1 MKKNISKPDFS
12 KAFKIFLSFSTLSL
26 AISGITLIGIKNRD
40 KTDQINIPITH
51 SAQETEELLDKINYL
66 SLGDSISAG
75 FNWDY
80 SFDVRGMLDENNQ
93 VKGLSYPA
101 FFANFIQKVNPNAL
115 KSFDN
120 LALSWTTITDWL
132 YLLNPENEKYKNSDK
147 THFRFNYHLDKK
159 LNSPYGQQIREVFDD
174 FSATSFPKL
183 HKKIQES
190 NLITLSLGA
199 NDLIESIDF
208 RVIAKPLQKLATKA
222 EASFEFMQNIEL
234 TYQKIYRNLQ
244 TLVENLRKINPNLQ
258 IVLVGYNSLTSN
270 IVKFFEK
277 LLTNEIGLPENY
289 ANLAIKRLNTTIRE
303 VARIQKV
310 QYVDLYNEKIW
321 QENPSEFA
329 TKELDIHPSTK
340 GYKKM
345 AQDLLFKLA
354 FEQDIS
360 FRNEASQKLGW
371 DKDYVEK
378 DLNNYRRILNIAP
391 NSEIF
396 EALSLEGS
404 IDKFISETSQ
414 IETRTTAD
422 IQKTEKSPLE
432 NFVNVILNN
441 NFGDF
446 LSRFVQLGLQ
456 NNPGVQKTLTDFW
469 KENQKAGASFAQIL
483 QKIFSSGFFSQIIAR
498 FQTYVQNVINT
509 QNWEKA
515 TISDLVNQ
523 IFADF
528 DEKQIIDVLNTVVT
542 SEFASENPEKTKE
555 LIFASIFG
563 QSLVQDLIINNIIK
577 IDVAYKD
584 NLKVVFTFDSIR
596 KLFTKIITD
605 FQLRADQYKNSAS
618 FRQII
623 QTYLENPENDSDNVS
638 FIRNFISE
646 TLKHHDS
653 VQVLVG
659 IINDN
664 FNFNLSK
671 DDQDSLT
678 NLLVSLADVIVRTNV
693 WNKLNDLAAKNFL
706 DAIKQSDYKN
716 VTENISSIFADQIY
730 TNYSSFFKD
739 SKNLLDLFHE
749 LLSFDLSNNQI
760 ESLKKL
766 LNKFYP
772 ILTKFDLSNFIDSS
786 SPNFASF
793 SFLFDSVKDFLVSN
807 SFKPLSDVVNSAI
820 NDFLVNKSQYQRID
834 DLNRFG
840 FQFLANNLPKLEENI
855 YAFIAKNVQ
864 DEKFLTNLINLIS
877 NSLTDQGLKPKSI
890 ETFSAIIRLIFE
902 DFYTKYQIWKYD
914 KSIPTNNL
922 IFDFVKGAINTFEA
936 FTKSNF
942 AEYDFLKNNLES
954 AKKAN
959 NELEIQEYSAKIAL
973 LDQQLSFQNFSSYF
987 LNNFFSQ
994 EQIYSLLKSLASLD
1008 FQSKI
1013 SNQDLVLFFKNLF
1026 DQSFLHK
1033 QLIEKLDKNSFF
1045 NNPKIQ
1051 DPLLNILSN
1060 FFESS
1065 EVEKL
1070 LSKLIDYFF
1079 DNKKFEEHSNFNSL
1093 IENFLKE
1100 NAQLIEEVFTLF
1112 LGNTTTWQSI
1122 SQFLQAI
1129 LDAYQLNLSNESV
1142 NTILELVRDILSK
1155 LRDSILSIQSET
1167 TIQPPLIIKSLI
1179 TIIFDAI
1186 SNNPTPKKSVIET
1199 LFDSFSVDIANNYYS
1214 SSEPISTQDPS
1225 KITPDKISSLIAE
1238 VMKTEP
1244 ISQQIRSSLSSIPE
1258 EYREDIVPIFD
1269 SFLKSDGLKDLF
1281 NSYFKIVAK
1290 ANINKPLDNFSLI
1303 KSLFEKQHFNKIIG
1317 EFIVKL
1323 DEKEKNL
1330 TGNFAKLAGKI
1341 FNTEFEQKE
1350 FEPFFKLIKKIIQN
1364 NIDSYYADEPESI
1377 NIFSDQPEQINV
1389 SQNIDDFQIIAQP
1402 FSDSGLEE
1410 QSTSSSPAQTQNQ
1423 SLAKKSP
1430 NYSKENAFLTKIITI
1445 LTKLTSGQFSTSNLN
1460 SLLESEIGNEEFI
1473 VELVKQI
1480 ATVYS
1485 EIEDSEKNNIWNILT
1500 KIFKSDFFKE
1510 KIDLLSVGNI
1520 SSFSIFSGL
1529 SEKTKEKIEPTFK
1542 SLLLEFLPNPANKL
1556 FIFRILNY
1564 INQNQESFKE
1574 VKTFSAILTKFLSD
1588 DKSDKTTDQS
1598 QSSQKQ
1604 TNSQF
1609 LKAYLWHV
1617 LEFLVKNEGFLDIA
1631 VDIIASYLNLNL
1643 DSTNP
1648 NLTTKVQNPREIPKT
1663 FLKEFIGLGF
1673 DNPLISDILDQ
1684 MLNAV
1689 KTLDS
1694 SKEASS
1700 FFSAIFSKLDFAKLI
1715 NLDLVVKIEPKISV
1729 DDSTGK
1735 TPSEQKQLIDEQN
1748 LALNTPNGQKISTKT
1763 LADFFDLIFLA
1774 SPNWDNKKE
1783 NEGSPILKELNH
1795 IKYTGI
1801 SFQDL
1806 FTSNKKDPQ
1815 LEAISK
1821 LFHRI
1826 WYSEGKD
1833 SNRISISNFKNSSKG
1848 RLLYRLALI
1857 LLFYTYES
1865 RISKNWLRD
1874 QLFYGNFFSSWKASE
1889 IIRASLHNGSQSK
1902 ESKTR
1907 DNEYKK
1913 FINDI
1918 IGDPVESKSWL
1929 GWIYWYKPSNVKLND
1944 MITMIYYNADKNRF
1958 FNVTKQPKLK
1968 DQILQQIHDGTYP
1981 DNYTDPNKK

>member
-1 MKKNISKPDFS
+1 MKKSISKPDFS

-26 AISGITLIGIKNRD
+26 TISGITLIGIKNRD

-51 SAQETEELLDKINYL
+51 LAQETEELLDKINYL

-120 LALSWTTITDWL
+120 LALSWTTVTDWL

-183 HKKIQES
+183 HKKIQDS

-234 TYQKIYRNLQ
+234 AYQKIYRNLL
-244 TLVENLRKINPNLQ
+244 TLVENLRKINPNVR

-289 ANLAIKRLNTTIRE
+289 ANLAIKRLNSTIKQ
-303 VARIQKV
+303 VAKVQKV

-321 QENPSEFA
+321 QENPTEFA

-354 FEQDIS
+354 LEQDVL
-360 FRNEASQKLGW
+360 FKNEAAQKLGW
-371 DKDYVEK
+371 DKDYIEK
-378 DLNNYRRILNIAP
+378 DLNNYRRILNLGP
-391 NSEIF
+391 NSQIL

-404 IDKFISETSQ
+404 TDKFISETSQ
-414 IETRTTAD
+414 IEQRTTQD
-422 IQKTEKSPLE
+422 IQKTEKSPIE

-469 KENQKAGASFAQIL
+469 QQNQKAGASFAQIL
-483 QKIFSSGFFSQIIAR
+483 QKIFSSGFFSQIITR
-498 FQTYVQNVINT
+498 FQSYVQNIINT

-528 DEKQIIDVLNTVVT
+528 NEKQIIDVLNTVVT

-577 IDVAYKD
+577 LDVAYKD

-605 FQLRADQYKNSAS
+605 FQLRTKDYKNSAT
-618 FRQII
+618 FQQII
-623 QTYLENPENDSDNVS
+623 QTYLENPQNDADNVS

-646 TLKHHDS
+646 TLKHHES
-653 VQVLVG
+653 VKVLVG

-664 FNFNLSK
+664 FNLNLPK
-671 DDQDSLT
+671 DDQDSLAD
-678 NLLVSLADVIVRTNV
+678 LLVSLADVIVRTNV
-693 WNKLNDLAAKNFL
+693 WTKLNDIAAKNFL
-706 DAIKQSDYKN
+706 EVIKKSDYKN
-716 VTENISSIFADQIY
+716 IESISSIFADQIY
-730 TNYSSFFKD
+730 TNYTSFFKD

-749 LLSFDLSNNQI
+749 LLSFELSNNQI

-772 ILTKFDLSNFIDSS
+772 ILTKFDLSNFIDTS
-786 SPNFASF
+786 SPNYASF

-807 SFKPLSDVVNSAI
+807 SFKPLSDIVNSAI
-820 NDFLVNKSQYQRID
+820 NDFLVNKSQYKRID

-855 YAFIAKNVQ
+855 YDFLAKNVQ
-864 DEKFLTNLINLIS
+864 NEKFLTSLINLIS
-877 NSLTDQGLKPKSI
+877 NSLTDQGLKPTSVK
-890 ETFSAIIRLIFE
+890 TFSEIIRLIFE
-902 DFYTKYQIWKYD
+902 DFYAKYQIWKED
-914 KSIPTNNL
+914 KTSPTNNL
-922 IFDFVKGAINTFEA
+922 IFEFVKGAINTFET

-942 AEYDFLKNNLES
+942 TQYDSLKTNLES
-954 AKKAN
+954 ARKAN
-959 NELEIQEYSAKIAL
+959 NESEIQEYSAKITL

-987 LNNFFSQ
+987 LNNFFTQ

-1008 FQSKI
+1008 FKSKI
-1013 SNQDLVLFFKNLF
+1013 STQDLVLFFKNLF

-1033 QLIEKLDKNSFF
+1033 QLIEKLSQNSFF
-1045 NNPKIQ
+1045 NKEKIQ
-1051 DPLLNILSN
+1051 KPLLNILSS

-1065 EVEKL
+1065 EVEAL

-1079 DNKKFEEHSNFNSL
+1079 DDKKFEEHPDFSSL
-1093 IENFLKE
+1093 IQNFITENSK
-1100 NAQLIEEVFTLF
+1100 LIEKVFTLF
-1112 LGNTTTWQSI
+1112 LGNTTTWESI
-1122 SQFLQAI
+1122 SEFLRAI
-1129 LDAYQLNLSNESV
+1129 LDEYKLNLPKESV
-1142 NTILELVRDILSK
+1142 NTILELVRDFLTK
-1155 LRDSILSIQSET
+1155 LKDSILSVQNET
-1167 TIQPPLIIKSLI
+1167 TIQPPLIIKSII
-1179 TIIFDAI
+1179 TIILDAI
-1186 SNNPTPKKSVIET
+1186 SNNPTPNKSVIET

-1214 SSEPISTQDPS
+1214 STATSTQDSS
-1225 KITPDKISSLIAE
+1225 KINQDKISSLIAE

-1244 ISQQIRSSLSSIPE
+1244 ISKEIKSSLSSIPD
-1258 EYREDIVPIFD
+1258 EYREDIAPIFD
-1269 SFLKSDGLKDLF
+1269 SFLQSDGLKDLF

-1290 ANINKPLDNFSLI
+1290 AKINKPLNNLSLI
-1303 KSLFEKQHFNKIIG
+1303 KTLFEKQHFNKIIG

-1323 DEKEKNL
+1323 DEKKNNL
-1330 TGNFAKLAGKI
+1330 TTNFTKLSEKI
-1341 FNTEFEQKE
+1341 FNTKFEGTEFES
-1350 FEPFFKLIKKIIQN
+1350 FFSLIKKIIKN
-1364 NIDSYYADEPESI
+1364 NIESYYTDEPESI
-1377 NIFSDQPEQINV
+1377 DIFSDQPQQINV
-1389 SQNIDDFQIIAQP
+1389 SQDISDLQIIAQP
-1402 FSDSGLEE
+1402 FSDSDSE
-1410 QSTSSSPAQTQNQ
+1410 QNSANSSLTETQNQ
-1423 SLAKKSP
+1423 NSVKKIA
-1430 NYSKENAFLTKIITI
+1430 NYSKENAFLTKIISI
-1445 LTKLTSGQFSTSNLN
+1445 LSKLTNGQFSTSNLN
-1460 SLLESEIGNEEFI
+1460 SLLESEIGNEAFI
-1473 VELVKQI
+1473 VDLVKQI
-1480 ATVYS
+1480 ATVYDQ
-1485 EIEDSEKNNIWNILT
+1485 IDKSEKDNIWNILT
-1500 KIFKSDFFKE
+1500 KIFKSEFFKE
-1510 KIDLLSVGNI
+1510 KIELLSVGNI
-1520 SSFSIFSGL
+1520 ASFSIFSGL
-1529 SEKTKEKIEPTFK
+1529 SEESKKKVGPTFK
-1542 SLLLEFLPNPANKL
+1542 NLLLDFLPNSANKL
-1556 FIFRILNY
+1556 FIFRILDH
-1564 INQNQESFKE
+1564 INKNQESFKN
-1574 VKTFSAILTKFLSD
+1574 VKTFSGILTKFLGNDNSH
-1588 DKSDKTTDQS
+1588 KNNHQA
-1598 QSSQKQ
+1598 QSSQTQ

-1617 LEFLVKNEGFLDIA
+1617 LDFLVKHDKFLDLA
-1631 VDIIASYLNLNL
+1631 VDIIASYLKLNL
-1643 DSTNP
+1643 DSNS
-1648 NLTTKVQNPREIPKT
+1648 NLTKFNVQNPREIPKA

-1684 MLNAV
+1684 MLDAV

-1694 SKEASS
+1694 SKEAST

-1715 NLDLVVKIEPKISV
+1715 NLDLVVKIEPKISTN
-1729 DDSTGK
+1729 DSTGQ
-1735 TPSEQKQLIDEQN
+1735 TPSEQKGLIDEEH
-1748 LALNTPNGQKISTKT
+1748 LTLKTPTGQKISPKS
-1763 LADFFDLIFLA
+1763 LADFFDLVFLA
-1774 SPNWDNKKE
+1774 SPNWNKTKE
-1783 NEGSPILKELNH
+1783 NEASPILKELNH
-1795 IKYTGI
+1795 IPFTGI
-1801 SFQDL
+1801 SLKDL
-1806 FTSNKKDPQ
+1806 FSSNKKDPQ

-1826 WYSEGKD
+1826 WYSESAGSSK
-1833 SNRISISNFKNSSKG
+1833 ISFDNFKKTSKG
-1848 RLLYRLALI
+1848 RLLYRLTLI

-1865 RISKNWLRD
+1865 RISKLAEVVRKWA
-1874 QLFYGNFFSSWKASE
+1874 FYGGVFSSSTASE
-1889 IIRASLHNGSQSK
+1889 IIRASLHSGEQSDK
-1902 ESKTR
+1902 SKTT
-1907 DNEYKK
+1907 DNNYKT
-1913 FINDI
+1913 FINQI
-1918 IGDPVESKSWL
+1918 IGNPVKHA
-1929 GWIYWYKPSNVKLND
+1929 GWFSNTYYTPSDVNLND

-1958 FNVTKQPKLK
+1958 SSTTKQEKLK

-1981 DNYTDPNKK
+1981 ENYTKP

>member
-1 MKKNISKPDFS
+1 MKKSISKPDFS

-26 AISGITLIGIKNRD
+26 TISGITLIGIKNRD

-120 LALSWTTITDWL
+120 LALSWTTVTDWL

-183 HKKIQES
+183 HKKIQDS

-234 TYQKIYRNLQ
+234 AYQKIYRNLLA
-244 TLVENLRKINPNLQ
+244 LVENLRKINPNVR

-289 ANLAIKRLNTTIRE
+289 ANLAIKRLNSTIKQ
-303 VARIQKV
+303 VAKVQKV

-354 FEQDIS
+354 LEQDVL
-360 FRNEASQKLGW
+360 FKNEEHKKLGW
-371 DKDYVEK
+371 DKDYIEK
-378 DLNNYRRILNIAP
+378 DLNNYRRTLNIAS
-391 NSEIF
+391 NSQIL

-404 IDKFISETSQ
+404 TDKFISETSQ
-414 IETRTTAD
+414 IEQRTTAD
-422 IQKTEKSPLE
+422 IQKTEKSPIE

-469 KENQKAGASFAQIL
+469 KENQKAGASFSQIL
-483 QKIFSSGFFSQIIAR
+483 QKIFSSGFFSQIITR
-498 FQTYVQNVINT
+498 FQTYVQNIINT

-577 IDVAYKD
+577 LDVAYKD

-605 FQLRADQYKNSAS
+605 FQLRTKDYENSAT
-618 FRQII
+618 FQQII
-623 QTYLENPENDSDNVS
+623 QTYLENPQNDADNVS

-646 TLKHHDS
+646 TLKHHES
-653 VQVLVG
+653 VKVLVG

-678 NLLVSLADVIVRTNV
+678 DLLVSLADVIVRTNV
-693 WNKLNDLAAKNFL
+693 WTKLNDLAAKNFL
-706 DAIKQSDYKN
+706 DVIKKSDYKN
-716 VTENISSIFADQIY
+716 IESISSIFADQIY
-730 TNYSSFFKD
+730 TNYTSFFKD

-749 LLSFDLSNNQI
+749 LLSFELSNNQI

-772 ILTKFDLSNFIDSS
+772 ILTKFDLSNFIDTS
-786 SPNFASF
+786 SPNYASF

-807 SFKPLSDVVNSAI
+807 SFKPLSDIVNSAI
-820 NDFLVNKSQYQRID
+820 NDFLINKSQYKRID

-855 YAFIAKNVQ
+855 YDFIAKNVQ
-864 DEKFLTNLINLIS
+864 NEKFLTSLINLIS
-877 NSLTDQGLKPKSI
+877 NSLSEQGLKPKSV

-902 DFYTKYQIWKYD
+902 DFYAKYQIWKED
-914 KSIPTNNL
+914 KTIPTNNL
-922 IFDFVKGAINTFEA
+922 IFEFVKGAINTFET

-942 AEYDFLKNNLES
+942 SQYDSLKTNLES
-954 AKKAN
+954 ARKVG
-959 NELEIQEYSAKIAL
+959 NEPEIQEYSAKIAL

-994 EQIYSLLKSLASLD
+994 EQIYSLLKSLASLN

-1013 SNQDLVLFFKNLF
+1013 TNHDLVLFFKNLF

-1033 QLIEKLDKNSFF
+1033 QLIEKLNQNSFF
-1045 NNPKIQ
+1045 NKEKIQ
-1051 DPLLNILSN
+1051 QPLLNILSS

-1065 EVEKL
+1065 EVEQL

-1079 DNKKFEEHSNFNSL
+1079 DDKKFEEHPDFNSL
-1093 IENFLKE
+1093 IQNFIAENS
-1100 NAQLIEEVFTLF
+1100 QLIEKVFTLF
-1112 LGNTTTWQSI
+1112 LGNTTTWESI
-1122 SQFLQAI
+1122 SEFLKAI
-1129 LDAYQLNLSNESV
+1129 LEEYKLNLKSESV
-1142 NTILELVRDILSK
+1142 DTILELVRDFLTK
-1155 LRDSILSIQSET
+1155 LKDSILSIQGET
-1167 TIQPPLIIKSLI
+1167 TIQPPLTIKSII
-1179 TIIFDAI
+1179 TIILDAI
-1186 SNNPTPKKSVIET
+1186 SNNPTPNKSVIET

-1214 SSEPISTQDPS
+1214 SEAASTQDQN

-1244 ISQQIRSSLSSIPE
+1244 ISEQIKSSLSSIPQ
-1258 EYREDIVPIFD
+1258 EYREDIAPIFD

-1290 ANINKPLDNFSLI
+1290 AKINKPLNNLSLI
-1303 KSLFEKQHFNKIIG
+1303 KSLFEKQYFNKIIG
-1317 EFIVKL
+1317 EFIVQL
-1323 DEKEKNL
+1323 DEKKNNL
-1330 TGNFAKLAGKI
+1330 TTNFAKLSEKI
-1341 FNTEFEQKE
+1341 FNTKFEETEFES
-1350 FEPFFKLIKKIIQN
+1350 FFKLIKKIIKN
-1364 NIDSYYADEPESI
+1364 NIDSYYTDVPESI

-1389 SQNIDDFQIIAQP
+1389 SQDISDLQIIAQP
-1402 FSDSGLEE
+1402 FSDSSSE
-1410 QSTSSSPAQTQNQ
+1410 QDSTSSSPVQTQNQ
-1423 SLAKKSP
+1423 NLAKKDP
-1430 NYSKENAFLTKIITI
+1430 NYSKDNAFLTKLITI
-1445 LTKLTSGQFSTSNLN
+1445 LSKLTNGQFSTSNLN
-1460 SLLESEIGNEEFI
+1460 SLLETEIGNEEFI
-1473 VELVKQI
+1473 VDLVKQI
-1480 ATVYS
+1480 AAVYS
-1485 EIEDSEKNNIWNILT
+1485 EIQDSEKNNIWDILT
-1500 KIFKSDFFKE
+1500 KIFKSNFFKE
-1510 KIDLLSVGNI
+1510 KIELLSVGNI

-1529 SEKTKEKIEPTFK
+1529 SKESKEKIEPTFK
-1542 SLLLEFLPNPANKL
+1542 SLLLEFLPNSANKL
-1556 FIFRILNY
+1556 FIFRILHY
-1564 INQNQESFKE
+1564 INKNQELFKN
-1574 VKTFSAILTKFLSD
+1574 VKTFSGILTKFLSD
-1588 DKSDKTTDQS
+1588 DKSNKTVDQS
-1598 QSSQKQ
+1598 QSSLKQ
-1604 TNSQF
+1604 TNREF

-1617 LEFLVKNEGFLDIA
+1617 LNFLVKHEGFLDIA
-1631 VDIIASYLNLNL
+1631 VDVIASYLNLNL
-1643 DSTNP
+1643 DSSNQT
-1648 NLTTKVQNPREIPKT
+1648 LKTFKVEKPREIPKT

-1694 SKEASS
+1694 GKEAST

-1715 NLDLVVKIEPKISV
+1715 NLDLVVKIEPKIST
-1729 DDSTGK
+1729 DDSTGQ
-1735 TPSEQKQLIDEQN
+1735 TPTDQKNLIDEEN
-1748 LALNTPNGQKISTKT
+1748 LALNTPKGQKISVKS
-1763 LADFFDLIFLA
+1763 LADFFDLVFLA
-1774 SPNWDNKKE
+1774 SPDWNKQKQDE
-1783 NEGSPILKELNH
+1783 ASPILKELNH

-1801 SFQDL
+1801 SLKDI

-1826 WYSEGKD
+1826 WYSERAGSSK
-1833 SNRISISNFKNSSKG
+1833 ISITNFKNSSKG
-1848 RLLYRLALI
+1848 RLLYRLVLI

-1865 RISKNWLRD
+1865 RISNSWTRTWG
-1874 QLFYGNFFSSWKASE
+1874 FYGGLISSWTASE
-1889 IIRASLHNGSQSK
+1889 IIRASLQSGQQ
-1902 ESKTR
+1902 SNRNNTQ
-1907 DNEYKK
+1907 DSNYNK
-1913 FINDI
+1913 FINDV
-1918 IGDPVESKSWL
+1918 IGEPLKSTSWW
-1929 GWIYWYKPSNVKLND
+1929 GIKTWYNSRDVKLND
-1944 MITMIYYNADKNRF
+1944 MLTMIYYNSDNNRF
-1958 FNVTKQPKLK
+1958 SNRTKQPKLK

-1981 DNYTDPNKK
+1981 DYYQNP

>member
-26 AISGITLIGIKNRD
+26 TISGITLIGIKNRD
-40 KTDQINIPITH
+40 ERDQINIPITH
-51 SAQETEELLDKINYL
+51 SAQETEELLDEINYL

-93 VKGLSYPA
+93 IKGLSYPA

-222 EASFEFMQNIEL
+222 EASFEFMQSIEL
-234 TYQKIYRNLQ
+234 TYQKIYRNLL
-244 TLVENLRKINPNLQ
+244 TLVENLRKINPNVQ

-289 ANLAIKRLNTTIRE
+289 ANLAIKRLNTTIRQ

-354 FEQDIS
+354 FEQDIP
-360 FRNEASQKLGW
+360 FRNELDQKLGW

-391 NSEIF
+391 NSQILD
-396 EALSLEGS
+396 ALSLEDS
-404 IDKFISETSQ
+404 TDKFISETSQ

-498 FQTYVQNVINT
+498 FQTYVQNIIDT

-563 QSLVQDLIINNIIK
+563 QSLVQDLIINNIIQV
-577 IDVAYKD
+577 DVAYKD

-605 FQLRADQYKNSAS
+605 FQLRTKDYENSAS
-618 FRQII
+618 FQQII
-623 QTYLENPENDSDNVS
+623 QTYLENPENDADNVS

-659 IINDN
+659 VINDN

-671 DDQDSLT
+671 GDQDSLT
-678 NLLVSLADVIVRTNV
+678 DLLVSLADVIVRTNV
-693 WNKLNDLAAKNFL
+693 WNKLNDLSAKNFL
-706 DAIKQSDYKN
+706 NVIKQSDYKN

-730 TNYSSFFKD
+730 TNYSTFFKD

-772 ILTKFDLSNFIDSS
+772 ILTKFDLSNFIDTS
-786 SPNFASF
+786 SPNYASF

-820 NDFLVNKSQYQRID
+820 NDFLVNKSTYQRID

-877 NSLTDQGLKPKSI
+877 NSLTDQGLTPKSI

-902 DFYTKYQIWKYD
+902 DFYTKYQIWKND
-914 KSIPTNNL
+914 KTSPTNNL

-942 AEYDFLKNNLES
+942 DEYDFLKNNLES

-959 NELEIQEYSAKIAL
+959 NEPEIQEYSAKIAL

-994 EQIYSLLKSLASLD
+994 EQIYTLLKSLASLD

-1033 QLIEKLDKNSFF
+1033 QLIGKLDQNSFF

-1051 DPLLNILSN
+1051 EPLLNILSN

-1065 EVEKL
+1065 EVDKL
-1070 LSKLIDYFF
+1070 LSKLIEYFF
-1079 DNKKFEEHSNFNSL
+1079 DNKKFEQHPDFNSL

-1100 NAQLIEEVFTLF
+1100 NSQLIEEVFTLF
-1112 LGNTTTWQSI
+1112 LGNSTTWESI
-1122 SQFLQAI
+1122 SKFLQAI
-1129 LDAYQLNLSNESV
+1129 LDAYQLNLSNDSV
-1142 NTILELVRDILSK
+1142 NTILELVRDILTK

-1186 SNNPTPKKSVIET
+1186 SNNPTPNKSVIET
-1199 LFDSFSVDIANNYYS
+1199 LFDSFSVDIANNYYAQ
-1214 SSEPISTQDPS
+1214 PQTGDHDPS

-1244 ISQQIRSSLSSIPE
+1244 ISEQIKTSLSSVPD
-1258 EYREDIVPIFD
+1258 EYREDIAPIFD
-1269 SFLKSDGLKDLF
+1269 AFLQSDGLKDLF

-1290 ANINKPLDNFSLI
+1290 ANINKPLNNFSLI
-1303 KSLFEKQHFNKIIG
+1303 KTLFEKQHFNKIIG

-1323 DEKEKNL
+1323 DEKKNNL
-1330 TGNFAKLAGKI
+1330 TTNFAKLSEKI
-1341 FNTEFEQKE
+1341 FNTQFEGTEFES
-1350 FEPFFKLIKKIIQN
+1350 FFKLIKQIIED
-1364 NIDSYYADEPESI
+1364 NIQSHYADEAESI
-1377 NIFSDQPEQINV
+1377 NIFSDEPQQINV
-1389 SQNIDDFQIIAQP
+1389 SQDIADFQIIAQP
-1402 FSDSGLEE
+1402 FSDSGSE
-1410 QSTSSSPAQTQNQ
+1410 QESLNSSPAETQNQ
-1423 SLAKKSP
+1423 NSPKKDP
-1430 NYSKENAFLTKIITI
+1430 NYSKENAFLTKLITV

-1460 SLLESEIGNEEFI
+1460 SLLESEIGNEEFV
-1473 VELVKQI
+1473 VELIKQI
-1480 ATVYS
+1480 GTVYS
-1485 EIEDSEKNNIWNILT
+1485 QIDQTEKDNIWNILT

-1510 KIDLLSVGNI
+1510 KINLLSVGNI

-1529 SEKTKEKIEPTFK
+1529 SEESKKKIEPTLK

-1556 FIFRILNY
+1556 FIFRILDH
-1564 INQNQESFKE
+1564 INKNQESFKD
-1574 VKTFSAILTKFLSD
+1574 VKTFSSILTKFLGNDNSH
-1588 DKSDKTTDQS
+1588 KNTVQNQNS
-1598 QSSQKQ
+1598 QTQ

-1617 LEFLVKNEGFLDIA
+1617 LDFLVKHNGFLDIA
-1631 VDIIASYLNLNL
+1631 VDIAASYLKL
-1643 DSTNP
+1643 DLDNNP
-1648 NLTTKVQNPREIPKT
+1648 NLTKFNVQNPREIPKI

-1684 MLNAV
+1684 MLDAI

-1694 SKEASS
+1694 TKEASS

-1715 NLDLVVKIEPKISV
+1715 NLDLVVKIEPKISAN
-1729 DDSTGK
+1729 DSTGQSP
-1735 TPSEQKQLIDEQN
+1735 TEQQGLIDEQN
-1748 LALNTPNGQKISTKT
+1748 LSLKTPTGQKISPKS
-1763 LADFFDLIFLA
+1763 LADFFDLLFLA
-1774 SPNWDNKKE
+1774 SPDWDKTKE
-1783 NEGSPILKELNH
+1783 NAGSPILKELNH
-1795 IKYTGI
+1795 IPFTGI
-1801 SFQDL
+1801 SFKDL
-1806 FTSNKKDPQ
+1806 FSSNKKDPQ

-1826 WYSEGKD
+1826 WYSESAGSSK
-1833 SNRISISNFKNSSKG
+1833 ISFDNFKKTSKG
-1848 RLLYRLALI
+1848 RLLYRLTLI

-1865 RISKNWLRD
+1865 RISKLLEVARKWA
-1874 QLFYGNFFSSWKASE
+1874 FYGGIFSSSTASE
-1889 IIRASLHNGSQSK
+1889 IIRASLHSGQQSDK
-1902 ESKTR
+1902 SKSA
-1907 DNEYKK
+1907 DNNYKT
-1913 FINDI
+1913 FINKI
-1918 IGDPVESKSWL
+1918 IGNPVKRE
-1929 GWIYWYKPSNVKLND
+1929 GWFSNTYYTPSDVNLND
-1944 MITMIYYNADKNRF
+1944 MITMIYYNVDKNRF
-1958 FNVTKQPKLK
+1958 SNVTKQPQLR

-1981 DNYTDPNKK
+1981 DNYTKP

>member
-1 MKKNISKPDFS
+1 MKKSISKPDFS

-26 AISGITLIGIKNRD
+26 TISGITLIGIKNRD

-80 SFDVRGMLDENNQ
+80 SFDVRGMLDEKNQ

-120 LALSWTTITDWL
+120 LGLSWTTVTDWL

-183 HKKIQES
+183 HKKIQDS

-234 TYQKIYRNLQ
+234 AYQKIYRNLL
-244 TLVENLRKINPNLQ
+244 TLVENLRKINPNAR

-270 IVKFFEK
+270 IIKFFEK

-289 ANLAIKRLNTTIRE
+289 ANLAIKRLNSTIKQ
-303 VARIQKV
+303 VAKVQKV
-310 QYVDLYNEKIW
+310 QYVDLYNEKVW
-321 QENPSEFA
+321 QENPTEFA
-329 TKELDIHPSTK
+329 SKELDIHPSTK

-354 FEQDIS
+354 LEQDIL
-360 FRNEASQKLGW
+360 FKNEEHKKLGW
-371 DKDYVEK
+371 DKDYIEK
-378 DLNNYRRILNIAP
+378 DLNNYRRTLNIAS
-391 NSEIF
+391 NSQIL

-404 IDKFISETSQ
+404 TDKFISQTSQ
-414 IETRTTAD
+414 IEQRTTAD
-422 IQKTEKSPLE
+422 IQKTEKSPIE

-469 KENQKAGASFAQIL
+469 QQNQKAGASFAQIL

-498 FQTYVQNVINT
+498 FQTYVQNVIDR
-509 QNWEKA
+509 QDWEKA

-563 QSLVQDLIINNIIK
+563 QSLVQDLIINNIIQV
-577 IDVAYKD
+577 DVAYKD

-605 FQLRADQYKNSAS
+605 FQLRTKDYENSAS
-618 FRQII
+618 FQQII
-623 QTYLENPENDSDNVS
+623 QTYLENPQNDADNVS

-678 NLLVSLADVIVRTNV
+678 DLLVSLADVIVRTNV
-693 WNKLNDLAAKNFL
+693 WTKLNDIAAKNFL
-706 DAIKQSDYKN
+706 EVIKKSNYKN
-716 VTENISSIFADQIY
+716 IESISSIFADQIY
-730 TNYSSFFKD
+730 TNYTSFFKD

-749 LLSFDLSNNQI
+749 LLSFELSNNQI
-760 ESLKKL
+760 EALKKL

-772 ILTKFDLSNFIDSS
+772 ILTKFDLSNFIDTS
-786 SPNFASF
+786 SPNYASF

-807 SFKPLSDVVNSAI
+807 SFKPLSDIVNSAI
-820 NDFLVNKSQYQRID
+820 NDFLINKSQYKRID

-855 YAFIAKNVQ
+855 YDFLAKNVKN
-864 DEKFLTNLINLIS
+864 EKFLTSLIDLIS
-877 NSLTDQGLKPKSI
+877 NSLTDQGLKPKSV
-890 ETFSAIIRLIFE
+890 ETFSQIIRIIFE
-902 DFYTKYQIWKYD
+902 DFYSKYQIWKED
-914 KSIPTNNL
+914 KTSPTNNL
-922 IFDFVKGAINTFEA
+922 IFAFVKGAINTFET

-942 AEYDFLKNNLES
+942 SEYDSLKTNLES
-954 AKKAN
+954 ARKAN
-959 NELEIQEYSAKIAL
+959 NEPEIREYSAKIAH

-1008 FQSKI
+1008 FKSKI
-1013 SNQDLVLFFKNLF
+1013 STQDLVLFFKNLF

-1033 QLIEKLDKNSFF
+1033 QLIEKLNQNSFF
-1045 NNPKIQ
+1045 NKEKIQ
-1051 DPLLNILSN
+1051 KPLLNILSS

-1065 EVEKL
+1065 EVEEL
-1070 LSKLIDYFF
+1070 LSKLIEYFF
-1079 DNKKFEEHSNFNSL
+1079 DDKKFEEHPDFSSL
-1093 IENFLKE
+1093 IENFITE
-1100 NAQLIEEVFTLF
+1100 NSQLIEKVFTLF
-1112 LGNTTTWQSI
+1112 LGNATTWESI

-1129 LDAYQLNLSNESV
+1129 LDEYKLNLSEDSV
-1142 NTILELVRDILSK
+1142 NTILELVRDFLTK
-1155 LRDSILSIQSET
+1155 LKDSILSIQDET
-1167 TIQPPLIIKSLI
+1167 KIQPPLIIKSII
-1179 TIIFDAI
+1179 TIILDAI
-1186 SNNPTPKKSVIET
+1186 SNNPTPNKSVIET
-1199 LFDSFSVDIANNYYS
+1199 LFDSFSVDIANNYYAQ
-1214 SSEPISTQDPS
+1214 TQTKDQNQS
-1225 KITPDKISSLIAE
+1225 KINQDKISSLIAE
-1238 VMKTEP
+1238 VMKTQP
-1244 ISQQIRSSLSSIPE
+1244 ISEQIQSSLSSIPE
-1258 EYREDIVPIFD
+1258 EYREDIAPIFD
-1269 SFLKSDGLKDLF
+1269 SFLKSDGIKELF

-1290 ANINKPLDNFSLI
+1290 AKINKPLNNLSLI
-1303 KSLFEKQHFNKIIG
+1303 KTLFEKQHFNKIIG

-1323 DEKEKNL
+1323 DEKKNNL
-1330 TGNFAKLAGKI
+1330 TTNFAKLSEKI
-1341 FNTEFEQKE
+1341 FKTKFEEAEFGS
-1350 FEPFFKLIKKIIQN
+1350 FFKLIKKIIQN
-1364 NIDSYYADEPESI
+1364 NIDSYYTDEPESI
-1377 NIFSDQPEQINV
+1377 DIFSDQSEAINV
-1389 SQNIDDFQIIAQP
+1389 SQNIADFPIIAQP
-1402 FSDSGLEE
+1402 FSDSGIE
-1410 QSTSSSPAQTQNQ
+1410 QESPSSSPIETQKQ
-1423 SLAKKSP
+1423 SPVKKDA
-1430 NYSKENAFLTKIITI
+1430 NYSKDNAFLTKIITI
-1445 LTKLTSGQFSTSNLN
+1445 LTKLTNGQFSTSNLN
-1460 SLLESEIGNEEFI
+1460 SLLETEIGNESFI
-1473 VELVKQI
+1473 VDLVKQI
-1480 ATVYS
+1480 AAVYS
-1485 EIEDSEKNNIWNILT
+1485 EIEESEKNNIWDILT

-1510 KIDLLSVGNI
+1510 KIELLSVGNI

-1529 SEKTKEKIEPTFK
+1529 SEETKKKIEPTFK
-1542 SLLLEFLPNPANKL
+1542 SLLLDFLPNPANKL
-1556 FIFRILNY
+1556 FIFRILDY
-1564 INQNQESFKE
+1564 INKNQQSFKD
-1574 VKTFSAILTKFLSD
+1574 VKTFSGILTKFLN
-1588 DKSDKTTDQS
+1588 DKNTDQS
-1598 QSSQKQ
+1598 HGSQKQ
-1604 TNSQF
+1604 TNTQF
-1609 LKAYLWHV
+1609 LKGYLWHV
-1617 LEFLVKNEGFLDIA
+1617 LDFLVKNEEFLDIA
-1631 VDIIASYLNLNL
+1631 VDVIASYLNLNL
-1643 DSTNP
+1643 NLDNNP
-1648 NLTTKVQNPREIPKT
+1648 NLTTKVQKPREIPKT

-1694 SKEASS
+1694 SKEVTS

-1729 DDSTGK
+1729 DDSTGQ
-1735 TPSEQKQLIDEQN
+1735 TPKEQKDLIDEKN
-1748 LALNTPNGQKISTKT
+1748 LALSVPTGQKISTKT

-1774 SPNWDNKKE
+1774 SPDWDNKNE
-1783 NEGSPILKELNH
+1783 NKASPILKELNH
-1795 IKYTGI
+1795 IPYTGI

-1821 LFHRI
+1821 LFYRI
-1826 WYSEGKD
+1826 WYSENKGTSK
-1833 SNRISISNFKNSSKG
+1833 ISIDNFKKTSKG

-1902 ESKTR
+1902 ESNTR

-1913 FINDI
+1913 FVNNI
-1918 IGDPVESKSWL
+1918 IGNPIESKSWL

-1944 MITMIYYNADKNRF
+1944 MITMIYYNADHNRF
-1958 FNVTKQPKLK
+1958 SSRTKQPKLK

-1981 DNYTDPNKK
+1981 DNYQEP

>member
-1 MKKNISKPDFS
+1 MKKSISKPDFS

-26 AISGITLIGIKNRD
+26 TISGITLIGIKNRD

-120 LALSWTTITDWL
+120 LALSWTTVTDWL

-174 FSATSFPKL
+174 FSAPSFPKL
-183 HKKIQES
+183 HKKIQDS

-234 TYQKIYRNLQ
+234 AYQKIYRNLL
-244 TLVENLRKINPNLQ
+244 TLVENLRKINPNVR

-289 ANLAIKRLNTTIRE
+289 ANLAIKRLNSTIKQ
-303 VARIQKV
+303 VAKVQKV
-310 QYVDLYNEKIW
+310 QYVDLYNEKVW
-321 QENPSEFA
+321 QENPTEFA
-329 TKELDIHPSTK
+329 SKELDIHPSTK

-354 FEQDIS
+354 LEQDIL
-360 FRNEASQKLGW
+360 FKNEEHKKLGW
-371 DKDYVEK
+371 DKDYIEK
-378 DLNNYRRILNIAP
+378 DLNNYRRTLNIAS
-391 NSEIF
+391 NSQIL

-404 IDKFISETSQ
+404 TDKFISQTSK
-414 IETRTTAD
+414 IEEKTTAD

-469 KENQKAGASFAQIL
+469 QQNQKAGASFAQIL
-483 QKIFSSGFFSQIIAR
+483 QKIFSSGFFSQIISR

-528 DEKQIIDVLNTVVT
+528 NEKQIINVLNTVVT

-563 QSLVQDLIINNIIK
+563 QSLVQDLIINNIIQV
-577 IDVAYKD
+577 DVAYKD

-605 FQLRADQYKNSAS
+605 FQLRTKDYENSAT
-618 FRQII
+618 FQQII
-623 QTYLENPENDSDNVS
+623 QTYLENPQNDADNVS

-646 TLKHHDS
+646 TLKHHES
-653 VQVLVG
+653 VKVLVG

-664 FNFNLSK
+664 FNLNLPK
-671 DDQDSLT
+671 DDQDSLAD
-678 NLLVSLADVIVRTNV
+678 LLVSLADVIVRTNV
-693 WNKLNDLAAKNFL
+693 WTKLNDIAAKNFL
-706 DAIKQSDYKN
+706 EVIKKSDYKN
-716 VTENISSIFADQIY
+716 FESISSIFADQIY
-730 TNYSSFFKD
+730 TNYTSFFKD

-749 LLSFDLSNNQI
+749 LLSFELSNNQI

-772 ILTKFDLSNFIDSS
+772 ILTKFDLSNFIDTS
-786 SPNFASF
+786 SPNYASF

-807 SFKPLSDVVNSAI
+807 SFKPLSDIVNSAI
-820 NDFLVNKSQYQRID
+820 NDFLINKSQYKRID

-855 YAFIAKNVQ
+855 YDFIAKNVQ
-864 DEKFLTNLINLIS
+864 NEKFLTSLIDLIS
-877 NSLTDQGLKPKSI
+877 NSLSEQGLKPTSVK
-890 ETFSAIIRLIFE
+890 TFSEIIRLIFE
-902 DFYTKYQIWKYD
+902 DFYSKYQIWKED
-914 KSIPTNNL
+914 KTSPTNNL
-922 IFDFVKGAINTFEA
+922 IFAFVKGAINTFET

-942 AEYDFLKNNLES
+942 SQYDSLKTNLES
-954 AKKAN
+954 ARQAN
-959 NELEIQEYSAKIAL
+959 NESEIQEYSAKIAH

-1008 FQSKI
+1008 FRSKI
-1013 SNQDLVLFFKNLF
+1013 STHDLVLFFKNLF

-1033 QLIEKLDKNSFF
+1033 QLIEKLNQNSFF
-1045 NNPKIQ
+1045 NKEKIQ
-1051 DPLLNILSN
+1051 KPLLNILSS

-1065 EVEKL
+1065 EVEEL
-1070 LSKLIDYFF
+1070 LSKLIEYFF
-1079 DNKKFEEHSNFNSL
+1079 NDKKFEEHPDFSSL
-1093 IENFLKE
+1093 IQNFITENSE
-1100 NAQLIEEVFTLF
+1100 LIEKVFTLF
-1112 LGNTTTWQSI
+1112 LGNTTTWESI
-1122 SQFLQAI
+1122 SQFLRAI
-1129 LDAYQLNLSNESV
+1129 LDEYKLNLTQDSV
-1142 NTILELVRDILSK
+1142 NTILELVRDFLTK
-1155 LRDSILSIQSET
+1155 LKDSILSVQNET
-1167 TIQPPLIIKSLI
+1167 TIQPPLIIKSII
-1179 TIIFDAI
+1179 TIILDAI
-1186 SNNPTPKKSVIET
+1186 SNNPTPNKSVIET

-1214 SSEPISTQDPS
+1214 STATSTQDSS
-1225 KITPDKISSLIAE
+1225 KINQEKISSLIAE

-1244 ISQQIRSSLSSIPE
+1244 ISEQIKSSLSSIPQ
-1258 EYREDIVPIFD
+1258 EYREDIAPIFD
-1269 SFLKSDGLKDLF
+1269 SFLQSDGLKDLF

-1290 ANINKPLDNFSLI
+1290 AKINKPLNNLSLI
-1303 KSLFEKQHFNKIIG
+1303 KSLFEKQYFNKIIG
-1317 EFIVKL
+1317 EFIVQL
-1323 DEKEKNL
+1323 DEKKNNL
-1330 TGNFAKLAGKI
+1330 TGNFAKLSEKI
-1341 FNTEFEQKE
+1341 FNTKFDQTEFES
-1350 FEPFFKLIKKIIQN
+1350 FFKLIKKIIKN
-1364 NIDSYYADEPESI
+1364 NIDSYYTDEPESI
-1377 NIFSDQPEQINV
+1377 DIFSDQPQQINV
-1389 SQNIDDFQIIAQP
+1389 SQNIVDLRIIAQP
-1402 FSDSGLEE
+1402 FSDSDSE
-1410 QSTSSSPAQTQNQ
+1410 QDSASSSPTETQKL
-1423 SLAKKSP
+1423 SPVKKDA
-1430 NYSKENAFLTKIITI
+1430 NYSKENAFLTKLITI
-1445 LTKLTSGQFSTSNLN
+1445 LTKLTNGQFSTSNLN
-1460 SLLESEIGNEEFI
+1460 SLLETEIGNEEFI
-1473 VELVKQI
+1473 VDLVKQI
-1480 ATVYS
+1480 AAVYS
-1485 EIEDSEKNNIWNILT
+1485 EIQDSEKNNIWDILT

-1510 KIDLLSVGNI
+1510 KIELLSVGNI

-1529 SEKTKEKIEPTFK
+1529 SEETKKKIEPTFK
-1542 SLLLEFLPNPANKL
+1542 SLLLEFLPNSANKL
-1556 FIFRILNY
+1556 FIFRILDY
-1564 INQNQESFKE
+1564 INKNQELFND
-1574 VKTFSAILTKFLSD
+1574 VKTFSGILTKFLSD
-1588 DKSDKTTDQS
+1588 KNTDQT
-1598 QSSQKQ
+1598 QNSQKQ
-1604 TNSQF
+1604 TNTQF
-1609 LKAYLWHV
+1609 LKNYLWHV
-1617 LEFLVKNEGFLDIA
+1617 LNFLVKHEGFLDIA
-1631 VDIIASYLNLNL
+1631 VDVIASYLNLNL
-1643 DSTNP
+1643 DNNS
-1648 NLTTKVQNPREIPKT
+1648 NLTNKVQKPREIPKT

-1684 MLNAV
+1684 MLAAV

-1735 TPSEQKQLIDEQN
+1735 ASTEQKDLINEEN
-1748 LALNTPNGQKISTKT
+1748 LTLNAPTGQKISTKT

-1774 SPNWDNKKE
+1774 SPDWNNKNE
-1783 NEGSPILKELNH
+1783 NKASPILKELNH

-1833 SNRISISNFKNSSKG
+1833 SNRISIKNFKDSSKG

-1865 RISKNWLRD
+1865 RISQNYWFRS
-1874 QLFYGNFFSSWKASE
+1874 QLFYGSFLSSWKASE

-1902 ESKTR
+1902 VSNSNDR
-1907 DNEYKK
+1907 EYKK
-1913 FINDI
+1913 FIDDI
-1918 IGDPVESKSWL
+1918 IGNPVESKSWW
-1929 GWIYWYKPSNVKLND
+1929 GGTNWYTPSNVKLND
-1944 MITMIYYNADKNRF
+1944 MITMIYYNSDSNRF
-1958 FNVTKQPKLK
+1958 SSRTKQPRLK

-1981 DNYTDPNKK
+1981 NDYEKP

>member
-1 MKKNISKPDFS
+1 MKKSISKPDFS

-26 AISGITLIGIKNRD
+26 TISGITLIGIKNRD

-120 LALSWTTITDWL
+120 LALSWTTVTDWL

-183 HKKIQES
+183 HKKIQDS

-234 TYQKIYRNLQ
+234 AYQKIYRNLLK
-244 TLVENLRKINPNLQ
+244 LVENLRKINPNVR

-289 ANLAIKRLNTTIRE
+289 ANLAIKRLNSTIRQ
-303 VARIQKV
+303 VAKVQKV

-321 QENPSEFA
+321 QENPAEFA

-354 FEQDIS
+354 FEQDIL
-360 FRNEASQKLGW
+360 FKNQAAQKLGW
-371 DKDYVEK
+371 DKDYIEK
-378 DLNNYRRILNIAP
+378 DLNNYRRILNIAS
-391 NSEIF
+391 NSQIL

-404 IDKFISETSQ
+404 TDKFISETSQ
-414 IETRTTAD
+414 IEQRTTKD
-422 IQKTEKSPLE
+422 IQKTEKSPIE

-469 KENQKAGASFAQIL
+469 QQNQKAGASFAQIL
-483 QKIFSSGFFSQIIAR
+483 QKIFSSGFFSQIISR
-498 FQTYVQNVINT
+498 FQTYVQNIINT

-563 QSLVQDLIINNIIK
+563 QSLVQDLIINNIIQ

-605 FQLRADQYKNSAS
+605 FQLRTKDYKNSAT
-618 FRQII
+618 FQQII
-623 QTYLENPENDSDNVS
+623 QTYLENPQNDADNVS

-646 TLKHHDS
+646 TLKHHES
-653 VQVLVG
+653 VKVLVG

-678 NLLVSLADVIVRTNV
+678 DLLVSLADVIVRTNV
-693 WNKLNDLAAKNFL
+693 WTKLNDIAAKNFL
-706 DAIKQSDYKN
+706 DVIKKSDYKN
-716 VTENISSIFADQIY
+716 IESISSIFADQIY
-730 TNYSSFFKD
+730 TNYTSFFKD

-749 LLSFDLSNNQI
+749 LLSFELSNNQI

-772 ILTKFDLSNFIDSS
+772 ILTKFDLSNFIDTS
-786 SPNFASF
+786 SPNYASF

-807 SFKPLSDVVNSAI
+807 SFKPLSDIVNSAI
-820 NDFLVNKSQYQRID
+820 NDFLINKSQYKRID

-855 YAFIAKNVQ
+855 YDFIAKNVQ
-864 DEKFLTNLINLIS
+864 NEKFLTSLINLIS
-877 NSLTDQGLKPKSI
+877 SSLSDQGLKPKSV
-890 ETFSAIIRLIFE
+890 ETFSQIIRLIFE
-902 DFYTKYQIWKYD
+902 DFYAKYQIWKED
-914 KSIPTNNL
+914 KTIPTNNL
-922 IFDFVKGAINTFEA
+922 IFEFVKGAINTFET

-942 AEYDFLKNNLES
+942 SQYDSLKTNLES
-954 AKKAN
+954 ARKEK
-959 NELEIQEYSAKIAL
+959 NESEIQEYLTKIAH

-1008 FQSKI
+1008 FKSKI
-1013 SNQDLVLFFKNLF
+1013 STQDLVLFFKNLF

-1033 QLIEKLDKNSFF
+1033 QLIEKLNQNSFF
-1045 NNPKIQ
+1045 NKEKIQ
-1051 DPLLNILSN
+1051 KPLLNILSS

-1065 EVEKL
+1065 EVEQL
-1070 LSKLIDYFF
+1070 LSKLIEYFF
-1079 DNKKFEEHSNFNSL
+1079 DDKKFEQHPDFNSL
-1093 IENFLKE
+1093 IENFITE
-1100 NAQLIEEVFTLF
+1100 NSQLIEKVFTLF
-1112 LGNTTTWQSI
+1112 LGNTTTWESI
-1122 SQFLQAI
+1122 SEFLRAI
-1129 LDAYQLNLSNESV
+1129 LDEYKLNLKQESV
-1142 NTILELVRDILSK
+1142 DTILELVRDFLTK
-1155 LRDSILSIQSET
+1155 LKDSILSVQNDV
-1167 TIQPPLIIKSLI
+1167 TIQPPLTIKSII
-1179 TIIFDAI
+1179 TIILDAI
-1186 SNNPTPKKSVIET
+1186 SNNPTPNKSVIET

-1214 SSEPISTQDPS
+1214 SEPTSKQNQN
-1225 KITPDKISSLIAE
+1225 KITPDKISSLIVE

-1244 ISQQIRSSLSSIPE
+1244 ISEQIKSSLSSIPE
-1258 EYREDIVPIFD
+1258 GYREDIVPIFD
-1269 SFLKSDGLKDLF
+1269 SFLQSDGLKELF

-1290 ANINKPLDNFSLI
+1290 AKINKPLNNLSLI
-1303 KSLFEKQHFNKIIG
+1303 KSLFERQHFNKIIG
-1317 EFIVKL
+1317 EFIVQL

-1341 FNTEFEQKE
+1341 FKTEFEQKE
-1350 FEPFFKLIKKIIQN
+1350 FEPFFKLIKKIIKN
-1364 NIDSYYADEPESI
+1364 NIDSYYTNEPESI
-1377 NIFSDQPEQINV
+1377 DIFSEEQPEQINV
-1389 SQNIDDFQIIAQP
+1389 NQDIADFQIIARP
-1402 FSDSGLEE
+1402 FSDTGSE
-1410 QSTSSSPAQTQNQ
+1410 QDSASSSSTETQKENPV
-1423 SLAKKSP
+1423 KKDP

-1445 LTKLTSGQFSTSNLN
+1445 LSKFTNGQFATSNLN
-1460 SLLESEIGNEEFI
+1460 SLLESEIGNEAFI
-1473 VELVKQI
+1473 VDLVKQI
-1480 ATVYS
+1480 ASVYDQ
-1485 EIEDSEKNNIWNILT
+1485 IDKSEKDNIWNILT
-1500 KIFKSDFFKE
+1500 KIFTSDFFKE
-1510 KIDLLSVGNI
+1510 KINLLSVGNI
-1520 SSFSIFSGL
+1520 ASFSIFSGL
-1529 SEKTKEKIEPTFK
+1529 SEENKKKIEPTFK
-1542 SLLLEFLPNPANKL
+1542 SLLLDFLPNSANKL
-1556 FIFRILNY
+1556 FIFRILEY
-1564 INQNQESFKE
+1564 INKNQELFKE
-1574 VKTFSAILTKFLSD
+1574 VKTFSGILTKFLGD
-1588 DKSDKTTDQS
+1588 DKT
-1598 QSSQKQ
+1598 QSSQSQ
-1604 TNSQF
+1604 NNTQF
-1609 LKAYLWHV
+1609 LKNYLWHV
-1617 LEFLVKNEGFLDIA
+1617 LNFLVKHEGFLDIA
-1631 VDIIASYLNLNL
+1631 VDVIASYLNLNL
-1643 DSTNP
+1643 ESNP
-1648 NLTTKVQNPREIPKT
+1648 NLTKKVQNPREIPKT

-1684 MLNAV
+1684 MLAAV

-1694 SKEASS
+1694 DKEASS

-1715 NLDLVVKIEPKISV
+1715 NLDLVVKIEPKIST

-1735 TPSEQKQLIDEQN
+1735 VPTEQNLIDEQN
-1748 LALNTPNGQKISTKT
+1748 LSLKTPEGQKISVKS

-1774 SPNWDNKKE
+1774 SPDWDNKNE
-1783 NEGSPILKELNH
+1783 NKSSPILKELNH
-1795 IKYTGI
+1795 ITYTGI

-1833 SNRISISNFKNSSKG
+1833 SNRISISNFKDSSKG

-1865 RISKNWLRD
+1865 RISQNWLKS
-1874 QLFYGNFFSSWKASE
+1874 QLFYGSFLSSWKASE

-1902 ESKTR
+1902 VSNSNDR
-1907 DNEYKK
+1907 EYKK
-1913 FINDI
+1913 FIDDI
-1918 IGDPVESKSWL
+1918 IGEPAKARHWW
-1929 GWIYWYKPSNVKLND
+1929 GTTWYDSRDVKLND
-1944 MITMIYYNADKNRF
+1944 MITMIYYNSETNRF
-1958 FNVTKQPKLK
+1958 FSVTKQPKLK
-1968 DQILQQIHDGTYP
+1968 DQILQQIRDGTYP
-1981 DNYTDPNKK
+1981 ENYTDPRK

>member
-1 MKKNISKPDFS
+1 MKKSISKPDFS

-26 AISGITLIGIKNRD
+26 TISGITLIGIKNRD

-120 LALSWTTITDWL
+120 LGLSWTTVTDWL

-159 LNSPYGQQIREVFDD
+159 LNSPYGKQIREVFDD

-183 HKKIQES
+183 HKKIQDS

-234 TYQKIYRNLQ
+234 AYQKIYRNLL
-244 TLVENLRKINPNLQ
+244 TLVENLRKINPNVR

-289 ANLAIKRLNTTIRE
+289 ANLAIKRLNSTIKQ
-303 VARIQKV
+303 VAKVQKV

-321 QENPSEFA
+321 QENPAEFA

-354 FEQDIS
+354 LEQDIL
-360 FRNEASQKLGW
+360 FKNEEHKKLGW
-371 DKDYVEK
+371 DKDYIEK
-378 DLNNYRRILNIAP
+378 DLNNYRRILNIGP
-391 NSEIF
+391 NSKIL

-404 IDKFISETSQ
+404 TDKFISETSQ
-414 IETRTTAD
+414 IEQRSTVD
-422 IQKTEKSPLE
+422 IQKTEKSPIE

-483 QKIFSSGFFSQIIAR
+483 QKIFSSGFFSQIISR
-498 FQTYVQNVINT
+498 FQTYVQNVINA

-563 QSLVQDLIINNIIK
+563 QSLVQDLIINNIIQL
-577 IDVAYKD
+577 DVAYKD

-605 FQLRADQYKNSAS
+605 FQLRTKDYKNSAT
-618 FRQII
+618 FQQII
-623 QTYLENPENDSDNVS
+623 QTYLENPQNDADNVS

-653 VQVLVG
+653 VKVLVG

-671 DDQDSLT
+671 NDQDSLT
-678 NLLVSLADVIVRTNV
+678 DLLVSLADVIVRTNV
-693 WNKLNDLAAKNFL
+693 WTKLNDIAAKNFL
-706 DAIKQSDYKN
+706 EVIKKSDYKN
-716 VTENISSIFADQIY
+716 IESISSIFADQIY

-749 LLSFDLSNNQI
+749 LLSFELSNNQI

-772 ILTKFDLSNFIDSS
+772 ILTKFDLSNFIDTS
-786 SPNFASF
+786 SPNYASF

-807 SFKPLSDVVNSAI
+807 SFKPLSDIVNSAI
-820 NDFLVNKSQYQRID
+820 NDFLINKSQYKRID

-855 YAFIAKNVQ
+855 YDFIAQNVKN
-864 DEKFLTNLINLIS
+864 EKFLTSLIDLIS
-877 NSLTDQGLKPKSI
+877 SSLSDQGLKSKSV
-890 ETFSAIIRLIFE
+890 ETFSQIIRLIFE
-902 DFYTKYQIWKYD
+902 DFYAKYQIWKED
-914 KSIPTNNL
+914 KTIPTNNL
-922 IFDFVKGAINTFEA
+922 IFEFVKGAINTFET

-942 AEYDFLKNNLES
+942 SQYDSLKTNLES
-954 AKKAN
+954 ARKEK
-959 NELEIQEYSAKIAL
+959 NESEIQEYLTKIAH

-1008 FQSKI
+1008 FKSKI
-1013 SNQDLVLFFKNLF
+1013 STQDLVLFFKNLF

-1033 QLIEKLDKNSFF
+1033 QLIEKLNQNSFF
-1045 NNPKIQ
+1045 NKEKIQ
-1051 DPLLNILSN
+1051 KPLLNILSS

-1065 EVEKL
+1065 EVEEL
-1070 LSKLIDYFF
+1070 LSKLIEYFF
-1079 DNKKFEEHSNFNSL
+1079 DDKKFEQHPDFNSL
-1093 IENFLKE
+1093 IQNFITENSE
-1100 NAQLIEEVFTLF
+1100 LIEKVFTLF
-1112 LGNTTTWQSI
+1112 LGNTTTWESI
-1122 SQFLQAI
+1122 SEFLRAI
-1129 LDAYQLNLSNESV
+1129 LDEYKLNLKQESV
-1142 NTILELVRDILSK
+1142 DTILELVRDFLTK
-1155 LRDSILSIQSET
+1155 LKDSILSVKDER
-1167 TIQPPLIIKSLI
+1167 TIQPPLTIKSII
-1179 TIIFDAI
+1179 TIILDAI
-1186 SNNPTPKKSVIET
+1186 SNNPTPNKSAIET

-1214 SSEPISTQDPS
+1214 PEATSTQDSS
-1225 KITPDKISSLIAE
+1225 KINQEKISSLIAE
-1238 VMKTEP
+1238 VMKTDP
-1244 ISQQIRSSLSSIPE
+1244 ISEQIKSSLSSIPQ
-1258 EYREDIVPIFD
+1258 EYREDIAPIFD
-1269 SFLKSDGLKDLF
+1269 SFLQSDGLKDLF

-1290 ANINKPLDNFSLI
+1290 AKINKPLNNLSLI
-1303 KSLFEKQHFNKIIG
+1303 KSLFEKQYFNKIIG
-1317 EFIVKL
+1317 EFIVQL
-1323 DEKEKNL
+1323 DEKKNNL
-1330 TGNFAKLAGKI
+1330 TGNFTKLSEKI
-1341 FNTEFEQKE
+1341 FNTKFDQTEFES
-1350 FEPFFKLIKKIIQN
+1350 FFKLIKKIIKN
-1364 NIDSYYADEPESI
+1364 NIDSYYNDEPESI
-1377 NIFSDQPEQINV
+1377 DIFSDQPQQINV
-1389 SQNIDDFQIIAQP
+1389 SQNIADLQIIAQP
-1402 FSDSGLEE
+1402 FSDSGSE
-1410 QSTSSSPAQTQNQ
+1410 QESLTSPSTETQNQ
-1423 SLAKKSP
+1423 NLAKKNP

-1445 LTKLTSGQFSTSNLN
+1445 LSKLTNGQFSTSNLN
-1460 SLLESEIGNEEFI
+1460 SLLESEIGNEAFI
-1473 VELVKQI
+1473 VDLVKQI
-1480 ATVYS
+1480 ASVYDQ
-1485 EIEDSEKNNIWNILT
+1485 IDKSEKNNIWNILT

-1510 KIDLLSVGNI
+1510 KIELLSVGNI
-1520 SSFSIFSGL
+1520 ASFSIFSGL
-1529 SEKTKEKIEPTFK
+1529 SKQSKEKIEPTFK

-1564 INQNQESFKE
+1564 INKNQELFE
-1574 VKTFSAILTKFLSD
+1574 NVKTFSGILTKFLND
-1588 DKSDKTTDQS
+1588 DKSNKNTDQS
-1598 QSSQKQ
+1598 QTLLKQ
-1604 TNSQF
+1604 TNREF

-1617 LEFLVKNEGFLDIA
+1617 LDFLVKQDGFLDIA

-1643 DSTNP
+1643 DNNS
-1648 NLTTKVQNPREIPKT
+1648 NLTNKVQKPREIPKT

-1694 SKEASS
+1694 SKEVTS

-1729 DDSTGK
+1729 GDSTGQSPK
-1735 TPSEQKQLIDEQN
+1735 EEKELIDEKN
-1748 LALNTPNGQKISTKT
+1748 LELKTPTGQKISTKT

-1774 SPNWDNKKE
+1774 SPDWDNKNE
-1783 NEGSPILKELNH
+1783 NKSSPILKELNH
-1795 IKYTGI
+1795 ITYTGI

-1833 SNRISISNFKNSSKG
+1833 SNRISISNFKDSSKG

-1865 RISKNWLRD
+1865 RISQNWLKS
-1874 QLFYGNFFSSWKASE
+1874 QLFYGSFLSSWKASE

-1902 ESKTR
+1902 VSNSNDR
-1907 DNEYKK
+1907 EYKK
-1913 FINDI
+1913 FIDDI
-1918 IGDPVESKSWL
+1918 IGEPAKARHWW
-1929 GWIYWYKPSNVKLND
+1929 GTTWYDSRDVKLND
-1944 MITMIYYNADKNRF
+1944 MITMIYYNSETNRF
-1958 FNVTKQPKLK
+1958 FSVTKQPKLK
-1968 DQILQQIHDGTYP
+1968 DQILQQIRDGTYP
-1981 DNYTDPNKK
+1981 ENYTDPRK

>member
-12 KAFKIFLSFSTLSL
+12 KAFKIFLGFSTLSL
-26 AISGITLIGIKNRD
+26 TISGITLIGIKNRD
-40 KTDQINIPITH
+40 ERDQINIPITH
-51 SAQETEELLDKINYL
+51 SVQETEELLDKINYL

-132 YLLNPENEKYKNSDK
+132 YLLNPENEKYKNLDK

-159 LNSPYGQQIREVFDD
+159 LNSPYGQQIRDVFDD

-234 TYQKIYRNLQ
+234 TYQKIYRNLL
-244 TLVENLRKINPNLQ
+244 TLVESLRKINPNVR

-354 FEQDIS
+354 FEQDIP
-360 FRNEASQKLGW
+360 FRNEADQKLGW
-371 DKDYVEK
+371 DKDYIEK

-391 NSEIF
+391 NSQILV
-396 EALSLEGS
+396 ALSLEGS
-404 IDKFISETSQ
+404 TDKFISETSQ

-498 FQTYVQNVINT
+498 FQTYVQNIINT

-563 QSLVQDLIINNIIK
+563 QSLVQDLIINNIIQV
-577 IDVAYKD
+577 DVAYKD

-605 FQLRADQYKNSAS
+605 FQLRTKDYENSAT
-618 FRQII
+618 FQQII
-623 QTYLENPENDSDNVS
+623 QTYLENPENDADNVS

-664 FNFNLSK
+664 FNFNLPK

-678 NLLVSLADVIVRTNV
+678 DLLVSLADVIVRTNV
-693 WNKLNDLAAKNFL
+693 WTKLNNLAAKNFL
-706 DAIKQSDYKN
+706 NVIKQSDYKD
-716 VTENISSIFADQIY
+716 VTENISSIFSDQIY
-730 TNYSSFFKD
+730 TNYTTFFKD
-739 SKNLLDLFHE
+739 SKNLIDLFHE

-807 SFKPLSDVVNSAI
+807 SFKPLSDIVNSAI
-820 NDFLVNKSQYQRID
+820 NDFLVNKSTYQRID

-864 DEKFLTNLINLIS
+864 DQKFLTSLINLIS
-877 NSLTDQGLKPKSI
+877 NSLTDQGLTPKSI
-890 ETFSAIIRLIFE
+890 ETFSQIIRLIFE
-902 DFYTKYQIWKYD
+902 DFYTKYQIWKND
-914 KSIPTNNL
+914 KTSPTNNL
-922 IFDFVKGAINTFEA
+922 IFDFVKGAINTFET
-936 FTKSNF
+936 FTKLNF
-942 AEYDFLKNNLES
+942 AEYDSLKNNLEA

-959 NELEIQEYSAKIAL
+959 NQPEIQEYSAKITL

-994 EQIYSLLKSLASLD
+994 EQIYALLKSLASLD

-1051 DPLLNILSN
+1051 EPLLNILSN

-1070 LSKLIDYFF
+1070 LSKLIEYFF
-1079 DNKKFEEHSNFNSL
+1079 DNKKFEQHPDFNSL

-1100 NAQLIEEVFTLF
+1100 NSQLIEEVFTLF
-1112 LGNTTTWQSI
+1112 LGNTTTWDSI

-1129 LDAYQLNLSNESV
+1129 LDAYKLNLSQDSV
-1142 NTILELVRDILSK
+1142 NTILELVRDILTK

-1214 SSEPISTQDPS
+1214 SAATSTQDPS

-1244 ISQQIRSSLSSIPE
+1244 ISEQIRSSLSSIPE

-1290 ANINKPLDNFSLI
+1290 ANINNPLDNFSLI

-1330 TGNFAKLAGKI
+1330 TGNFAKLSQKI
-1341 FNTEFEQKE
+1341 FNTQFEEAEFES
-1350 FEPFFKLIKKIIQN
+1350 FFKLIKKIIKN
-1364 NIDSYYADEPESI
+1364 NIDSYYTDEPESI

-1389 SQNIDDFQIIAQP
+1389 SQDIADFQIKAQP
-1402 FSDSGLEE
+1402 FSDSSSEE
-1410 QSTSSSPAQTQNQ
+1410 QSPSSSSTETQNQ
-1423 SLAKKSP
+1423 ILNKKVP
-1430 NYSKENAFLTKIITI
+1430 NYSKENAFLTKIITV

-1460 SLLESEIGNEEFI
+1460 SLLETEIGNEEFI
-1473 VELVKQI
+1473 VELIKQI
-1480 ATVYS
+1480 GTVYNQ
-1485 EIEDSEKNNIWNILT
+1485 IDQSEKDNIWNILT

-1510 KIDLLSVGNI
+1510 KINLLSVGNI
-1520 SSFSIFSGL
+1520 ASFSIFSGL
-1529 SEKTKEKIEPTFK
+1529 SEETKKKIEPTFK
-1542 SLLLEFLPNPANKL
+1542 SLLLEFLPNSANKL
-1556 FIFRILNY
+1556 FIFRILDH
-1564 INQNQESFKE
+1564 INKNQESFKD
-1574 VKTFSAILTKFLSD
+1574 VKTFSSILTNFLTND
-1588 DKSDKTTDQS
+1588 NTNKTTDQS
-1598 QSSQKQ
+1598 QSSQTQ

-1617 LEFLVKNEGFLDIA
+1617 LDFLVKHNGFLDIA
-1631 VDIIASYLNLNL
+1631 VDIAASYLKLNL
-1643 DSTNP
+1643 DNNP
-1648 NLTTKVQNPREIPKT
+1648 TLTKFNVQNPREIPKT
-1663 FLKEFIGLGF
+1663 FLKEFVGLGF

-1684 MLNAV
+1684 MLKAI

-1715 NLDLVVKIEPKISV
+1715 NLDLVVKIEPKISEN
-1729 DDSTGK
+1729 DSTSQ
-1735 TPSEQKQLIDEQN
+1735 TPSRQQGLIDEQN
-1748 LALNTPNGQKISTKT
+1748 LTLNTPTGQKISPKS
-1763 LADFFDLIFLA
+1763 LADFFDLLFLA

-1795 IKYTGI
+1795 ITYTGI
-1801 SFQDL
+1801 SLDTIFKSKQ
-1806 FTSNKKDPQ
+1806 KDPQ

-1826 WYSEGKD
+1826 WHSENAGSSK
-1833 SNRISISNFKNSSKG
+1833 ISIDNFKKTSKG
-1848 RLLYRLALI
+1848 RLLYRLTLI

-1865 RISKNWLRD
+1865 RISKLLEVARKWA
-1874 QLFYGNFFSSWKASE
+1874 FYGGIFSSSTASE
-1889 IIRASLHNGSQSK
+1889 IIRASLHSGEQSNK
-1902 ESKTR
+1902 SKKT
-1907 DNEYKK
+1907 DPNYKT
-1913 FINDI
+1913 FINKI
-1918 IGDPVESKSWL
+1918 IGNPVKKE
-1929 GWIYWYKPSNVKLND
+1929 GWFSNTYYTPSDVMLND
-1944 MITMIYYNADKNRF
+1944 MITMIYYNSDKNRF
-1958 FNVTKQPKLK
+1958 FNVTKQPKLR

-1981 DNYTDPNKK
+1981 ENYKKP

>member
-1 MKKNISKPDFS
+1 MKKSISKPDFS

-26 AISGITLIGIKNRD
+26 TISGITLIGIKNRD

-120 LALSWTTITDWL
+120 LGLSWTTVTDWL

-159 LNSPYGQQIREVFDD
+159 LNSPYGKQIREVFDD

-183 HKKIQES
+183 HKKIQDS

-234 TYQKIYRNLQ
+234 AYQKIYRNLL
-244 TLVENLRKINPNLQ
+244 TLVENLRKINPNVR

-289 ANLAIKRLNTTIRE
+289 ANLAIKRLNSTIKQ
-303 VARIQKV
+303 VAKVQKV

-321 QENPSEFA
+321 QENPAEFA

-354 FEQDIS
+354 LEQDIL
-360 FRNEASQKLGW
+360 FKNEEHKKLGW
-371 DKDYVEK
+371 DKDYIEK
-378 DLNNYRRILNIAP
+378 DLNNYRRILNIGP
-391 NSEIF
+391 NSKIL

-404 IDKFISETSQ
+404 TDKFISETSQ
-414 IETRTTAD
+414 IEQRSTVD
-422 IQKTEKSPLE
+422 IQKTEKSPIE

-483 QKIFSSGFFSQIIAR
+483 QKIFSSGFFSQIISR
-498 FQTYVQNVINT
+498 FQTYVQNVINA

-563 QSLVQDLIINNIIK
+563 QSLVQDLIINNIIQL
-577 IDVAYKD
+577 DVAYKD

-605 FQLRADQYKNSAS
+605 FQLRTKDYKNSAT
-618 FRQII
+618 FQQII
-623 QTYLENPENDSDNVS
+623 QTYLENPQNDADNVS

-653 VQVLVG
+653 VKVLVG

-671 DDQDSLT
+671 NDQDSLT
-678 NLLVSLADVIVRTNV
+678 DLLVSLADVIVRTNV
-693 WNKLNDLAAKNFL
+693 WTKLNDIAAKNFL
-706 DAIKQSDYKN
+706 EVIKKSDYKN
-716 VTENISSIFADQIY
+716 IESISSIFADQIY
-730 TNYSSFFKD
+730 TNYTSFFKD

-749 LLSFDLSNNQI
+749 LLSFELSNNQI

-772 ILTKFDLSNFIDSS
+772 ILTKFDLSNFIDTS
-786 SPNFASF
+786 SPNYASF

-807 SFKPLSDVVNSAI
+807 SFKPLSDIVNSAI
-820 NDFLVNKSQYQRID
+820 NDFLINKSQYKRID

-855 YAFIAKNVQ
+855 YDFIAQNVKN
-864 DEKFLTNLINLIS
+864 EKFLTSLIDLIS
-877 NSLTDQGLKPKSI
+877 SSLSDQGLKSKSV
-890 ETFSAIIRLIFE
+890 ETFSQIIRLIFE
-902 DFYTKYQIWKYD
+902 DFYAKYQIWKED
-914 KSIPTNNL
+914 KTIPTNNL
-922 IFDFVKGAINTFEA
+922 IFEFVKGAINTFET

-942 AEYDFLKNNLES
+942 SQYDSLKTNLES
-954 AKKAN
+954 ARKEK
-959 NELEIQEYSAKIAL
+959 NESEIQEYLTKIAH

-1008 FQSKI
+1008 FKSKI
-1013 SNQDLVLFFKNLF
+1013 STQDLVLFFKNLF

-1033 QLIEKLDKNSFF
+1033 QLIEKLNQNSFF
-1045 NNPKIQ
+1045 NKEKIQ
-1051 DPLLNILSN
+1051 KPLLNILSS

-1065 EVEKL
+1065 EVEEL
-1070 LSKLIDYFF
+1070 LSKLIEYFF
-1079 DNKKFEEHSNFNSL
+1079 DDKKFEQHPDFNSL
-1093 IENFLKE
+1093 IQNFITENSE
-1100 NAQLIEEVFTLF
+1100 LIEKVFTLF
-1112 LGNTTTWQSI
+1112 LGNTTTWESI
-1122 SQFLQAI
+1122 SEFLRAI
-1129 LDAYQLNLSNESV
+1129 LDEYKLNLKQESV
-1142 NTILELVRDILSK
+1142 DTILELVRDFLTK
-1155 LRDSILSIQSET
+1155 LKDSILSVKDER
-1167 TIQPPLIIKSLI
+1167 TIQPPLTIKSII
-1179 TIIFDAI
+1179 TIILDAI
-1186 SNNPTPKKSVIET
+1186 SNNPTPNKSAIET

-1214 SSEPISTQDPS
+1214 PEATSTQDSS
-1225 KITPDKISSLIAE
+1225 KINQEKISSLIAE
-1238 VMKTEP
+1238 VMKTDP
-1244 ISQQIRSSLSSIPE
+1244 ISEQIKSSLSSIPQ
-1258 EYREDIVPIFD
+1258 EYREDIAPIFD
-1269 SFLKSDGLKDLF
+1269 SFLQSDGLKDLF

-1290 ANINKPLDNFSLI
+1290 AKINKPLNNLSLI
-1303 KSLFEKQHFNKIIG
+1303 KSLFEKQYFNKIIG
-1317 EFIVKL
+1317 EFIVQL
-1323 DEKEKNL
+1323 DEKKNNL
-1330 TGNFAKLAGKI
+1330 TGNFTKLSEKI
-1341 FNTEFEQKE
+1341 FNTKFDQTEFES
-1350 FEPFFKLIKKIIQN
+1350 FFKLIKKIIKN
-1364 NIDSYYADEPESI
+1364 NIDSYYNDEPESI
-1377 NIFSDQPEQINV
+1377 DIFSDQPQQINV
-1389 SQNIDDFQIIAQP
+1389 SQNIADLQIIAQP
-1402 FSDSGLEE
+1402 FSDSDSE
-1410 QSTSSSPAQTQNQ
+1410 QDSASSSPIETQNQ
-1423 SLAKKSP
+1423 NTVKKDA
-1430 NYSKENAFLTKIITI
+1430 NYSKENAFLTKLITI
-1445 LTKLTSGQFSTSNLN
+1445 LSKLTNGQFSTSNLN
-1460 SLLESEIGNEEFI
+1460 SLLETEIGNEEFI
-1473 VELVKQI
+1473 VDLVKQI
-1480 ATVYS
+1480 AAVYS
-1485 EIEDSEKNNIWNILT
+1485 EIQDSEKNNIWDILT
-1500 KIFKSDFFKE
+1500 KIFKSNFFKE
-1510 KIDLLSVGNI
+1510 KIELLSVGNI

-1529 SEKTKEKIEPTFK
+1529 LEESKKKIEPTFK
-1542 SLLLEFLPNPANKL
+1542 SLLLEFLPNSANKL
-1556 FIFRILNY
+1556 FIFRILHY
-1564 INQNQESFKE
+1564 INKNQELFKN
-1574 VKTFSAILTKFLSD
+1574 VKTFSGILTKFLSD
-1588 DKSDKTTDQS
+1588 DKSNKTVDQS
-1598 QSSQKQ
+1598 QSSLKQ
-1604 TNSQF
+1604 TNREF

-1617 LEFLVKNEGFLDIA
+1617 LNFLVKHEGFLDIA
-1631 VDIIASYLNLNL
+1631 VDVIASYLNLNL
-1643 DSTNP
+1643 DSSNQT
-1648 NLTTKVQNPREIPKT
+1648 LKTFKVEKPREIPKT

-1694 SKEASS
+1694 GKEAST

-1715 NLDLVVKIEPKISV
+1715 NLDLVVKIEPKIST
-1729 DDSTGK
+1729 DDSTGQ
-1735 TPSEQKQLIDEQN
+1735 TPTDQKNLIDEEN
-1748 LALNTPNGQKISTKT
+1748 LALNTPKGQKISVKS
-1763 LADFFDLIFLA
+1763 LADFFDLVFLA
-1774 SPNWDNKKE
+1774 SPDWNKQKQDE
-1783 NEGSPILKELNH
+1783 ASPILKELNH

-1801 SFQDL
+1801 SLKDI

-1826 WYSEGKD
+1826 WYSEGTG
-1833 SNRISISNFKNSSKG
+1833 SNRISITNFKNSSKG
-1848 RLLYRLALI
+1848 RLLYRLVLI

-1865 RISKNWLRD
+1865 RISNSWTRTWG
-1874 QLFYGNFFSSWKASE
+1874 FYGGLISSWTASE
-1889 IIRASLHNGSQSK
+1889 IIRASLQSGQQ
-1902 ESKTR
+1902 SNRNNTQ
-1907 DNEYKK
+1907 DSNYNK
-1913 FINDI
+1913 FINDV
-1918 IGDPVESKSWL
+1918 IGEPLKSTSWW
-1929 GWIYWYKPSNVKLND
+1929 GIKTWYNSRDVKLND
-1944 MITMIYYNADKNRF
+1944 MLTMIYYNSDNNRF
-1958 FNVTKQPKLK
+1958 SERTKQPKLK

-1981 DNYTDPNKK
+1981 DYYQNP

>member
-1 MKKNISKPDFS
+1 MKKSISKPDFS

-26 AISGITLIGIKNRD
+26 TISGITLIGIKNRD

-120 LALSWTTITDWL
+120 LALSWTTVTDWL

-183 HKKIQES
+183 HKKIQDS

-234 TYQKIYRNLQ
+234 AYQKIYRNLL
-244 TLVENLRKINPNLQ
+244 TLVENLRKINPNVR

-289 ANLAIKRLNTTIRE
+289 ANLAIKRLNSTIKQ
-303 VARIQKV
+303 VAKVQKV

-321 QENPSEFA
+321 QENPTEFA

-354 FEQDIS
+354 FEQDIL
-360 FRNEASQKLGW
+360 FKNEEHKKLGW
-371 DKDYVEK
+371 DKDYIEK
-378 DLNNYRRILNIAP
+378 DLNNYRRILNLGP
-391 NSEIF
+391 NLQIL

-404 IDKFISETSQ
+404 TDKFISEASQ
-414 IETRTTAD
+414 IEQRTAKD
-422 IQKTEKSPLE
+422 IQKTEKSPIE

-483 QKIFSSGFFSQIIAR
+483 QKIFSSGFFSQIISR
-498 FQTYVQNVINT
+498 FQTYVHNVINA

-563 QSLVQDLIINNIIK
+563 QSLVQDLIINNIIQL
-577 IDVAYKD
+577 DVAYKD

-605 FQLRADQYKNSAS
+605 FQLRTKDYENSAT
-618 FRQII
+618 FQQII
-623 QTYLENPENDSDNVS
+623 QTYLENPQNDADNVS

-653 VQVLVG
+653 VKVLVG

-664 FNFNLSK
+664 FNLNLPKS
-671 DDQDSLT
+671 DQDSLT
-678 NLLVSLADVIVRTNV
+678 DLLVSLADVIVRTNV
-693 WNKLNDLAAKNFL
+693 WTKLNDIAAKNFL
-706 DAIKQSDYKN
+706 EVIKKSDYKN
-716 VTENISSIFADQIY
+716 IESISSIFADQIY
-730 TNYSSFFKD
+730 TNYTSFFKD

-749 LLSFDLSNNQI
+749 LLSFELSNNQI

-772 ILTKFDLSNFIDSS
+772 ILTKFDLSNFIDTS
-786 SPNFASF
+786 SPNYASF

-807 SFKPLSDVVNSAI
+807 SFKPLSDIVNSAI
-820 NDFLVNKSQYQRID
+820 NDFLINKSQYKRID

-855 YAFIAKNVQ
+855 YDFIAQNVKN
-864 DEKFLTNLINLIS
+864 EKFLTSLIDLIS
-877 NSLTDQGLKPKSI
+877 SSLSDQGLKSKSV
-890 ETFSAIIRLIFE
+890 ETFSQIIRLIFE
-902 DFYTKYQIWKYD
+902 DFYAKYQIWKED
-914 KSIPTNNL
+914 KTIPTNNL
-922 IFDFVKGAINTFEA
+922 IFEFVKGAINTFET

-942 AEYDFLKNNLES
+942 SQYDSLKTNLES
-954 AKKAN
+954 ARKEK
-959 NELEIQEYSAKIAL
+959 NESEIQEYLTKIAH

-1008 FQSKI
+1008 FKSKI
-1013 SNQDLVLFFKNLF
+1013 STQDLVLFFKNLF

-1033 QLIEKLDKNSFF
+1033 QLIEKLNQNSFF
-1045 NNPKIQ
+1045 NKEKIQ
-1051 DPLLNILSN
+1051 KPLLNILSS

-1065 EVEKL
+1065 EVEEL
-1070 LSKLIDYFF
+1070 LSKLIEYFF
-1079 DNKKFEEHSNFNSL
+1079 DDKKFEQHPDFNSL
-1093 IENFLKE
+1093 IQNFITENSE
-1100 NAQLIEEVFTLF
+1100 LIEKVFTLF
-1112 LGNTTTWQSI
+1112 LGNTTTWESI
-1122 SQFLQAI
+1122 SEFLRAI
-1129 LDAYQLNLSNESV
+1129 LDEYKLNLKQESV
-1142 NTILELVRDILSK
+1142 DTILELVRDFLTK
-1155 LRDSILSIQSET
+1155 LKDSILSVKDER
-1167 TIQPPLIIKSLI
+1167 TIQPPLTIKSII
-1179 TIIFDAI
+1179 TIILDAI
-1186 SNNPTPKKSVIET
+1186 SNNPTPNKSAIET

-1214 SSEPISTQDPS
+1214 PEATSTQDSS
-1225 KITPDKISSLIAE
+1225 KINQEKISSLIAE
-1238 VMKTEP
+1238 VMKTDP
-1244 ISQQIRSSLSSIPE
+1244 ISEQIKSSLSSIPQ
-1258 EYREDIVPIFD
+1258 EYREDIAPIFD
-1269 SFLKSDGLKDLF
+1269 SFLQSDGLKDLF

-1290 ANINKPLDNFSLI
+1290 AKINKPLNNLSLI
-1303 KSLFEKQHFNKIIG
+1303 KSLFEKQYFNKIIG
-1317 EFIVKL
+1317 EFIVQL
-1323 DEKEKNL
+1323 DEKKNNL
-1330 TGNFAKLAGKI
+1330 TGNFTKLSEKI
-1341 FNTEFEQKE
+1341 FNTKFDQTEFES
-1350 FEPFFKLIKKIIQN
+1350 FFKLIKKIIKN
-1364 NIDSYYADEPESI
+1364 NIDSYYTDEPESI
-1377 NIFSDQPEQINV
+1377 DIFSDQPQQINV
-1389 SQNIDDFQIIAQP
+1389 SQNIADLQIIAQP
-1402 FSDSGLEE
+1402 FSDSDSE
-1410 QSTSSSPAQTQNQ
+1410 QDSASSSPIETQNQ
-1423 SLAKKSP
+1423 NTVKKDA
-1430 NYSKENAFLTKIITI
+1430 NYSKENAFLTKLITI
-1445 LTKLTSGQFSTSNLN
+1445 LSKLTNGQFSTSNLN
-1460 SLLESEIGNEEFI
+1460 SLLETEIGNEEFI
-1473 VELVKQI
+1473 VDLVKQI
-1480 ATVYS
+1480 AAVYS
-1485 EIEDSEKNNIWNILT
+1485 EIQDSEKNNIWDILT
-1500 KIFKSDFFKE
+1500 KIFKSNFFKE
-1510 KIDLLSVGNI
+1510 KIELLSVGNI

-1529 SEKTKEKIEPTFK
+1529 LEESKKKIEPTFK
-1542 SLLLEFLPNPANKL
+1542 SLLLEFLPNSANKL
-1556 FIFRILNY
+1556 FIFRILHY
-1564 INQNQESFKE
+1564 INKNQELFKN
-1574 VKTFSAILTKFLSD
+1574 VKTFSGILTKFLSD
-1588 DKSDKTTDQS
+1588 DKSNKTVDQS
-1598 QSSQKQ
+1598 QSSLKQ
-1604 TNSQF
+1604 TNREF

-1617 LEFLVKNEGFLDIA
+1617 LNFLVKHEGFLDIA
-1631 VDIIASYLNLNL
+1631 VDVIASYLNLNL
-1643 DSTNP
+1643 DSSNQT
-1648 NLTTKVQNPREIPKT
+1648 LKTFKVEKPREIPKT

-1694 SKEASS
+1694 GKEAST

-1715 NLDLVVKIEPKISV
+1715 NLDLVVKIEPKIST
-1729 DDSTGK
+1729 DDSTGQ
-1735 TPSEQKQLIDEQN
+1735 TPTDQKNLIDEEN
-1748 LALNTPNGQKISTKT
+1748 LALNTPKGQKISVKS
-1763 LADFFDLIFLA
+1763 LADFFDLVFLA
-1774 SPNWDNKKE
+1774 SPDWNKQKQDE
-1783 NEGSPILKELNH
+1783 ASPILKELNH

-1801 SFQDL
+1801 SLKDI

-1826 WYSEGKD
+1826 WYSEGTG
-1833 SNRISISNFKNSSKG
+1833 SNRISITNFKNSSKG
-1848 RLLYRLALI
+1848 RLLYRLVLI

-1865 RISKNWLRD
+1865 RISNSWTRTWG
-1874 QLFYGNFFSSWKASE
+1874 FYGGLISSWTASE
-1889 IIRASLHNGSQSK
+1889 IIRASLQSGQQ
-1902 ESKTR
+1902 SNRNNTQ
-1907 DNEYKK
+1907 DSNYNK
-1913 FINDI
+1913 FINDV
-1918 IGDPVESKSWL
+1918 IGEPLKSTSWW
-1929 GWIYWYKPSNVKLND
+1929 GIKTWYNSRDVKLND
-1944 MITMIYYNADKNRF
+1944 MLTMIYYNSDNNRF
-1958 FNVTKQPKLK
+1958 SNRTKQPKLK

-1981 DNYTDPNKK
+1981 DYYQNP

>member
-1 MKKNISKPDFS
+1 MKKSISKPDFS

-26 AISGITLIGIKNRD
+26 TISGITLIGIKNRD

-120 LALSWTTITDWL
+120 LALSWTTVTDWL

-183 HKKIQES
+183 HKKIQDS

-208 RVIAKPLQKLATKA
+208 RVIAKPMQKLATKA

-234 TYQKIYRNLQ
+234 AYQKIYRNLLA
-244 TLVENLRKINPNLQ
+244 LVENLRKINPKVQ

-289 ANLAIKRLNTTIRE
+289 ANLAIKRLNSTIKQ
-303 VARIQKV
+303 VAKVQKV

-321 QENPSEFA
+321 QENPTEFA

-354 FEQDIS
+354 LEQDIL
-360 FRNEASQKLGW
+360 FKNEEHKKLGW
-371 DKDYVEK
+371 DKDYIEK
-378 DLNNYRRILNIAP
+378 DLNNYRRTLNIAS
-391 NSEIF
+391 NSQIL

-404 IDKFISETSQ
+404 TDKFISQTSK
-414 IETRTTAD
+414 IEERTTAD

-469 KENQKAGASFAQIL
+469 QQNQKAGASFAQIL
-483 QKIFSSGFFSQIIAR
+483 QKIFSSGFFSQIISR
-498 FQTYVQNVINT
+498 FQTYVQNIIDT

-577 IDVAYKD
+577 LDVAYKD

-605 FQLRADQYKNSAS
+605 FQFRTKDYKNSAT
-618 FRQII
+618 FQQII
-623 QTYLENPENDSDNVS
+623 QTYLENPQNDADNVS

-646 TLKHHDS
+646 TLKHHES
-653 VQVLVG
+653 VKVLVG

-671 DDQDSLT
+671 NDQDSLT
-678 NLLVSLADVIVRTNV
+678 DLLVSLADVIVRTNV
-693 WNKLNDLAAKNFL
+693 WTKLNDIAAKNFL
-706 DAIKQSDYKN
+706 EVIKKSDYKN
-716 VTENISSIFADQIY
+716 IESISSIFADQIY
-730 TNYSSFFKD
+730 TNYTSFFND

-749 LLSFDLSNNQI
+749 LLSFELSNNQI

-772 ILTKFDLSNFIDSS
+772 ILTKFDLSNFIDTS
-786 SPNFASF
+786 SPNYASF

-807 SFKPLSDVVNSAI
+807 SFKPLSDIVNSAI
-820 NDFLVNKSQYQRID
+820 NDFLINKSQYKRID

-855 YAFIAKNVQ
+855 YDFIAQNVKN
-864 DEKFLTNLINLIS
+864 EKFLTSLIDLIS
-877 NSLTDQGLKPKSI
+877 NSLTDQGLKPKSV

-902 DFYTKYQIWKYD
+902 DFYAKYQIWKED
-914 KSIPTNNL
+914 KTSPTNNL
-922 IFDFVKGAINTFEA
+922 IFAFVKGAINTFET

-942 AEYDFLKNNLES
+942 SQYDSLKTNLES
-954 AKKAN
+954 ARKAN
-959 NELEIQEYSAKIAL
+959 NESEIQEYSAKIVH

-994 EQIYSLLKSLASLD
+994 EQIYSLLKSLASLN

-1013 SNQDLVLFFKNLF
+1013 TNHDLVLFFKNLF

-1033 QLIEKLDKNSFF
+1033 QLIEKLNQNSFF
-1045 NNPKIQ
+1045 NKGKIQ
-1051 DPLLNILSN
+1051 KPLLNILST

-1065 EVEKL
+1065 EVEEL

-1079 DNKKFEEHSNFNSL
+1079 DDKKFEEHPDFNSL
-1093 IENFLKE
+1093 IQNFIIENS
-1100 NAQLIEEVFTLF
+1100 QLIEKVFTLF
-1112 LGNTTTWQSI
+1112 LGNTTTWESI

-1129 LDAYQLNLSNESV
+1129 LDEYKLNLKPESV
-1142 NTILELVRDILSK
+1142 DTILELVRDFLTK
-1155 LRDSILSIQSET
+1155 LKDSILSVKSEA
-1167 TIQPPLIIKSLI
+1167 TIQPPLTIKSII
-1179 TIIFDAI
+1179 TIILDAI
-1186 SNNPTPKKSVIET
+1186 SNNPTPNKSVIET

-1214 SSEPISTQDPS
+1214 PEATSTQDSS
-1225 KITPDKISSLIAE
+1225 KINQDKISSLIAE

-1244 ISQQIRSSLSSIPE
+1244 ISEQIKSSLSTIPD
-1258 EYREDIVPIFD
+1258 EYREDIAPIFD
-1269 SFLKSDGLKDLF
+1269 SFLQSDGIKELF

-1290 ANINKPLDNFSLI
+1290 ANINRPLNNLSLI
-1303 KSLFEKQHFNKIIG
+1303 KTLFEKQYFNKIIG

-1323 DEKEKNL
+1323 DEKKNNL
-1330 TGNFAKLAGKI
+1330 TTNFAKLAGKI
-1341 FNTEFEQKE
+1341 FKTEFEQKD
-1350 FEPFFKLIKKIIQN
+1350 FEPFFKLIKKIIEN
-1364 NIDSYYADEPESI
+1364 NIKSYYNDEPESI
-1377 NIFSDQPEQINV
+1377 NIFSGEPEKINV
-1389 SQNIDDFQIIAQP
+1389 SQDISDFPIIAQP
-1402 FSDSGLEE
+1402 FSDSGTEE
-1410 QSTSSSPAQTQNQ
+1410 QSPSSSTTETQKQNLDKKPA
-1423 SLAKKSP
+1423 

-1445 LTKLTSGQFSTSNLN
+1445 LSKFTNGQFSTSNLN
-1460 SLLESEIGNEEFI
+1460 SLLESEIGNEAFI
-1473 VELVKQI
+1473 VDLVKQI
-1480 ATVYS
+1480 ASVYDQ
-1485 EIEDSEKNNIWNILT
+1485 IDKSEKDNIWNILT
-1500 KIFKSDFFKE
+1500 KIFKSDFFKK
-1510 KIDLLSVGNI
+1510 KIELLSVGNI

-1542 SLLLEFLPNPANKL
+1542 SLLLGFLPNSANKL
-1556 FIFRILNY
+1556 FIFRILDY
-1564 INQNQESFKE
+1564 INKNQELFKD
-1574 VKTFSAILTKFLSD
+1574 VKTFSGILTKFLD
-1588 DKSDKTTDQS
+1588 DKNTNQT

-1609 LKAYLWHV
+1609 LKGYLWHV
-1617 LEFLVKNEGFLDIA
+1617 LDFLVKNDEFLDIA
-1631 VDIIASYLNLNL
+1631 VDVIASYLNLNL
-1643 DSTNP
+1643 EGTNP
-1648 NLTTKVQNPREIPKT
+1648 NLTNKVEKPREIPKA

-1684 MLNAV
+1684 MLAAV

-1694 SKEASS
+1694 GKEASS

-1735 TPSEQKQLIDEQN
+1735 ASTEQKDLINEQN
-1748 LALNTPNGQKISTKT
+1748 LTLNTPTGQKISVKT

-1774 SPNWDNKKE
+1774 SPNWNKAKQ
-1783 NEGSPILKELNH
+1783 NDASPILKELNH

-1801 SFQDL
+1801 SFKDL

-1826 WYSEGKD
+1826 WYSENKGTSK
-1833 SNRISISNFKNSSKG
+1833 ISIDNFKKTSKG
-1848 RLLYRLALI
+1848 RLLYRLVLI

-1865 RISKNWLRD
+1865 RISNSWTRTWA
-1874 QLFYGNFFSSWKASE
+1874 FYGGLISSWNASE
-1889 IIRASLHNGSQSK
+1889 IIRASLQSGQQ
-1902 ESKTR
+1902 SNRNNTQ
-1907 DNEYKK
+1907 DSSYNK

-1918 IGDPVESKSWL
+1918 IGQPLKSTSWW
-1929 GWIYWYKPSNVKLND
+1929 GIKTWYNSHDVKLND
-1944 MITMIYYNADKNRF
+1944 MLTMIYYNSDNNRF
-1958 FNVTKQPKLK
+1958 SSRTNQPKLK
-1968 DQILQQIHDGTYP
+1968 DQILQQIHDGAYP
-1981 DNYTDPNKK
+1981 DYYQNP

>member
-1 MKKNISKPDFS
+1 MKKSISKPDFS

-26 AISGITLIGIKNRD
+26 TISGITLIGIKNRD

-51 SAQETEELLDKINYL
+51 SVQETEELLDKINYL

-120 LALSWTTITDWL
+120 LALSWTTVTDWL

-183 HKKIQES
+183 HKKIQDS

-234 TYQKIYRNLQ
+234 AYQKIYRNLL
-244 TLVENLRKINPNLQ
+244 TLVENLRKINPNVR

-289 ANLAIKRLNTTIRE
+289 ANLAIKRLNSTIKQ
-303 VARIQKV
+303 VAKVQKV

-354 FEQDIS
+354 LEQDIL
-360 FRNEASQKLGW
+360 FKNEEHKKLGW
-371 DKDYVEK
+371 DKDYIEK
-378 DLNNYRRILNIAP
+378 DLNNYRRTLNIAS
-391 NSEIF
+391 NSQIL

-404 IDKFISETSQ
+404 TDKFISETSQ
-414 IETRTTAD
+414 IEQRTTAD

-469 KENQKAGASFAQIL
+469 QQNQKAGASFAQIL
-483 QKIFSSGFFSQIIAR
+483 QKIFSSGFFSQIITR
-498 FQTYVQNVINT
+498 FQTYVQNIIDT
-509 QNWEKA
+509 QNWQKA

-563 QSLVQDLIINNIIK
+563 QSLVQDLIINNIIQV
-577 IDVAYKD
+577 DVAYKD

-605 FQLRADQYKNSAS
+605 FQLRTKDYKNSAT
-618 FRQII
+618 FQQII
-623 QTYLENPENDSDNVS
+623 QTYLENPENDADNVS

-653 VQVLVG
+653 VKVLVG

-664 FNFNLSK
+664 FNLNLPKS
-671 DDQDSLT
+671 DQDSLT
-678 NLLVSLADVIVRTNV
+678 DFLVSLADVIVRTNV
-693 WNKLNDLAAKNFL
+693 WTKLNDIAAKNFL
-706 DAIKQSDYKN
+706 EVIKKSDYKN
-716 VTENISSIFADQIY
+716 IESISSIFADQIY
-730 TNYSSFFKD
+730 TNYTSFFKD

-772 ILTKFDLSNFIDSS
+772 ILTKFDLSNFIDTS
-786 SPNFASF
+786 SPNYASF

-807 SFKPLSDVVNSAI
+807 SFKPLSDIVNSAI
-820 NDFLVNKSQYQRID
+820 NDFLINKSQYKRID

-855 YAFIAKNVQ
+855 YDFIAKNVQ
-864 DEKFLTNLINLIS
+864 NEKFLTSLIDLIS
-877 NSLTDQGLKPKSI
+877 NSLSDQGLKPKSV
-890 ETFSAIIRLIFE
+890 ETFSQIIRLIFE
-902 DFYTKYQIWKYD
+902 DFYAKYQIWKDD
-914 KSIPTNNL
+914 KTSPTNNL
-922 IFDFVKGAINTFEA
+922 IFEFVKGAINTFES

-942 AEYDFLKNNLES
+942 SQYDSLKTNLES
-954 AKKAN
+954 AKKAG
-959 NELEIQEYSAKIAL
+959 NESEIQEYSAKIAR
-973 LDQQLSFQNFSSYF
+973 LDQELSFQNFSSYF

-1008 FQSKI
+1008 FKSKI
-1013 SNQDLVLFFKNLF
+1013 TNHDLVLFFKNLF

-1033 QLIEKLDKNSFF
+1033 QLIEKLNQNSFF
-1045 NNPKIQ
+1045 NKKNIQ
-1051 DPLLNILSN
+1051 KPLLNILST

-1065 EVEKL
+1065 EVEEL
-1070 LSKLIDYFF
+1070 LSKLIEYFF
-1079 DNKKFEEHSNFNSL
+1079 DDKKFEQHPDFNSL
-1093 IENFLKE
+1093 IQNFITENS
-1100 NAQLIEEVFTLF
+1100 QLIEKVFTLF
-1112 LGNTTTWQSI
+1112 LGNTTTWESI

-1129 LDAYQLNLSNESV
+1129 LDEYKLNLKPESV
-1142 NTILELVRDILSK
+1142 NTILEVVRDFLTK
-1155 LRDSILSIQSET
+1155 LKDSILSIQDET
-1167 TIQPPLIIKSLI
+1167 TIQPPLTIKSII
-1179 TIIFDAI
+1179 TIILDAI
-1186 SNNPTPKKSVIET
+1186 SNNPTPNKSVIET

-1214 SSEPISTQDPS
+1214 PEATSKQDPS
-1225 KITPDKISSLIAE
+1225 KITPDKISTLIAE

-1244 ISQQIRSSLSSIPE
+1244 ISEQIKSSLSSIPQ
-1258 EYREDIVPIFD
+1258 EYREDIAPIFD

-1290 ANINKPLDNFSLI
+1290 AKINKPLNNLSLI
-1303 KSLFEKQHFNKIIG
+1303 KSLFEKQYFNKIIG

-1323 DEKEKNL
+1323 DEKKNNL
-1330 TGNFAKLAGKI
+1330 TTNFAKLSEKI
-1341 FNTEFEQKE
+1341 FNTKFEETEFES
-1350 FEPFFKLIKKIIQN
+1350 FFKLIKKIIKN
-1364 NIDSYYADEPESI
+1364 NIDSYYTDEPESI

-1389 SQNIDDFQIIAQP
+1389 SQDIPDLQIIAQP
-1402 FSDSGLEE
+1402 FSDSGPE
-1410 QSTSSSPAQTQNQ
+1410 QDSTSSSPVQTQNQ
-1423 SLAKKSP
+1423 NLAKKDP
-1430 NYSKENAFLTKIITI
+1430 NYSKDNAFLTKLITI
-1445 LTKLTSGQFSTSNLN
+1445 LSKLTNGQFSTSNLN
-1460 SLLESEIGNEEFI
+1460 SLLETEIGNEEFI
-1473 VELVKQI
+1473 VDLVKQI
-1480 ATVYS
+1480 AAVYS
-1485 EIEDSEKNNIWNILT
+1485 EIQDSEKNNIWDILT
-1500 KIFKSDFFKE
+1500 KIFKSNFFKE
-1510 KIDLLSVGNI
+1510 KIELLSFGNI

-1529 SEKTKEKIEPTFK
+1529 SEETKKKIEPTFK
-1542 SLLLEFLPNPANKL
+1542 SLLLEFLPNSANKL
-1556 FIFRILNY
+1556 FIFRILHY
-1564 INQNQESFKE
+1564 INKNQELFKN
-1574 VKTFSAILTKFLSD
+1574 VKTFSGILTKFLSD
-1588 DKSDKTTDQS
+1588 DKSNKTVDQS
-1598 QSSQKQ
+1598 QSSLKQ
-1604 TNSQF
+1604 TNREF

-1617 LEFLVKNEGFLDIA
+1617 LNFLVKHEGFLDIA
-1631 VDIIASYLNLNL
+1631 VDVIASYLNLNL
-1643 DSTNP
+1643 DSSNQT
-1648 NLTTKVQNPREIPKT
+1648 LKTFKVEKPREIPKT

-1694 SKEASS
+1694 GKEAST

-1715 NLDLVVKIEPKISV
+1715 NLDLVVKIEPKIST
-1729 DDSTGK
+1729 DDSTGQ
-1735 TPSEQKQLIDEQN
+1735 TPTDQKNLIDEEN
-1748 LALNTPNGQKISTKT
+1748 LALNTPKGQKISVKS
-1763 LADFFDLIFLA
+1763 LADFFDLVFLA
-1774 SPNWDNKKE
+1774 SPDWNKQKQDE
-1783 NEGSPILKELNH
+1783 ASPILKELNH

-1801 SFQDL
+1801 SLKDI

-1826 WYSEGKD
+1826 WYSEGTG
-1833 SNRISISNFKNSSKG
+1833 SNRISITNFKNSSKG
-1848 RLLYRLALI
+1848 RLLYRLVLI

-1865 RISKNWLRD
+1865 RISNFLTRTWG
-1874 QLFYGNFFSSWKASE
+1874 FYGGLISSWTASE
-1889 IIRASLHNGSQSK
+1889 IIRASLQSGQQ
-1902 ESKTR
+1902 SNRNNTQ
-1907 DNEYKK
+1907 DSNYNK
-1913 FINDI
+1913 FINDV
-1918 IGDPVESKSWL
+1918 IGEPLKSTSWWW
-1929 GWIYWYKPSNVKLND
+1929 GKTWYNSRDVKLND
-1944 MITMIYYNADKNRF
+1944 MLTMIYYNSDNNRF
-1958 FNVTKQPKLK
+1958 FNRTKQPKLK

-1981 DNYTDPNKK
+1981 DYYQNP

>member
-26 AISGITLIGIKNRD
+26 TISGITLIGIKNRD

-51 SAQETEELLDKINYL
+51 SAQETEELLDEINYL

-190 NLITLSLGA
+190 NLLTLSLGA

-234 TYQKIYRNLQ
+234 TYQKIYRNLL
-244 TLVENLRKINPNLQ
+244 TLVENLRKINPKLQ

-289 ANLAIKRLNTTIRE
+289 ANLAIKRLNSTIRQ
-303 VARIQKV
+303 VARVQKV

-321 QENPSEFA
+321 QKNPSEFA

-354 FEQDIS
+354 FDQDIP
-360 FRNEASQKLGW
+360 FRNEADQKLGW
-371 DKDYVEK
+371 DKDYIEK

-391 NSEIF
+391 NSQIL

-404 IDKFISETSQ
+404 TDKFISETSQ

-498 FQTYVQNVINT
+498 FQTYVQNVIDS

-563 QSLVQDLIINNIIK
+563 QSLVQDLIINNIIQV
-577 IDVAYKD
+577 DVAYKD

-605 FQLRADQYKNSAS
+605 FQLRAKDYENSAS
-618 FRQII
+618 FQQII
-623 QTYLENPENDSDNVS
+623 QTYLENPENDADNVS

-659 IINDN
+659 VINDN
-664 FNFNLSK
+664 FNFNLPK

-693 WNKLNDLAAKNFL
+693 WTKLNDLAAKNFL
-706 DAIKQSDYKN
+706 DVIKQSDYKN

-730 TNYSSFFKD
+730 TNYSTFFKD

-749 LLSFDLSNNQI
+749 LLSFELSNNQI

-820 NDFLVNKSQYQRID
+820 NDFLVNKSTYQRID

-864 DEKFLTNLINLIS
+864 DEKFLTNLIDLIS

-902 DFYTKYQIWKYD
+902 DFYSKYQIWKND
-914 KSIPTNNL
+914 KTSPTNNL

-942 AEYDFLKNNLES
+942 DEYDFLKNNLES
-954 AKKAN
+954 AKKAK
-959 NELEIQEYSAKIAL
+959 NEPQIQEYSAKIAL

-1026 DQSFLHK
+1026 DQTFLHK
-1033 QLIEKLDKNSFF
+1033 QLIGKLDQNSFF
-1045 NNPKIQ
+1045 SNKTIQ
-1051 DPLLNILSN
+1051 EPLLNILSN

-1065 EVEKL
+1065 EVDKL
-1070 LSKLIDYFF
+1070 LSSLIDYFF
-1079 DNKKFEEHSNFNSL
+1079 DNKKFEQHPNFNSL

-1100 NAQLIEEVFTLF
+1100 NSQLIEEVFTLF
-1112 LGNTTTWQSI
+1112 LGNTTTWDSI
-1122 SQFLQAI
+1122 SQFLETI
-1129 LDAYQLNLSNESV
+1129 LDAYQLNLSQESV
-1142 NTILELVRDILSK
+1142 NTILELVRDILAK

-1167 TIQPPLIIKSLI
+1167 QIQPPLIIKSLI

-1199 LFDSFSVDIANNYYS
+1199 LFDSFSVDIANNYYT
-1214 SSEPISTQDPS
+1214 SEASSTQDQN
-1225 KITPDKISSLIAE
+1225 KITPDKISSLIVE

-1244 ISQQIRSSLSSIPE
+1244 ISEQIRSSFSSIPE

-1303 KSLFEKQHFNKIIG
+1303 KSLFERQHFNKIIG

-1323 DEKEKNL
+1323 DEKKNNL
-1330 TGNFAKLAGKI
+1330 TTNFAKLSQKI
-1341 FNTEFEQKE
+1341 FNTQFQETEFES
-1350 FEPFFKLIKKIIQN
+1350 FFKLIKKIIQN
-1364 NIDSYYADEPESI
+1364 NIENYYTDEPESI
-1377 NIFSDQPEQINV
+1377 DIFSDQPQQINV
-1389 SQNIDDFQIIAQP
+1389 SQDISDFEIKAQP
-1402 FSDSGLEE
+1402 FSDSGSEE
-1410 QSTSSSPAQTQNQ
+1410 QSPSSSPIETQNQ
-1423 SLAKKSP
+1423 NLPKKAP

-1460 SLLESEIGNEEFI
+1460 SLLETEIANEEFI
-1473 VELVKQI
+1473 VELIKQI
-1480 ATVYS
+1480 GTVYS
-1485 EIEDSEKNNIWNILT
+1485 QIDKSEKDNIWNILT

-1510 KIDLLSVGNI
+1510 KINLLSVENI
-1520 SSFSIFSGL
+1520 ASFSIFSGL
-1529 SEKTKEKIEPTFK
+1529 SEESKKKIEPTFK
-1542 SLLLEFLPNPANKL
+1542 SLLLEFLPNSANKL

-1564 INQNQESFKE
+1564 INQNQESFKD
-1574 VKTFSAILTKFLSD
+1574 VKTFSSILTKFLGD
-1588 DKSDKTTDQS
+1588 DKS
-1598 QSSQKQ
+1598 QSSQTQ
-1604 TNSQF
+1604 TNREF

-1617 LEFLVKNEGFLDIA
+1617 LDFLVKNNGFLDIA

-1643 DSTNP
+1643 DTSNP
-1648 NLTTKVQNPREIPKT
+1648 NLTKFNIQNPREIPKT

-1684 MLNAV
+1684 MLDAV

-1694 SKEASS
+1694 SKEAST

-1729 DDSTGK
+1729 NDSKGQ
-1735 TPSEQKQLIDEQN
+1735 TPKDQKELIDEQN
-1748 LALNTPNGQKISTKT
+1748 LTLKTPTGQKISPKS
-1763 LADFFDLIFLA
+1763 LSDFFDLVFLA
-1774 SPNWDNKKE
+1774 SPNWDKTKE
-1783 NEGSPILKELNH
+1783 NEASPILKELNH
-1795 IKYTGI
+1795 IPFTGI
-1801 SFQDL
+1801 SFKDL
-1806 FTSNKKDPQ
+1806 FKSNKKDPQ

-1826 WYSEGKD
+1826 WYSESAGSSK
-1833 SNRISISNFKNSSKG
+1833 ISFDNFKKTSKG
-1848 RLLYRLALI
+1848 RLLYRLTLI

-1865 RISKNWLRD
+1865 RISKLAEVVRKWA
-1874 QLFYGNFFSSWKASE
+1874 FYGGVFSSSTASE
-1889 IIRASLHNGSQSK
+1889 IIRASLHSGQQSDK
-1902 ESKTR
+1902 SKTT
-1907 DNEYKK
+1907 DNNYKT
-1913 FINDI
+1913 FINKI
-1918 IGDPVESKSWL
+1918 IGNPVKKE
-1929 GWIYWYKPSNVKLND
+1929 GWFSNTYYTPSDVNLND
-1944 MITMIYYNADKNRF
+1944 MITMIYYNANKNRF
-1958 FNVTKQPKLK
+1958 SSATKQEKLK

-1981 DNYTDPNKK
+1981 DNYR

>member
-1 MKKNISKPDFS
+1 MKKSISKPDFS

-26 AISGITLIGIKNRD
+26 TISGITLIGIKNRD

-120 LALSWTTITDWL
+120 LGLSWTTVTDWL

-159 LNSPYGQQIREVFDD
+159 LNSPYGKQIREVFDD

-183 HKKIQES
+183 HKKIQDS

-234 TYQKIYRNLQ
+234 AYQKIYRNLL
-244 TLVENLRKINPNLQ
+244 TLVENLRKINPNVR

-289 ANLAIKRLNTTIRE
+289 ANLAIKRLNSTIKQ
-303 VARIQKV
+303 VAKVQKV

-321 QENPSEFA
+321 QENPAEFA

-354 FEQDIS
+354 LEQDIL
-360 FRNEASQKLGW
+360 FKNEEHKKLGW
-371 DKDYVEK
+371 DKDYIEK
-378 DLNNYRRILNIAP
+378 DLNNYRRILNIGP
-391 NSEIF
+391 NSKIL

-404 IDKFISETSQ
+404 TDKFISETSQ
-414 IETRTTAD
+414 IEQRSTVD
-422 IQKTEKSPLE
+422 IQKTEKSPIE

-483 QKIFSSGFFSQIIAR
+483 QKIFSSGFFSQIISR
-498 FQTYVQNVINT
+498 FQTYVQNVINA

-563 QSLVQDLIINNIIK
+563 QSLVQDLIINNIIQL
-577 IDVAYKD
+577 DVAYKD

-605 FQLRADQYKNSAS
+605 FQLRTKDYKNSAT
-618 FRQII
+618 FQQII
-623 QTYLENPENDSDNVS
+623 QTYLENPQNDADNVS

-653 VQVLVG
+653 VKVLVG

-671 DDQDSLT
+671 NDQDSLT
-678 NLLVSLADVIVRTNV
+678 DLLVSLADVIVRTNV
-693 WNKLNDLAAKNFL
+693 WTKLNDIAAKNFL
-706 DAIKQSDYKN
+706 EVIKKSDYKN
-716 VTENISSIFADQIY
+716 IESISSIFADQIY

-749 LLSFDLSNNQI
+749 LLSFELSNNQI

-772 ILTKFDLSNFIDSS
+772 ILTKFDLSNFIDTS
-786 SPNFASF
+786 SPNYASF

-807 SFKPLSDVVNSAI
+807 SFKPLSDIVNSAI
-820 NDFLVNKSQYQRID
+820 NDFLINKSQYKRID

-855 YAFIAKNVQ
+855 YDFIAQNVKN
-864 DEKFLTNLINLIS
+864 EKFLTSLIDLIS
-877 NSLTDQGLKPKSI
+877 SSLSDQGLKSKSV
-890 ETFSAIIRLIFE
+890 ETFSQIIRLIFE
-902 DFYTKYQIWKYD
+902 DFYAKYQIWKED
-914 KSIPTNNL
+914 KTIPTNNL
-922 IFDFVKGAINTFEA
+922 IFEFVKGAINTFET

-942 AEYDFLKNNLES
+942 SQYDSLKTNLES
-954 AKKAN
+954 ARKEK
-959 NELEIQEYSAKIAL
+959 NESEIQEYLTKIAH

-1008 FQSKI
+1008 FKSKI
-1013 SNQDLVLFFKNLF
+1013 STQDLVLFFKNLF

-1033 QLIEKLDKNSFF
+1033 QLIEKLNQNSFF
-1045 NNPKIQ
+1045 NKEKIQ
-1051 DPLLNILSN
+1051 KPLLNILSS

-1065 EVEKL
+1065 EVEEL
-1070 LSKLIDYFF
+1070 LSKLIEYFF
-1079 DNKKFEEHSNFNSL
+1079 DDKKFEQHPDFNSL
-1093 IENFLKE
+1093 IQNFITENSE
-1100 NAQLIEEVFTLF
+1100 LIEKVFTLF
-1112 LGNTTTWQSI
+1112 LGNTTTWESI
-1122 SQFLQAI
+1122 SEFLRAI
-1129 LDAYQLNLSNESV
+1129 LDEYKLNLKQESV
-1142 NTILELVRDILSK
+1142 DTILELVRDFLTK
-1155 LRDSILSIQSET
+1155 LKDSILSVKDER
-1167 TIQPPLIIKSLI
+1167 TIQPPLTIKSII
-1179 TIIFDAI
+1179 TIILDAI
-1186 SNNPTPKKSVIET
+1186 SNNPTPNKSAIET

-1214 SSEPISTQDPS
+1214 PEATSTQDSS
-1225 KITPDKISSLIAE
+1225 KINQEKISSLIAE
-1238 VMKTEP
+1238 VMKTDP
-1244 ISQQIRSSLSSIPE
+1244 ISEQIKSSLSSIPQ
-1258 EYREDIVPIFD
+1258 EYREDIAPIFD
-1269 SFLKSDGLKDLF
+1269 SFLQSDGLKDLF

-1290 ANINKPLDNFSLI
+1290 AKINKPLNNLSLI
-1303 KSLFEKQHFNKIIG
+1303 KSLFEKQYFNKIIG
-1317 EFIVKL
+1317 EFIVQL
-1323 DEKEKNL
+1323 DEKKNNL
-1330 TGNFAKLAGKI
+1330 TGNFTKLSEKI
-1341 FNTEFEQKE
+1341 FNTKFDQTEFES
-1350 FEPFFKLIKKIIQN
+1350 FFKLIKKIIKN
-1364 NIDSYYADEPESI
+1364 NIDSYYNDEPESI
-1377 NIFSDQPEQINV
+1377 NIFSDQPQQINV
-1389 SQNIDDFQIIAQP
+1389 SQNIADLQIIAQP
-1402 FSDSGLEE
+1402 FSDSDSE
-1410 QSTSSSPAQTQNQ
+1410 QDSASSSPIETQNQ
-1423 SLAKKSP
+1423 NTVKKDA
-1430 NYSKENAFLTKIITI
+1430 NYSKENAFLTKLITI
-1445 LTKLTSGQFSTSNLN
+1445 LSKLTNGQFSTSNLN
-1460 SLLESEIGNEEFI
+1460 SLLETEIGNEEFI
-1473 VELVKQI
+1473 VDLVKQI
-1480 ATVYS
+1480 AAVYS
-1485 EIEDSEKNNIWNILT
+1485 EIQDSEKNNIWDILT
-1500 KIFKSDFFKE
+1500 KIFKSNFFKE
-1510 KIDLLSVGNI
+1510 KIELLSVGNI

-1529 SEKTKEKIEPTFK
+1529 LEESKKKIEPTFK
-1542 SLLLEFLPNPANKL
+1542 SLLLEFLPNSANKL
-1556 FIFRILNY
+1556 FIFRILHY
-1564 INQNQESFKE
+1564 INKNQELFKN
-1574 VKTFSAILTKFLSD
+1574 VKTFSGILTKFLSD
-1588 DKSDKTTDQS
+1588 DKSNKTVDQS
-1598 QSSQKQ
+1598 QSSLKQ
-1604 TNSQF
+1604 TNREF

-1617 LEFLVKNEGFLDIA
+1617 LNFLVKHEGFLDIA
-1631 VDIIASYLNLNL
+1631 VDVIASYLNLNL
-1643 DSTNP
+1643 DNNS
-1648 NLTTKVQNPREIPKT
+1648 NLTNKVQKPREIPKT

-1694 SKEASS
+1694 SKEVTS

-1729 DDSTGK
+1729 DDSTGQSPK
-1735 TPSEQKQLIDEQN
+1735 EEKELIDEKN
-1748 LALNTPNGQKISTKT
+1748 LELKTPTGQKISTKT

-1774 SPNWDNKKE
+1774 SPDWDNKNE
-1783 NEGSPILKELNH
+1783 NKSSPILKELNH
-1795 IKYTGI
+1795 ITYTGI

-1833 SNRISISNFKNSSKG
+1833 SNRISISNFKDSSKG

-1865 RISKNWLRD
+1865 RISQNWLKS
-1874 QLFYGNFFSSWKASE
+1874 QLFYGSFLSSWKASE

-1902 ESKTR
+1902 VSNSNDR
-1907 DNEYKK
+1907 EYKK
-1913 FINDI
+1913 FIDDI
-1918 IGDPVESKSWL
+1918 IGEPAKARHWW
-1929 GWIYWYKPSNVKLND
+1929 GTTWYDSRDVKLND
-1944 MITMIYYNADKNRF
+1944 MITMIYYNSETNRF
-1958 FNVTKQPKLK
+1958 FSVTKQPKLK
-1968 DQILQQIHDGTYP
+1968 DQILQQIRDGTYP
-1981 DNYTDPNKK
+1981 ENYTDPRK

>member
-1 MKKNISKPDFS
+1 MKKSISKPDFS

-26 AISGITLIGIKNRD
+26 TISGITLIGIKNRD

-120 LALSWTTITDWL
+120 LGLSWTTVTDWL

-159 LNSPYGQQIREVFDD
+159 LNSPYGKQIREVFDD

-183 HKKIQES
+183 HKKIQDS

-234 TYQKIYRNLQ
+234 AYQKIYRNLL
-244 TLVENLRKINPNLQ
+244 TLVENLRKINPNVR

-289 ANLAIKRLNTTIRE
+289 ANLAIKRLNSTIKQ
-303 VARIQKV
+303 VAKVQKV

-321 QENPSEFA
+321 QENPAEFA

-354 FEQDIS
+354 LEQDIL
-360 FRNEASQKLGW
+360 FKNEEHKKLGW
-371 DKDYVEK
+371 DKDYIEK
-378 DLNNYRRILNIAP
+378 DLNNYRRILNIGP
-391 NSEIF
+391 NSKIL

-404 IDKFISETSQ
+404 TDKFISETSQ
-414 IETRTTAD
+414 IEQRSTVD
-422 IQKTEKSPLE
+422 IQKTEKSPIE

-483 QKIFSSGFFSQIIAR
+483 QKIFSSGFFSQIISR
-498 FQTYVQNVINT
+498 FQTYVQNVINA

-563 QSLVQDLIINNIIK
+563 QSLVQDLIINNIIQL
-577 IDVAYKD
+577 DVAYKD

-605 FQLRADQYKNSAS
+605 FQLRTKDYENSAT
-618 FRQII
+618 FQQII
-623 QTYLENPENDSDNVS
+623 QTYLENPQNDADNVS

-653 VQVLVG
+653 VKVLVG

-664 FNFNLSK
+664 FNLNLPKS
-671 DDQDSLT
+671 DQDSLT
-678 NLLVSLADVIVRTNV
+678 DLLVSLADVIVRTNV
-693 WNKLNDLAAKNFL
+693 WTKLNDIAAKNFL
-706 DAIKQSDYKN
+706 EVIKKSDYKN
-716 VTENISSIFADQIY
+716 IESISSIFADQIY
-730 TNYSSFFKD
+730 TNYTSFFKD

-749 LLSFDLSNNQI
+749 LLSFELSNNQI

-772 ILTKFDLSNFIDSS
+772 ILTKFDLSNFIDTS
-786 SPNFASF
+786 SPNYASF

-807 SFKPLSDVVNSAI
+807 SFKPLSDIVNSAI
-820 NDFLVNKSQYQRID
+820 NDFLINKSQYKRID

-855 YAFIAKNVQ
+855 YDFIAQNVKN
-864 DEKFLTNLINLIS
+864 ENFLNSLIDLIS
-877 NSLTDQGLKPKSI
+877 NSLSDQGLKPTSVK
-890 ETFSAIIRLIFE
+890 TFSEIIRLIFE
-902 DFYTKYQIWKYD
+902 DFYAKYQIWKED
-914 KSIPTNNL
+914 KTSPTNNL
-922 IFDFVKGAINTFEA
+922 IFEFVKGAINTFQT

-942 AEYDFLKNNLES
+942 SQYDSLKTNLES
-954 AKKAN
+954 ARKAN
-959 NELEIQEYSAKIAL
+959 NESEIQEYLAKITL

-1008 FQSKI
+1008 FKSKI
-1013 SNQDLVLFFKNLF
+1013 TTQDLVLFFKNLF

-1033 QLIEKLDKNSFF
+1033 QLIEKLNQNSFF
-1045 NNPKIQ
+1045 NKEKIQ
-1051 DPLLNILSN
+1051 KPLLNILSS
-1060 FFESS
+1060 FFESL
-1065 EVEKL
+1065 EVEQL

-1079 DNKKFEEHSNFNSL
+1079 DDKKFEEHPNFSSL
-1093 IENFLKE
+1093 IQNFITQNSE
-1100 NAQLIEEVFTLF
+1100 LIEKVFTLF
-1112 LGNTTTWQSI
+1112 LGNTATWESI
-1122 SQFLQAI
+1122 SEFLQAI
-1129 LDAYQLNLSNESV
+1129 LDEYKLNLSKESV
-1142 NTILELVRDILSK
+1142 DTILELVRDFLTK
-1155 LRDSILSIQSET
+1155 LRDSILSVQNET
-1167 TIQPPLIIKSLI
+1167 TIQPPLIIKSII
-1179 TIIFDAI
+1179 TIILDAI
-1186 SNNPTPKKSVIET
+1186 SNNPTPNKSVIET

-1214 SSEPISTQDPS
+1214 SDATTTQDSS
-1225 KITPDKISSLIAE
+1225 KINQDKISSLIAE

-1244 ISQQIRSSLSSIPE
+1244 ISEQIKSSLSTIPQ
-1258 EYREDIVPIFD
+1258 EYREDIAPIFD

-1290 ANINKPLDNFSLI
+1290 AKINKPLNNLSLI
-1303 KSLFEKQHFNKIIG
+1303 KTLFEKQHFNKIIG

-1323 DEKEKNL
+1323 DEKKNNL
-1330 TGNFAKLAGKI
+1330 TTNFAKLSEKI
-1341 FNTEFEQKE
+1341 FKTKFEEAEFGS
-1350 FEPFFKLIKKIIQN
+1350 FFKLIKKIIQN
-1364 NIDSYYADEPESI
+1364 NIDSYYTDEPESI
-1377 NIFSDQPEQINV
+1377 DIFSDQSEAINV
-1389 SQNIDDFQIIAQP
+1389 SQNIADFPIIAQP
-1402 FSDSGLEE
+1402 FSDSGIE
-1410 QSTSSSPAQTQNQ
+1410 QESPSSSPTETQNQ
-1423 SLAKKSP
+1423 NTVKKDA
-1430 NYSKENAFLTKIITI
+1430 NYSKENAFLTKLISI
-1445 LTKLTSGQFSTSNLN
+1445 LSKLTNGQFSTSNLN
-1460 SLLESEIGNEEFI
+1460 SLLESEIGNEAFI
-1473 VELVKQI
+1473 VDLVKQI
-1480 ATVYS
+1480 AAVYS
-1485 EIEDSEKNNIWNILT
+1485 EIEESEKNNIWNILT

-1529 SEKTKEKIEPTFK
+1529 SEETKKKIEPTFK
-1542 SLLLEFLPNPANKL
+1542 SLLLDFLPNPANKL

-1564 INQNQESFKE
+1564 INKNQELFQN
-1574 VKTFSAILTKFLSD
+1574 VKTFSGILTKFLND
-1588 DKSDKTTDQS
+1588 DKSNKNTDQS
-1598 QSSQKQ
+1598 QTSLKQ
-1604 TNSQF
+1604 TNREF

-1617 LEFLVKNEGFLDIA
+1617 LDFLVKQDGFLDIA
-1631 VDIIASYLNLNL
+1631 VDIIASYLNLKL
-1643 DSTNP
+1643 DSNP
-1648 NLTTKVQNPREIPKT
+1648 NLANKVQNPREIPKT

-1729 DDSTGK
+1729 NDSTGQL
-1735 TPSEQKQLIDEQN
+1735 SSDQKQLIDEQN
-1748 LALNTPNGQKISTKT
+1748 LTLNTPNGQKISTKT

-1774 SPNWDNKKE
+1774 SPNWDKTKE

-1795 IKYTGI
+1795 ITYTGI

-1821 LFHRI
+1821 LFYRI
-1826 WYSEGKD
+1826 WYSEGTA
-1833 SNRISISNFKNSSKG
+1833 SNRISINNFKNSSKG

-1865 RISKNWLRD
+1865 RISKNWFRD
-1874 QLFYGNFFSSWKASE
+1874 QLFYGSFFSSWKASE
-1889 IIRASLHNGSQSK
+1889 IIRASLHNGNQSK
-1902 ESKTR
+1902 VSNSS

-1918 IGDPVESKSWL
+1918 IGKPDKSRNWW
-1929 GWIYWYKPSNVKLND
+1929 GTINWYTSSDVNLND
-1944 MITMIYYNADKNRF
+1944 MITMIYYNANDNRF
-1958 FNVTKQPKLK
+1958 YSRTKQPKLK

-1981 DNYTDPNKK
+1981 DDYTKP

>member
-26 AISGITLIGIKNRD
+26 TISGITLIGIKNRD

-51 SAQETEELLDKINYL
+51 SAQETEELLDEINYL

-234 TYQKIYRNLQ
+234 TYQKIYRNLL
-244 TLVENLRKINPNLQ
+244 TLVENLRKINPNVR
-258 IVLVGYNSLTSN
+258 IVLVGYNALTSN

-289 ANLAIKRLNTTIRE
+289 ANLAIKRLNSTIRQ
-303 VARIQKV
+303 VARVQKV

-354 FEQDIS
+354 FDQDIP
-360 FRNEASQKLGW
+360 FRNEADQKLGW

-378 DLNNYRRILNIAP
+378 DLNNYRRILNIAS
-391 NSEIF
+391 NSQIL

-404 IDKFISETSQ
+404 TDKFISETSQ

-483 QKIFSSGFFSQIIAR
+483 QKIFSSSFFSQIIAR
-498 FQTYVQNVINT
+498 FQTYVQNIIDT

-563 QSLVQDLIINNIIK
+563 QSLVQDLIINNIIQV
-577 IDVAYKD
+577 DVAYKD

-605 FQLRADQYKNSAS
+605 FQLRAKDYENSAS
-618 FRQII
+618 FQQII
-623 QTYLENPENDSDNVS
+623 QTYLENPENDADNVS

-664 FNFNLSK
+664 FNFNLPK

-693 WNKLNDLAAKNFL
+693 WTKLNDLAAKNFL
-706 DAIKQSDYKN
+706 DVIKQSDYKN

-730 TNYSSFFKD
+730 TNYSTFFKD

-749 LLSFDLSNNQI
+749 LLSFELSNNQI

-820 NDFLVNKSQYQRID
+820 NDFLVNKSTYQRID

-864 DEKFLTNLINLIS
+864 DEKFLTSLINLIS

-890 ETFSAIIRLIFE
+890 ETFSQIIRLIFE
-902 DFYTKYQIWKYD
+902 DFYTKYQIWKND
-914 KSIPTNNL
+914 KTSPTNNL

-942 AEYDFLKNNLES
+942 DEYDFLKNNLES

-959 NELEIQEYSAKIAL
+959 NEPEIQEYLAKIAL

-994 EQIYSLLKSLASLD
+994 EQIYTLLKSLASLD

-1033 QLIEKLDKNSFF
+1033 QLIGKLDQNSFF
-1045 NNPKIQ
+1045 SNKQIQ
-1051 DPLLNILSN
+1051 EPLLNILSN

-1070 LSKLIDYFF
+1070 LSKLIEYFF
-1079 DNKKFEEHSNFNSL
+1079 DNKKFEQHTNFNSL

-1100 NAQLIEEVFTLF
+1100 NSQLIEEVFTLF
-1112 LGNTTTWQSI
+1112 LGNTTTWDSI
-1122 SQFLQAI
+1122 SQFLQTI
-1129 LDAYQLNLSNESV
+1129 LDAYQLNLSQESV
-1142 NTILELVRDILSK
+1142 NTILELVRDILTK
-1155 LRDSILSIQSET
+1155 LRDSILSIQGET
-1167 TIQPPLIIKSLI
+1167 QIQPPLIIKSLI

-1214 SSEPISTQDPS
+1214 SAAINTQDQS

-1238 VMKTEP
+1238 VMKTQP
-1244 ISQQIRSSLSSIPE
+1244 ISEQIRSSLSSIPE
-1258 EYREDIVPIFD
+1258 GYREDIVPIFD
-1269 SFLKSDGLKDLF
+1269 SFLQSDGLKDLF

-1330 TGNFAKLAGKI
+1330 TTNFVKLSQKI
-1341 FNTEFEQKE
+1341 FNTEFEQTE
-1350 FEPFFKLIKKIIQN
+1350 FESFFKLIKKIIKN

-1377 NIFSDQPEQINV
+1377 DIFSDQPQQINV
-1389 SQNIDDFQIIAQP
+1389 SQDIVDFQIKAQP
-1402 FSDSGLEE
+1402 FSDSGTE
-1410 QSTSSSPAQTQNQ
+1410 QESPSTSPTETQNQ
-1423 SLAKKSP
+1423 SLPKKSP
-1430 NYSKENAFLTKIITI
+1430 NYSKKNAFLTKIITV

-1460 SLLESEIGNEEFI
+1460 SLLETEIANEEFI

-1480 ATVYS
+1480 GTVYS
-1485 EIEDSEKNNIWNILT
+1485 EIEESEKNNIWDILT
-1500 KIFKSDFFKE
+1500 KIFKSKFFKE

-1529 SEKTKEKIEPTFK
+1529 SEETKKKIEPTFK
-1542 SLLLEFLPNPANKL
+1542 SLLLEFLPNSANKL
-1556 FIFRILNY
+1556 FIFRILDY
-1564 INQNQESFKE
+1564 INKNQELFKD
-1574 VKTFSAILTKFLSD
+1574 VKTFSGILTKFLSD
-1588 DKSDKTTDQS
+1588 DNSNKNTDQT
-1598 QSSQKQ
+1598 QNLQKQ
-1604 TNSQF
+1604 TNTQF

-1617 LEFLVKNEGFLDIA
+1617 LDFLVKNNGFLDIA

-1643 DSTNP
+1643 NLDSNP
-1648 NLTTKVQNPREIPKT
+1648 NLTNKVQNPREIPKT

-1684 MLNAV
+1684 MLGAV
-1689 KTLDS
+1689 KTLNS
-1694 SKEASS
+1694 SEEASS

-1715 NLDLVVKIEPKISV
+1715 NLDLVVKIEPKISEN
-1729 DDSTGK
+1729 DSTGQ
-1735 TPSEQKQLIDEQN
+1735 TQKDPNELIDEQN
-1748 LALNTPNGQKISTKT
+1748 LSLNTPTGQKISTKT

-1774 SPNWDNKKE
+1774 SPNWDKTNE

-1795 IKYTGI
+1795 IPYTGI
-1801 SFQDL
+1801 SLRSIFE
-1806 FTSNKKDPQ
+1806 SSKKDPQ

-1821 LFHRI
+1821 LFYRI
-1826 WYSEGKD
+1826 WYSD
-1833 SNRISISNFKNSSKG
+1833 STKSSKISIDNFKHSSKG

-1865 RISKNWLRD
+1865 RISKNLLRD
-1874 QLFYGNFFSSWKASE
+1874 QLFYGNFFSSWKATE
-1889 IIRASLHNGSQSK
+1889 IIRASLHNGNQSTV
-1902 ESKTR
+1902 SKTSDR
-1907 DNEYKK
+1907 QYKK
-1913 FINDI
+1913 FIDEI
-1918 IGDPVESKSWL
+1918 IGNPVKSKSWL
-1929 GWIYWYKPSNVKLND
+1929 GWAYWYDSRDVKLND

-1958 FNVTKQPKLK
+1958 SHVTKQEKLK

-1981 DNYTDPNKK
+1981 DNYK

>member
-1 MKKNISKPDFS
+1 MKKSISKPDFS

-26 AISGITLIGIKNRD
+26 TISGITLIGIKNRD

-120 LALSWTTITDWL
+120 LGLSWTTVTDWL

-159 LNSPYGQQIREVFDD
+159 LNSPYGNQIREVFDD

-183 HKKIQES
+183 HKKIQDS

-234 TYQKIYRNLQ
+234 AYQKIYRNLL
-244 TLVENLRKINPNLQ
+244 TLVENLRKINPNVR

-289 ANLAIKRLNTTIRE
+289 ANLAIKRLNSTIKQ
-303 VARIQKV
+303 VAKVQKV

-321 QENPSEFA
+321 QENPAEFA

-354 FEQDIS
+354 LEQDIL
-360 FRNEASQKLGW
+360 FKNEEHKKLGW
-371 DKDYVEK
+371 DKDYIEK
-378 DLNNYRRILNIAP
+378 DLNNYRRILNIGP
-391 NSEIF
+391 NSKIL

-404 IDKFISETSQ
+404 TDKFISETSQ
-414 IETRTTAD
+414 IEQRSTVD
-422 IQKTEKSPLE
+422 IQKTEKSPIE

-483 QKIFSSGFFSQIIAR
+483 QKIFSSGFFSQIISR
-498 FQTYVQNVINT
+498 FQTYVQNVINA

-563 QSLVQDLIINNIIK
+563 QSLVQDLIINNIIQL
-577 IDVAYKD
+577 DVAYKD

-605 FQLRADQYKNSAS
+605 FQLRTKDYKNSAT
-618 FRQII
+618 FQQII
-623 QTYLENPENDSDNVS
+623 QTYLENPQNDADNVS

-653 VQVLVG
+653 VKVLVG

-671 DDQDSLT
+671 NDQDSLT
-678 NLLVSLADVIVRTNV
+678 DLLVSLADVIVRTNV
-693 WNKLNDLAAKNFL
+693 WTKLNDIAAKNFL
-706 DAIKQSDYKN
+706 EVIKKSDYKN
-716 VTENISSIFADQIY
+716 IESISSIFADQIY

-749 LLSFDLSNNQI
+749 LLSFELSNNQI

-772 ILTKFDLSNFIDSS
+772 ILTKFDLSNFIDTS
-786 SPNFASF
+786 SPNYASF

-807 SFKPLSDVVNSAI
+807 SFKPLSDIVNSAI
-820 NDFLVNKSQYQRID
+820 NDFLINKSQYKRID

-855 YAFIAKNVQ
+855 YDFIAQNVKN
-864 DEKFLTNLINLIS
+864 EKFLTSLIDLIS
-877 NSLTDQGLKPKSI
+877 SSLSDQGLKSKSV
-890 ETFSAIIRLIFE
+890 ETFSQIIRLIFE
-902 DFYTKYQIWKYD
+902 DFYAKYQIWKED
-914 KSIPTNNL
+914 KTIPTNNL
-922 IFDFVKGAINTFEA
+922 IFEFVKGAINTFET

-942 AEYDFLKNNLES
+942 SQYDSLKTNLES
-954 AKKAN
+954 ARKEK
-959 NELEIQEYSAKIAL
+959 NESEIQEYLTKIAH

-1008 FQSKI
+1008 FKSKI
-1013 SNQDLVLFFKNLF
+1013 STQDLVLFFKNLF

-1033 QLIEKLDKNSFF
+1033 QLIEKLNQNSFF
-1045 NNPKIQ
+1045 NKEKIQ
-1051 DPLLNILSN
+1051 KPLLNILSS

-1065 EVEKL
+1065 EVEEL
-1070 LSKLIDYFF
+1070 LSKLIEYFF
-1079 DNKKFEEHSNFNSL
+1079 DDKKFEQHPDFNSL
-1093 IENFLKE
+1093 IQNFITENSE
-1100 NAQLIEEVFTLF
+1100 LIEKVFTLF
-1112 LGNTTTWQSI
+1112 LGNTTTWESI
-1122 SQFLQAI
+1122 SEFLRAI
-1129 LDAYQLNLSNESV
+1129 LDEYKLNLKQESV
-1142 NTILELVRDILSK
+1142 DTILELVRDFLTK
-1155 LRDSILSIQSET
+1155 LKDSILSVKDER
-1167 TIQPPLIIKSLI
+1167 TIQPPLTIKSII
-1179 TIIFDAI
+1179 TIILDAI
-1186 SNNPTPKKSVIET
+1186 SNNPTPNKSAIET

-1214 SSEPISTQDPS
+1214 PEATSTQDSS
-1225 KITPDKISSLIAE
+1225 KINQEKISSLIAE
-1238 VMKTEP
+1238 VMKTDP
-1244 ISQQIRSSLSSIPE
+1244 ISEQIKSSLSSIPQ
-1258 EYREDIVPIFD
+1258 EYREDIAPIFD
-1269 SFLKSDGLKDLF
+1269 SFLQSDGLKDLF

-1290 ANINKPLDNFSLI
+1290 AKINKPLNNLSLI
-1303 KSLFEKQHFNKIIG
+1303 KSLFEKQYFNKIIG
-1317 EFIVKL
+1317 EFIVQL
-1323 DEKEKNL
+1323 DEKKNNL
-1330 TGNFAKLAGKI
+1330 TGNFTKLSEKI
-1341 FNTEFEQKE
+1341 FNTKFDQTEFES
-1350 FEPFFKLIKKIIQN
+1350 FFKLIKKIIKN
-1364 NIDSYYADEPESI
+1364 NIDSYYNDEPESI
-1377 NIFSDQPEQINV
+1377 DIFSDQPQQINV
-1389 SQNIDDFQIIAQP
+1389 SQNIADLQIIAQP
-1402 FSDSGLEE
+1402 FSDSDSE
-1410 QSTSSSPAQTQNQ
+1410 QDSASSSPIETQNQ
-1423 SLAKKSP
+1423 NTVKKDA
-1430 NYSKENAFLTKIITI
+1430 NYSKENAFLTKLITI
-1445 LTKLTSGQFSTSNLN
+1445 LSKLTNGQFSTSNLN
-1460 SLLESEIGNEEFI
+1460 SLLETEIGNEEFI
-1473 VELVKQI
+1473 VDLVKQI
-1480 ATVYS
+1480 AAVYS
-1485 EIEDSEKNNIWNILT
+1485 EIEESEKNNIWDILT

-1510 KIDLLSVGNI
+1510 KIELLSVGNI

-1542 SLLLEFLPNPANKL
+1542 SLLLDFLPNPANKL
-1556 FIFRILNY
+1556 FIFRILDY
-1564 INQNQESFKE
+1564 INKNQQSFKD
-1574 VKTFSAILTKFLSD
+1574 VKTFSGILTKFLSD
-1588 DKSDKTTDQS
+1588 NNSNKNTNQGQNS
-1598 QSSQKQ
+1598 QTQ
-1604 TNSQF
+1604 TNTQF
-1609 LKAYLWHV
+1609 LKGYLWHV
-1617 LEFLVKNEGFLDIA
+1617 LDFLVKHDGFLDIA
-1631 VDIIASYLNLNL
+1631 VDVIASYLNLNL
-1643 DSTNP
+1643 DSNP
-1648 NLTTKVQNPREIPKT
+1648 NLTNKVENPREIPKT

-1694 SKEASS
+1694 SKEVTS

-1729 DDSTGK
+1729 DYSTGK
-1735 TPSEQKQLIDEQN
+1735 TSKEEKELINEQN
-1748 LALNTPNGQKISTKT
+1748 LTLNAPTGQKISVKT

-1774 SPNWDNKKE
+1774 SPNWDNKNE
-1783 NEGSPILKELNH
+1783 NKASPILKELNH
-1795 IKYTGI
+1795 ITYTGI

-1826 WYSEGKD
+1826 WYSESAK
-1833 SNRISISNFKNSSKG
+1833 SSKISIDNFNKSSKG

-1902 ESKTR
+1902 ESNTR

-1913 FINDI
+1913 FVNDI
-1918 IGDPVESKSWL
+1918 IGNPIESKSWL

-1944 MITMIYYNADKNRF
+1944 MITMIYYNADNNRF
-1958 FNVTKQPKLK
+1958 SRRTNQPKLK

-1981 DNYTDPNKK
+1981 DNYQNP

>member
-1 MKKNISKPDFS
+1 MKKSISKPDFS

-26 AISGITLIGIKNRD
+26 TISGITLIGIKNRD

-120 LALSWTTITDWL
+120 LGLSWTTVTDWL

-234 TYQKIYRNLQ
+234 AYQRIYRNLLA
-244 TLVENLRKINPNLQ
+244 LVENLRKINPNAR
-258 IVLVGYNSLTSN
+258 IVLVGYNSLSSN

-289 ANLAIKRLNTTIRE
+289 ANLAIKRLNSTIKQ
-303 VARIQKV
+303 VAKVQKV
-310 QYVDLYNEKIW
+310 QYVDLYNEKVW
-321 QENPSEFA
+321 QENPAEFA
-329 TKELDIHPSTK
+329 SKELDIHPSTK

-354 FEQDIS
+354 LEQDIL
-360 FRNEASQKLGW
+360 FKNEEHKKLGW
-371 DKDYVEK
+371 DKDYIEK
-378 DLNNYRRILNIAP
+378 DLNNYRRTLNIAS
-391 NSEIF
+391 NSQIL

-404 IDKFISETSQ
+404 TDKFISETSQ
-414 IETRTTAD
+414 IEQRTAAD
-422 IQKTEKSPLE
+422 IKKTEKSPIE

-441 NFGDF
+441 NFGHF

-483 QKIFSSGFFSQIIAR
+483 QKIFSSGFFSQIISR
-498 FQTYVQNVINT
+498 FQTYVQNVINA

-577 IDVAYKD
+577 LDVAYKD

-605 FQLRADQYKNSAS
+605 FQLRTKDYKNSAT
-618 FRQII
+618 FQQII
-623 QTYLENPENDSDNVS
+623 QTYLENPQNDADNVS

-653 VQVLVG
+653 VKVLVG

-671 DDQDSLT
+671 NDQDSLT
-678 NLLVSLADVIVRTNV
+678 DLLVSLADVIVRTNV
-693 WNKLNDLAAKNFL
+693 WTKLNDIAAKNFL
-706 DAIKQSDYKN
+706 EVIKKSDYKN
-716 VTENISSIFADQIY
+716 IESISSIFADQIY

-749 LLSFDLSNNQI
+749 LLSFELSNNQI

-772 ILTKFDLSNFIDSS
+772 ILTKFDLSNFIDTS
-786 SPNFASF
+786 SPNYASF

-807 SFKPLSDVVNSAI
+807 SFKPLSDIVNSAI
-820 NDFLVNKSQYQRID
+820 NDFLINKSQYKRID

-855 YAFIAKNVQ
+855 YDFIAQNVKN
-864 DEKFLTNLINLIS
+864 EKFLTSLIDLIS
-877 NSLTDQGLKPKSI
+877 SSLSDQGLKSKSV
-890 ETFSAIIRLIFE
+890 ETFSQIIRLIFE
-902 DFYTKYQIWKYD
+902 DFYAKYQIWKED
-914 KSIPTNNL
+914 KTIPTNNL
-922 IFDFVKGAINTFEA
+922 IFEFVKGAINTFET

-942 AEYDFLKNNLES
+942 SQYDSLKTNLES
-954 AKKAN
+954 ARKEK
-959 NELEIQEYSAKIAL
+959 NESEIQEYLTKIAH

-1008 FQSKI
+1008 FKSKI
-1013 SNQDLVLFFKNLF
+1013 STQDLVLFFKNLF

-1033 QLIEKLDKNSFF
+1033 QLIEKLNQNSFF
-1045 NNPKIQ
+1045 NKEKIQ
-1051 DPLLNILSN
+1051 KPLLNILSS

-1065 EVEKL
+1065 EVEEL
-1070 LSKLIDYFF
+1070 LSKLIEYFF
-1079 DNKKFEEHSNFNSL
+1079 DDKKFEQHPDFNSL
-1093 IENFLKE
+1093 IQNFITENSE
-1100 NAQLIEEVFTLF
+1100 LIEKVFTLF
-1112 LGNTTTWQSI
+1112 LGNTTTWESI
-1122 SQFLQAI
+1122 SEFLRAI
-1129 LDAYQLNLSNESV
+1129 LDEYKLNLKQESV
-1142 NTILELVRDILSK
+1142 DTILELVRDFLTK
-1155 LRDSILSIQSET
+1155 LKDSILSVKDER
-1167 TIQPPLIIKSLI
+1167 TIQPPLTIKSII
-1179 TIIFDAI
+1179 TIILDAI
-1186 SNNPTPKKSVIET
+1186 SNNPTPNKSAIET

-1214 SSEPISTQDPS
+1214 PEATSTQDSS
-1225 KITPDKISSLIAE
+1225 KINQEKISSLIAE
-1238 VMKTEP
+1238 VMKTDP
-1244 ISQQIRSSLSSIPE
+1244 ISEQIKSSLSSIPQ
-1258 EYREDIVPIFD
+1258 EYREDIAPIFD
-1269 SFLKSDGLKDLF
+1269 SFLQSDGLKDLF

-1290 ANINKPLDNFSLI
+1290 AKINKPLNNLSLI
-1303 KSLFEKQHFNKIIG
+1303 KSLFEKQYFNKIIG
-1317 EFIVKL
+1317 EFIVQL
-1323 DEKEKNL
+1323 DEKKNNL
-1330 TGNFAKLAGKI
+1330 TGNFTKLSEKI
-1341 FNTEFEQKE
+1341 FNTKFDQTEFES
-1350 FEPFFKLIKKIIQN
+1350 FFKLIKKIIKN
-1364 NIDSYYADEPESI
+1364 NIDSYYNDEPESI
-1377 NIFSDQPEQINV
+1377 DIFSDQPQQINV
-1389 SQNIDDFQIIAQP
+1389 SQNIADLQIIAQP
-1402 FSDSGLEE
+1402 FSDSDSE
-1410 QSTSSSPAQTQNQ
+1410 QDSASSSPIETQNQ
-1423 SLAKKSP
+1423 NTVKKDA
-1430 NYSKENAFLTKIITI
+1430 NYSKENAFLTKLITI
-1445 LTKLTSGQFSTSNLN
+1445 LSKLTNGQFSTSNLN
-1460 SLLESEIGNEEFI
+1460 SLLETEIGNEEFI
-1473 VELVKQI
+1473 VDLVKQI
-1480 ATVYS
+1480 AAVYS
-1485 EIEDSEKNNIWNILT
+1485 EIEESEKNNIWDILT

-1510 KIDLLSVGNI
+1510 KIELLSVGNI

-1542 SLLLEFLPNPANKL
+1542 SLLLDFLPNPANKL
-1556 FIFRILNY
+1556 FIFRILDY
-1564 INQNQESFKE
+1564 INKNQQSFKD
-1574 VKTFSAILTKFLSD
+1574 VKTFSGILTKFLSD
-1588 DKSDKTTDQS
+1588 NNSNKNTNQGQNS
-1598 QSSQKQ
+1598 QTQ
-1604 TNSQF
+1604 TNTQF
-1609 LKAYLWHV
+1609 LKGYLWHV
-1617 LEFLVKNEGFLDIA
+1617 LDFLVKHDGFLDIA
-1631 VDIIASYLNLNL
+1631 VDVIASYLNLNL
-1643 DSTNP
+1643 DSNP
-1648 NLTTKVQNPREIPKT
+1648 NLTNKVENPREIPKT

-1694 SKEASS
+1694 SKEVTS

-1729 DDSTGK
+1729 DYSTGK
-1735 TPSEQKQLIDEQN
+1735 TSKEEKELINEQN
-1748 LALNTPNGQKISTKT
+1748 LTLNAPTGQKISVKT

-1774 SPNWDNKKE
+1774 SPNWDNKNE
-1783 NEGSPILKELNH
+1783 NKASPILKELNH
-1795 IKYTGI
+1795 ITYTGI

-1826 WYSEGKD
+1826 WYSESAK
-1833 SNRISISNFKNSSKG
+1833 SSKISIDNFNKSSKG

-1902 ESKTR
+1902 ESNTR

-1913 FINDI
+1913 FVNDI
-1918 IGDPVESKSWL
+1918 IGNPIESKSWL

-1944 MITMIYYNADKNRF
+1944 MITMIYYNADNNRF
-1958 FNVTKQPKLK
+1958 SLRTNQPKLK

-1981 DNYTDPNKK
+1981 DNYQNP

>member
-1 MKKNISKPDFS
+1 MKKSISKPDFS

-26 AISGITLIGIKNRD
+26 TISGITLIGIKNRD

-51 SAQETEELLDKINYL
+51 LAQETEELLDKINYL

-120 LALSWTTITDWL
+120 LALSWTTVTDWL

-183 HKKIQES
+183 HKKIQDS

-234 TYQKIYRNLQ
+234 AYQKIYRNLL
-244 TLVENLRKINPNLQ
+244 TLVENLRKINPNVR

-289 ANLAIKRLNTTIRE
+289 ANLAIKRLNSTIKQ
-303 VARIQKV
+303 VAKVQKV

-321 QENPSEFA
+321 QENPTEFA

-354 FEQDIS
+354 LEQDVL
-360 FRNEASQKLGW
+360 FKNEAAQKLGW
-371 DKDYVEK
+371 DKDYIEK
-378 DLNNYRRILNIAP
+378 DLNNYRRILNLGP
-391 NSEIF
+391 NSQIL

-404 IDKFISETSQ
+404 TDKFISETSQ
-414 IETRTTAD
+414 IEQRTTQD
-422 IQKTEKSPLE
+422 IQKTEKSPIE

-469 KENQKAGASFAQIL
+469 QQNQKAGASFAQIL
-483 QKIFSSGFFSQIIAR
+483 QKIFSSGFFSQIITR
-498 FQTYVQNVINT
+498 FQTYVQNIIDT

-577 IDVAYKD
+577 LDVAYKD

-605 FQLRADQYKNSAS
+605 FQLRTKDYKNSAT
-618 FRQII
+618 FQQII
-623 QTYLENPENDSDNVS
+623 QTYLENPQNDADNVS

-646 TLKHHDS
+646 TLKHHES
-653 VQVLVG
+653 VKVLVG

-664 FNFNLSK
+664 FNLNLPK
-671 DDQDSLT
+671 DDQDSLAD
-678 NLLVSLADVIVRTNV
+678 LLVSLADVIVRTNV
-693 WNKLNDLAAKNFL
+693 WTKLNDIAAKNFL
-706 DAIKQSDYKN
+706 EVIKKSDYKN
-716 VTENISSIFADQIY
+716 IESISSIFADQIY
-730 TNYSSFFKD
+730 TNYTSFFKD

-749 LLSFDLSNNQI
+749 LLSFELSNNQI

-772 ILTKFDLSNFIDSS
+772 ILTKFDLSNFIDTS
-786 SPNFASF
+786 SPNYASF

-807 SFKPLSDVVNSAI
+807 SFKPLSDIVNSAI
-820 NDFLVNKSQYQRID
+820 NDFLINKNQYKRID

-855 YAFIAKNVQ
+855 YDFIAKNVKN
-864 DEKFLTNLINLIS
+864 EEFLTSLINLIS
-877 NSLTDQGLKPKSI
+877 NSLTDQGLKPTSVKI
-890 ETFSAIIRLIFE
+890 FSEIIRLIFE
-902 DFYTKYQIWKYD
+902 DFYAKYQVWKED
-914 KSIPTNNL
+914 KETPTNNL
-922 IFDFVKGAINTFEA
+922 IFEFVKGAINTFES

-942 AEYDFLKNNLES
+942 SQYDSLKTDLE
-954 AKKAN
+954 AARKAN
-959 NELEIQEYSAKIAL
+959 NEVEIQEYSAKIAL

-1008 FQSKI
+1008 FKSKI
-1013 SNQDLVLFFKNLF
+1013 TNHDLVLFFKNLF

-1033 QLIEKLDKNSFF
+1033 QLIEKLNQNSFF
-1045 NNPKIQ
+1045 NKEKIQ
-1051 DPLLNILSN
+1051 QPLLNILSS

-1079 DNKKFEEHSNFNSL
+1079 DDKKFEEHSDFSSL
-1093 IENFLKE
+1093 IQNFITENSK
-1100 NAQLIEEVFTLF
+1100 LIEEVFTLF
-1112 LGNTTTWQSI
+1112 LGNTTTWESI

-1129 LDAYQLNLSNESV
+1129 LDEYKLNLPKESV
-1142 NTILELVRDILSK
+1142 DTILELVRDILTK
-1155 LRDSILSIQSET
+1155 LKDSILSVQNEI
-1167 TIQPPLIIKSLI
+1167 TIQPPLTIKSII
-1179 TIIFDAI
+1179 TIILDAI
-1186 SNNPTPKKSVIET
+1186 SNNPTPNKSVIET

-1214 SSEPISTQDPS
+1214 PEATTTQDSS
-1225 KITPDKISSLIAE
+1225 KINQDKISSLIAE
-1238 VMKTEP
+1238 VMKTQP
-1244 ISQQIRSSLSSIPE
+1244 ISEQIQSSLSSIPE
-1258 EYREDIVPIFD
+1258 EYREDIVPIFN
-1269 SFLKSDGLKDLF
+1269 SFLQSDGLKELF

-1290 ANINKPLDNFSLI
+1290 ANINKPLNNLSLI
-1303 KSLFEKQHFNKIIG
+1303 KTLFEKQHFNKIIG

-1323 DEKEKNL
+1323 DEKKNNL

-1341 FNTEFEQKE
+1341 FKTEFEEAE
-1350 FEPFFKLIKKIIQN
+1350 FGSFFKLIKKIIEN
-1364 NIDSYYADEPESI
+1364 NIKSYYNDEPESI
-1377 NIFSDQPEQINV
+1377 NIFSDQAQQINV
-1389 SQNIDDFQIIAQP
+1389 SQDIGDFQIIARP
-1402 FSDSGLEE
+1402 FSDSGSE
-1410 QSTSSSPAQTQNQ
+1410 QDSASSSSTGTQKEN
-1423 SLAKKSP
+1423 LVKKDP
-1430 NYSKENAFLTKIITI
+1430 NYSKENAFLTKFITI
-1445 LTKLTSGQFSTSNLN
+1445 LTKLTNGQFSASNLN
-1460 SLLESEIGNEEFI
+1460 SLLESEIGNEAFI
-1473 VELVKQI
+1473 VDLVKQI
-1480 ATVYS
+1480 ASVYDQ
-1485 EIEDSEKNNIWNILT
+1485 IDKSEKDNIWNILT

-1510 KIDLLSVGNI
+1510 KIELLSVGNI
-1520 SSFSIFSGL
+1520 ASFSIFSGL
-1529 SEKTKEKIEPTFK
+1529 SKESKEKIEPTFK
-1542 SLLLEFLPNPANKL
+1542 SLLLEFLPNSANKL
-1556 FIFRILNY
+1556 FIFRILDY
-1564 INQNQESFKE
+1564 INKNQELFKD
-1574 VKTFSAILTKFLSD
+1574 VKTFSGILTKFLGNDNSH
-1588 DKSDKTTDQS
+1588 KNNHYQAQNS
-1598 QSSQKQ
+1598 QTQ

-1617 LEFLVKNEGFLDIA
+1617 LDFLVKHDKFLDLA
-1631 VDIIASYLNLNL
+1631 VDIIASYLKLNL
-1643 DSTNP
+1643 DSSNP
-1648 NLTTKVQNPREIPKT
+1648 SLSKFKVEKPREIPKV

-1673 DNPLISDILDQ
+1673 DNPLISEILDQ
-1684 MLNAV
+1684 MLDAV

-1694 SKEASS
+1694 TKEASS

-1715 NLDLVVKIEPKISV
+1715 NLDLVVKIEPKISAN
-1729 DDSTGK
+1729 DSIGQ
-1735 TPSEQKQLIDEQN
+1735 TPSDPKVLIDEEH
-1748 LALNTPNGQKISTKT
+1748 LTLKTPTGQKITPKS
-1763 LADFFDLIFLA
+1763 LADFFDLVFLA
-1774 SPNWDNKKE
+1774 SPDWDKKKE
-1783 NEGSPILKELNH
+1783 NEASPILKELNH
-1795 IKYTGI
+1795 IPFTGI
-1801 SFQDL
+1801 SFKDL
-1806 FTSNKKDPQ
+1806 FSSNKKDPQ

-1826 WYSEGKD
+1826 WYSESAGSSK
-1833 SNRISISNFKNSSKG
+1833 ISFSNFKQTSKG
-1848 RLLYRLALI
+1848 RLLYRLTLI

-1865 RISKNWLRD
+1865 RISKLTEVVRKWA
-1874 QLFYGNFFSSWKASE
+1874 FYGGVFSPSTASE
-1889 IIRASLHNGSQSK
+1889 IIRASLHSGQQSDK
-1902 ESKTR
+1902 SKAT
-1907 DNEYKK
+1907 DNNYKT
-1913 FINDI
+1913 FIDQI
-1918 IGDPVESKSWL
+1918 IGNPVKHV
-1929 GWIYWYKPSNVKLND
+1929 GWFSNTYYTLSDVNLND
-1944 MITMIYYNADKNRF
+1944 MITMIYYNAGKNRF
-1958 FNVTKQPKLK
+1958 SSRTKQEKLK
-1968 DQILQQIHDGTYP
+1968 DQILQQIRDGTYP
-1981 DNYTDPNKK
+1981 ENYNKP

>member
-1 MKKNISKPDFS
+1 MKKSISKPDFS

-26 AISGITLIGIKNRD
+26 TISGITLIGIKNRD

-120 LALSWTTITDWL
+120 LALSWTTVTDWL

-183 HKKIQES
+183 HKKIQDS

-234 TYQKIYRNLQ
+234 AYQKIYRNLLA
-244 TLVENLRKINPNLQ
+244 LVENLRKINPNVR

-289 ANLAIKRLNTTIRE
+289 ANLAIKRLNSTIKQ
-303 VARIQKV
+303 VAKVQKV

-321 QENPSEFA
+321 QENPTEFA

-354 FEQDIS
+354 LEQDIL
-360 FRNEASQKLGW
+360 FKNEEHKKLGW
-371 DKDYVEK
+371 DKDYIEK
-378 DLNNYRRILNIAP
+378 DLNNYRRTLNIAS
-391 NSEIF
+391 NSQIL

-404 IDKFISETSQ
+404 TDKFISETSQ

-422 IQKTEKSPLE
+422 IKKTEKSPLE

-469 KENQKAGASFAQIL
+469 QQNQKAGASFAQIL
-483 QKIFSSGFFSQIIAR
+483 QKIFSSGFFSQIITR
-498 FQTYVQNVINT
+498 FQTYVQNIIDT
-509 QNWEKA
+509 QNWQKA

-563 QSLVQDLIINNIIK
+563 QSLVQDLIINNIIQV
-577 IDVAYKD
+577 DVAYKD

-605 FQLRADQYKNSAS
+605 FQLRTKDYKNSAT
-618 FRQII
+618 FQQII
-623 QTYLENPENDSDNVS
+623 QTYLENPENDADNVS

-653 VQVLVG
+653 VKVLVG

-664 FNFNLSK
+664 FNLNLPKS
-671 DDQDSLT
+671 DQDSLT
-678 NLLVSLADVIVRTNV
+678 DLLVSLADVIVRTNV
-693 WNKLNDLAAKNFL
+693 WTKLNDIAAKNFL
-706 DAIKQSDYKN
+706 EVIKKSDYKN
-716 VTENISSIFADQIY
+716 IESISSIFADQIY
-730 TNYSSFFKD
+730 TNYTSFFKD

-772 ILTKFDLSNFIDSS
+772 ILTKFDLSNFIDTS
-786 SPNFASF
+786 SPNYASF

-807 SFKPLSDVVNSAI
+807 SFKPLSDIVNSAI
-820 NDFLVNKSQYQRID
+820 NDFLINKNQYKRID

-855 YAFIAKNVQ
+855 YDFIAKNVKN
-864 DEKFLTNLINLIS
+864 EEFLTSLINLIS
-877 NSLTDQGLKPKSI
+877 NSLTDQGLKPTSVKI
-890 ETFSAIIRLIFE
+890 FSEIIRLIFE
-902 DFYTKYQIWKYD
+902 DFYAKYQVWKED
-914 KSIPTNNL
+914 KETPTNNL
-922 IFDFVKGAINTFEA
+922 IFEFVKGAINTFES

-942 AEYDFLKNNLES
+942 SQYDSLKTDLE
-954 AKKAN
+954 AARKAN
-959 NELEIQEYSAKIAL
+959 NEVEIQEYSAKIAL

-1008 FQSKI
+1008 FKSKI
-1013 SNQDLVLFFKNLF
+1013 TNHDLVLFFKNLF

-1033 QLIEKLDKNSFF
+1033 QLIEKLNQNSFF
-1045 NNPKIQ
+1045 NKEKIQ
-1051 DPLLNILSN
+1051 QPLLNILSS

-1079 DNKKFEEHSNFNSL
+1079 DDKKFEEHSDFSSL
-1093 IENFLKE
+1093 IQNFITENSK
-1100 NAQLIEEVFTLF
+1100 LIEEVFTLF
-1112 LGNTTTWQSI
+1112 LGNTTTWESI

-1129 LDAYQLNLSNESV
+1129 LDEYKLNLPKESV
-1142 NTILELVRDILSK
+1142 DTILELVRDFLTK
-1155 LRDSILSIQSET
+1155 LKDSILSVQNDV
-1167 TIQPPLIIKSLI
+1167 TIQPPLTIKSII
-1179 TIIFDAI
+1179 TIILDAI
-1186 SNNPTPKKSVIET
+1186 SNNPTPNKSVIET

-1214 SSEPISTQDPS
+1214 PEATSTQDSS
-1225 KITPDKISSLIAE
+1225 KINQEKISSLIAE
-1238 VMKTEP
+1238 VMKTQP
-1244 ISQQIRSSLSSIPE
+1244 ISEQIKSSLSSIPD
-1258 EYREDIVPIFD
+1258 EYREDIAPIFD
-1269 SFLKSDGLKDLF
+1269 SFLQSDGLKDLF

-1290 ANINKPLDNFSLI
+1290 AKINKPLNNLSLI
-1303 KSLFEKQHFNKIIG
+1303 KSLFEKQYFNKIIG
-1317 EFIVKL
+1317 EFIVQL
-1323 DEKEKNL
+1323 DEKKNNL
-1330 TGNFAKLAGKI
+1330 TGNFTKLSEKI
-1341 FNTEFEQKE
+1341 FNTKFDQTEFES
-1350 FEPFFKLIKKIIQN
+1350 FFKLIKKIIKN
-1364 NIDSYYADEPESI
+1364 NIDSYYTDEPESI
-1377 NIFSDQPEQINV
+1377 DIFSDQPQQINV
-1389 SQNIDDFQIIAQP
+1389 SQNIADLQIIAQP
-1402 FSDSGLEE
+1402 FSDSDSE
-1410 QSTSSSPAQTQNQ
+1410 QDSASSSPIETQNQ
-1423 SLAKKSP
+1423 IPINKPA
-1430 NYSKENAFLTKIITI
+1430 NYLKENAFLTKIITI
-1445 LTKLTSGQFSTSNLN
+1445 LSKLTNGQFSTSNLN
-1460 SLLESEIGNEEFI
+1460 SLLESEIGNEAFI
-1473 VELVKQI
+1473 VDLVKQI
-1480 ATVYS
+1480 AAVYS
-1485 EIEDSEKNNIWNILT
+1485 EIEDSEKDNIWNILT

-1510 KIDLLSVGNI
+1510 KIELLSVGNI
-1520 SSFSIFSGL
+1520 ASFSIFSGL
-1529 SEKTKEKIEPTFK
+1529 SEESKKKIEPTFK
-1542 SLLLEFLPNPANKL
+1542 SLLLDFLPNPANKL

-1564 INQNQESFKE
+1564 INKNQELFKD
-1574 VKTFSAILTKFLSD
+1574 VKTFSGILTKFLSD
-1588 DKSDKTTDQS
+1588 DKSNKNTVRA
-1598 QSSQKQ
+1598 QSSQTQ
-1604 TNSQF
+1604 TNREF

-1617 LEFLVKNEGFLDIA
+1617 LNFLVKHEGFLDIA
-1631 VDIIASYLNLNL
+1631 VDVIASYLKLNL
-1643 DSTNP
+1643 DSSSQSLKTFNVE
-1648 NLTTKVQNPREIPKT
+1648 KPREIPKT

-1694 SKEASS
+1694 GKEAST

-1729 DDSTGK
+1729 NDSTGQ
-1735 TPSEQKQLIDEQN
+1735 TPKEQKDLIDEKN
-1748 LALNTPNGQKISTKT
+1748 LSLKTPEGQKISTKT
-1763 LADFFDLIFLA
+1763 LADFFDLVFLA
-1774 SPNWDNKKE
+1774 SPDWNKQKQDE
-1783 NEGSPILKELNH
+1783 ASPILKELNH
-1795 IKYTGI
+1795 ITYTGI
-1801 SFQDL
+1801 SLKDI

-1826 WYSEGKD
+1826 WYSEGTG
-1833 SNRISISNFKNSSKG
+1833 SNRISITNFKNSSKG
-1848 RLLYRLALI
+1848 RLLYRLVLI

-1865 RISKNWLRD
+1865 RISNSWTRTWG
-1874 QLFYGNFFSSWKASE
+1874 FYGGLISSWTASE
-1889 IIRASLHNGSQSK
+1889 IIRASLQSGQQ
-1902 ESKTR
+1902 SNRNNTQ
-1907 DNEYKK
+1907 DSNYNK
-1913 FINDI
+1913 FINDV
-1918 IGDPVESKSWL
+1918 IGEPLKSTSWW
-1929 GWIYWYKPSNVKLND
+1929 GIKTWYNSHDVKLND
-1944 MITMIYYNADKNRF
+1944 MLTMIYYNSDNNRF
-1958 FNVTKQPKLK
+1958 SSRTNQPKLK

-1981 DNYTDPNKK
+1981 DYYQSP

>member
-1 MKKNISKPDFS
+1 MKKSISKPDFS

-26 AISGITLIGIKNRD
+26 TISGITLIGIKNRD

-120 LALSWTTITDWL
+120 LALSWTTATDWL

-183 HKKIQES
+183 HKKIQDS

-234 TYQKIYRNLQ
+234 AYQKIYRNLL
-244 TLVENLRKINPNLQ
+244 TLVENLRKINPNVR

-289 ANLAIKRLNTTIRE
+289 ANLAIKRLNSTIKQ
-303 VARIQKV
+303 VAKVQKV

-321 QENPSEFA
+321 QENPTEFA

-354 FEQDIS
+354 FEQDIL
-360 FRNEASQKLGW
+360 FKNEAAQKLGW
-371 DKDYVEK
+371 DKDYIEK
-378 DLNNYRRILNIAP
+378 DLNNYRRTLNIAS
-391 NSEIF
+391 NSQILEV
-396 EALSLEGS
+396 LSLEGS
-404 IDKFISETSQ
+404 TDKFISETSQ
-414 IETRTTAD
+414 IEQRSTVD
-422 IQKTEKSPLE
+422 IQKTEKSPIE

-483 QKIFSSGFFSQIIAR
+483 QKIFSSGFFSQIISR
-498 FQTYVQNVINT
+498 FQTYVQNVINA

-563 QSLVQDLIINNIIK
+563 QSLVQDLIINNIIQL
-577 IDVAYKD
+577 DVAYKD

-605 FQLRADQYKNSAS
+605 FQLRTKDYENSAT
-618 FRQII
+618 FQQII
-623 QTYLENPENDSDNVS
+623 QTYLENPQNDADNVS

-653 VQVLVG
+653 VKVLVG

-664 FNFNLSK
+664 FNLNLPKS
-671 DDQDSLT
+671 DQDSLT
-678 NLLVSLADVIVRTNV
+678 DLLVSLADVIVRTNV
-693 WNKLNDLAAKNFL
+693 WTKLNDIAAKNFL
-706 DAIKQSDYKN
+706 EVIKKSDYKN
-716 VTENISSIFADQIY
+716 IESISSIFADQIY
-730 TNYSSFFKD
+730 TNYTSFFKD

-749 LLSFDLSNNQI
+749 LLSFELSNNQI

-772 ILTKFDLSNFIDSS
+772 ILTKFDLSNFIDTS
-786 SPNFASF
+786 SPNYASF

-807 SFKPLSDVVNSAI
+807 SFKPLSDIVNSAI
-820 NDFLVNKSQYQRID
+820 NDFLINKSQYKRID

-855 YAFIAKNVQ
+855 YDFIAQNVKN
-864 DEKFLTNLINLIS
+864 EKFLTSLIDLIS
-877 NSLTDQGLKPKSI
+877 SSLSDQGLKSKSV
-890 ETFSAIIRLIFE
+890 ETFSQIIRLIFE
-902 DFYTKYQIWKYD
+902 DFYAKYQIWKED
-914 KSIPTNNL
+914 KTIPTNNL
-922 IFDFVKGAINTFEA
+922 IFEFVKGAINTFET

-942 AEYDFLKNNLES
+942 SQYDSLKTNLES
-954 AKKAN
+954 ARKEK
-959 NELEIQEYSAKIAL
+959 NESEIQEYLTKIAH

-1008 FQSKI
+1008 FKSKI
-1013 SNQDLVLFFKNLF
+1013 STQDLVLFFKNLF

-1033 QLIEKLDKNSFF
+1033 QLIEKLNQNSFF
-1045 NNPKIQ
+1045 NKEKIQ
-1051 DPLLNILSN
+1051 KPLLNILSS

-1065 EVEKL
+1065 EVEEL
-1070 LSKLIDYFF
+1070 LSKLIEYFF
-1079 DNKKFEEHSNFNSL
+1079 DDKKFEQHPDFNSL
-1093 IENFLKE
+1093 IQNFITENSE
-1100 NAQLIEEVFTLF
+1100 LIEKVFTLF
-1112 LGNTTTWQSI
+1112 LGNTTTWESI
-1122 SQFLQAI
+1122 SEFLRAI
-1129 LDAYQLNLSNESV
+1129 LDEYKLNLKQESV
-1142 NTILELVRDILSK
+1142 DTILELVRDFLTK
-1155 LRDSILSIQSET
+1155 LKDSILSVKDER
-1167 TIQPPLIIKSLI
+1167 TIQPPLTIKSII
-1179 TIIFDAI
+1179 TIILDAI
-1186 SNNPTPKKSVIET
+1186 SNNPTPNKSAIET

-1214 SSEPISTQDPS
+1214 PEATSTQDSS
-1225 KITPDKISSLIAE
+1225 KINQEKISSLIAE
-1238 VMKTEP
+1238 VMKTDP
-1244 ISQQIRSSLSSIPE
+1244 ISEQIKSSLSSIPQ
-1258 EYREDIVPIFD
+1258 EYREDIAPIFD
-1269 SFLKSDGLKDLF
+1269 SFLQSDGLKDLF

-1290 ANINKPLDNFSLI
+1290 AKINKPLNNLSLI
-1303 KSLFEKQHFNKIIG
+1303 KSLFEKQYFNKIIG
-1317 EFIVKL
+1317 EFIVQL
-1323 DEKEKNL
+1323 DEKKNNL
-1330 TGNFAKLAGKI
+1330 TGNFTKLSEKI
-1341 FNTEFEQKE
+1341 FNTKFDQTEFES
-1350 FEPFFKLIKKIIQN
+1350 FFKLIKKIIKN
-1364 NIDSYYADEPESI
+1364 NIDSYYTDEPESI
-1377 NIFSDQPEQINV
+1377 DIFSDQPQQINV
-1389 SQNIDDFQIIAQP
+1389 SQNIADLQIIAQP
-1402 FSDSGLEE
+1402 FSDSDSE
-1410 QSTSSSPAQTQNQ
+1410 QDSASSSPIETQNQ
-1423 SLAKKSP
+1423 NTVKKDA
-1430 NYSKENAFLTKIITI
+1430 NYSKENAFLTKLITI
-1445 LTKLTSGQFSTSNLN
+1445 LSKLTNGQFSTSNLN
-1460 SLLESEIGNEEFI
+1460 SLLETEIGNEEFI
-1473 VELVKQI
+1473 VDLVKQI
-1480 ATVYS
+1480 AAVYS
-1485 EIEDSEKNNIWNILT
+1485 EIEESEKNNIWDILT

-1510 KIDLLSVGNI
+1510 KIELLSVGNI

-1542 SLLLEFLPNPANKL
+1542 SLLLDFLPNPANKL
-1556 FIFRILNY
+1556 FIFRILDY
-1564 INQNQESFKE
+1564 INKNQQSFKD
-1574 VKTFSAILTKFLSD
+1574 VKTFSGILTKFLSD
-1588 DKSDKTTDQS
+1588 NNSNKNTNQGQNS
-1598 QSSQKQ
+1598 QTQ
-1604 TNSQF
+1604 TNTQF
-1609 LKAYLWHV
+1609 LKGYLWHV
-1617 LEFLVKNEGFLDIA
+1617 LDFLVKHDGFLDIA
-1631 VDIIASYLNLNL
+1631 VDVIASYLNLNL
-1643 DSTNP
+1643 DSNP
-1648 NLTTKVQNPREIPKT
+1648 NLTNKVENPREIPKT

-1694 SKEASS
+1694 SKEVTS

-1729 DDSTGK
+1729 DYSTGK
-1735 TPSEQKQLIDEQN
+1735 TSKEEKELINEQN
-1748 LALNTPNGQKISTKT
+1748 LTLNAPTGQKISVKT

-1774 SPNWDNKKE
+1774 SPNWDNKNE
-1783 NEGSPILKELNH
+1783 NKASPILKELNH
-1795 IKYTGI
+1795 ITYTGI

-1826 WYSEGKD
+1826 WYSESAK
-1833 SNRISISNFKNSSKG
+1833 SSKISIDNFNKSSKG

-1902 ESKTR
+1902 ESNTR

-1913 FINDI
+1913 FVNDI
-1918 IGDPVESKSWL
+1918 IGNPIESKSWL

-1944 MITMIYYNADKNRF
+1944 MITMIYYNADNNRF
-1958 FNVTKQPKLK
+1958 SRRTNQPKLK

-1981 DNYTDPNKK
+1981 DNYQNP

>member
-1 MKKNISKPDFS
+1 MKKSISKPDFS

-26 AISGITLIGIKNRD
+26 TISGITLIGIKNRD

-51 SAQETEELLDKINYL
+51 SVQETEELLDKINYL

-120 LALSWTTITDWL
+120 LGLSWTTVTDWL

-234 TYQKIYRNLQ
+234 AYQRIYRNLLA
-244 TLVENLRKINPNLQ
+244 LVENLRKINPNVR

-289 ANLAIKRLNTTIRE
+289 ANLAIKRLNSTIKQ
-303 VARIQKV
+303 VAKVQKV

-321 QENPSEFA
+321 QENPAEFA

-354 FEQDIS
+354 LEQDIL
-360 FRNEASQKLGW
+360 FKNEEHKKLGW
-371 DKDYVEK
+371 DKDYIEK
-378 DLNNYRRILNIAP
+378 DLNNYRRILNIGP
-391 NSEIF
+391 NSKIL

-404 IDKFISETSQ
+404 TDKFISETSQ
-414 IETRTTAD
+414 IEQRSTVD
-422 IQKTEKSPLE
+422 IQKTEKSPIE

-483 QKIFSSGFFSQIIAR
+483 QKIFSSGFFSQIISR
-498 FQTYVQNVINT
+498 FQTYVQNVINA

-563 QSLVQDLIINNIIK
+563 QSLVQDLIINNIIQL
-577 IDVAYKD
+577 DVAYKD

-605 FQLRADQYKNSAS
+605 FQLRTKDYKNSAT
-618 FRQII
+618 FQQII
-623 QTYLENPENDSDNVS
+623 QTYLENPQNDADNVS

-653 VQVLVG
+653 VKVLVG

-671 DDQDSLT
+671 NDQDSLT
-678 NLLVSLADVIVRTNV
+678 DLLVSLADVIVRTNV
-693 WNKLNDLAAKNFL
+693 WTKLNDIAAKNFL
-706 DAIKQSDYKN
+706 EVIKKSDYKN
-716 VTENISSIFADQIY
+716 IESISSIFADQIY

-749 LLSFDLSNNQI
+749 LLSFELSNNQI

-772 ILTKFDLSNFIDSS
+772 ILTKFDLSNFIDTS
-786 SPNFASF
+786 SPNYASF

-807 SFKPLSDVVNSAI
+807 SFKPLSDIVNSAI
-820 NDFLVNKSQYQRID
+820 NDFLINKSQYKRID

-855 YAFIAKNVQ
+855 YDFIAQNVKN
-864 DEKFLTNLINLIS
+864 ENFLNSLIDLIS
-877 NSLTDQGLKPKSI
+877 NSLSDQGLKSKSV
-890 ETFSAIIRLIFE
+890 ETFSQIIRLIFE
-902 DFYTKYQIWKYD
+902 DFYAKYQVWKED
-914 KSIPTNNL
+914 KTIPTNNL
-922 IFDFVKGAINTFEA
+922 IFEFVKGAINTFET

-942 AEYDFLKNNLES
+942 SEYDSLKTNLEL
-954 AKKAN
+954 ARQTN
-959 NELEIQEYSAKIAL
+959 NESEIQEYSVKIAD

-1008 FQSKI
+1008 FKSKI
-1013 SNQDLVLFFKNLF
+1013 TTHDLVLFFKNLF

-1033 QLIEKLDKNSFF
+1033 QLIKKLNQNSFF
-1045 NNPKIQ
+1045 NKQKIQ
-1051 DPLLNILSN
+1051 KPLLNILSS

-1065 EVEKL
+1065 EVEEL
-1070 LSKLIDYFF
+1070 LSKLIEYFF
-1079 DNKKFEEHSNFNSL
+1079 NDKKFEEHPDFSSL
-1093 IENFLKE
+1093 IQNFITQNSE
-1100 NAQLIEEVFTLF
+1100 LIEKVFTLF
-1112 LGNTTTWQSI
+1112 LGNTTTWESI

-1129 LDAYQLNLSNESV
+1129 LDEYKLNLSKESV
-1142 NTILELVRDILSK
+1142 DTTLELVRDILTK
-1155 LRDSILSIQSET
+1155 LRDSILSVQNDV
-1167 TIQPPLIIKSLI
+1167 TIQPPLTIKSII
-1179 TIIFDAI
+1179 TIILDAI
-1186 SNNPTPKKSVIET
+1186 SNNPTPNKSVIET

-1214 SSEPISTQDPS
+1214 SDATSKQDQS
-1225 KITPDKISSLIAE
+1225 KINQDKISSLIAE
-1238 VMKTEP
+1238 VMKTQP
-1244 ISQQIRSSLSSIPE
+1244 IAEQIKSSLSSIPE
-1258 EYREDIVPIFD
+1258 GYREDIAPIFD
-1269 SFLKSDGLKDLF
+1269 SFLQSDGLKDLF

-1290 ANINKPLDNFSLI
+1290 ANINRPLNNLSLI
-1303 KSLFEKQHFNKIIG
+1303 KTLFEKQHFNKIIG

-1323 DEKEKNL
+1323 DEKKNNL
-1330 TGNFAKLAGKI
+1330 TTNFAKLAGKI
-1341 FNTEFEQKE
+1341 FDTKFEEAE
-1350 FEPFFKLIKKIIQN
+1350 FEPFFKLIKKIIEN
-1364 NIDSYYADEPESI
+1364 NIKSYYNDEPESI
-1377 NIFSDQPEQINV
+1377 NIFSDQAEAINV
-1389 SQNIDDFQIIAQP
+1389 SQNIADFQIIAQP
-1402 FSDSGLEE
+1402 FSDSGSE
-1410 QSTSSSPAQTQNQ
+1410 QESLTSPSTETQNQ
-1423 SLAKKSP
+1423 NLAKKNP

-1445 LTKLTSGQFSTSNLN
+1445 LSKLTNGQFSTSNLN
-1460 SLLESEIGNEEFI
+1460 SLLESEIGNEAFI
-1473 VELVKQI
+1473 VDLVKQI
-1480 ATVYS
+1480 ASVYDQ
-1485 EIEDSEKNNIWNILT
+1485 IDKSEKNNIWNILT

-1510 KIDLLSVGNI
+1510 KIELLSVGNI
-1520 SSFSIFSGL
+1520 ASFSIFSGL
-1529 SEKTKEKIEPTFK
+1529 SKQSKEKIEPTFK

-1564 INQNQESFKE
+1564 INKNQELFE
-1574 VKTFSAILTKFLSD
+1574 NVKTFSGILTKFLND
-1588 DKSDKTTDQS
+1588 DKSNKNTDQS
-1598 QSSQKQ
+1598 QTLLKQ
-1604 TNSQF
+1604 TNREF

-1617 LEFLVKNEGFLDIA
+1617 LDFLVKQDGFLDIA

-1643 DSTNP
+1643 DNNS
-1648 NLTTKVQNPREIPKT
+1648 NLTNKVQKPREIPKT

-1694 SKEASS
+1694 SKEVTS

-1729 DDSTGK
+1729 GDSTGQSPK
-1735 TPSEQKQLIDEQN
+1735 EEKELIDEKN
-1748 LALNTPNGQKISTKT
+1748 LELKTPTGQKISTKT

-1774 SPNWDNKKE
+1774 SPDWDNKNE
-1783 NEGSPILKELNH
+1783 NKSSPILKELNH
-1795 IKYTGI
+1795 ITYTGI

-1833 SNRISISNFKNSSKG
+1833 SNRISISNFKDSSKG

-1865 RISKNWLRD
+1865 RISQNWLKS
-1874 QLFYGNFFSSWKASE
+1874 QLFYGSFLSSWKASE

-1902 ESKTR
+1902 VSNSNDR
-1907 DNEYKK
+1907 EYKK
-1913 FINDI
+1913 FIDDI
-1918 IGDPVESKSWL
+1918 IGEPAKARHWW
-1929 GWIYWYKPSNVKLND
+1929 GTTWYDSRDVKLND
-1944 MITMIYYNADKNRF
+1944 MITMIYYNSETNRF
-1958 FNVTKQPKLK
+1958 FSVTKQPKLK
-1968 DQILQQIHDGTYP
+1968 DQILQQIRDGTYP
-1981 DNYTDPNKK
+1981 ENYTDPRK

>member
-1 MKKNISKPDFS
+1 MKKSISKPDFS

-26 AISGITLIGIKNRD
+26 TISGITLIGIKNRD

-120 LALSWTTITDWL
+120 LALSWTTVTDWL

-183 HKKIQES
+183 HKKIQDS

-208 RVIAKPLQKLATKA
+208 RVIAKTLQKLATKP

-234 TYQKIYRNLQ
+234 AYQKIYRNLL
-244 TLVENLRKINPNLQ
+244 TLVENLRKINPNVR

-289 ANLAIKRLNTTIRE
+289 ANLAIKRLNSTIKQ
-303 VARIQKV
+303 VAKVQKV

-321 QENPSEFA
+321 QENPTEFA

-354 FEQDIS
+354 LEQDIL
-360 FRNEASQKLGW
+360 FKNEEHKKLGW
-371 DKDYVEK
+371 DKDYIEK
-378 DLNNYRRILNIAP
+378 DLNNYRRTLNIAS
-391 NSEIF
+391 NSQIL

-404 IDKFISETSQ
+404 TDKFISETSK
-414 IETRTTAD
+414 IEERTTAD

-469 KENQKAGASFAQIL
+469 QQNQKASASFAQIL
-483 QKIFSSGFFSQIIAR
+483 QKIFSSGFFSQIISR
-498 FQTYVQNVINT
+498 FHTYVQNIINT

-577 IDVAYKD
+577 LDVAYKD

-605 FQLRADQYKNSAS
+605 FQLRTKDYKNSAT
-618 FRQII
+618 FQQII
-623 QTYLENPENDSDNVS
+623 QTYLENPENDADNVS

-653 VQVLVG
+653 VKVLVG

-678 NLLVSLADVIVRTNV
+678 DLLVSLADVIVRTNV
-693 WNKLNDLAAKNFL
+693 WTKLNDIAAKNFL
-706 DAIKQSDYKN
+706 EVIKKSNYKN
-716 VTENISSIFADQIY
+716 IESISSIFADQIY
-730 TNYSSFFKD
+730 TNYTSFFKD

-749 LLSFDLSNNQI
+749 LLSFELSNNQI

-772 ILTKFDLSNFIDSS
+772 ILTKFDLSNFIDTS
-786 SPNFASF
+786 SPNYASF

-807 SFKPLSDVVNSAI
+807 SFKPLSDIVNSAI
-820 NDFLVNKSQYQRID
+820 NDFLINKSQYKRID

-855 YAFIAKNVQ
+855 YDFLAKNVQ
-864 DEKFLTNLINLIS
+864 NEKFLTSLINLIS
-877 NSLTDQGLKPKSI
+877 NSLSEQGLKPTSVK
-890 ETFSAIIRLIFE
+890 TFSEIIRLIFE
-902 DFYTKYQIWKYD
+902 DFYAKYQIWKED
-914 KSIPTNNL
+914 KTSPTNNL
-922 IFDFVKGAINTFEA
+922 IFEFVKGAINTFES

-942 AEYDFLKNNLES
+942 SQYDSLKTDLE
-954 AKKAN
+954 AARKAN
-959 NELEIQEYSAKIAL
+959 NEVEIQEYSAKIAL

-1008 FQSKI
+1008 FKSKI
-1013 SNQDLVLFFKNLF
+1013 TNHDLVLFFKNLF

-1033 QLIEKLDKNSFF
+1033 QLIEKLNQNSFF
-1045 NNPKIQ
+1045 NKEKIQ
-1051 DPLLNILSN
+1051 QPLLNILSS

-1079 DNKKFEEHSNFNSL
+1079 DDKKFEEHSDFSLLIQNFITENS
-1093 IENFLKE
+1093 K
-1100 NAQLIEEVFTLF
+1100 LIEEVFTLF
-1112 LGNTTTWQSI
+1112 LGNTTTWESI

-1129 LDAYQLNLSNESV
+1129 LDEYKLNLPKESV
-1142 NTILELVRDILSK
+1142 DTILELVRDILTK
-1155 LRDSILSIQSET
+1155 LKDSILSVKDET
-1167 TIQPPLIIKSLI
+1167 TIQPPLTIKSLI

-1186 SNNPTPKKSVIET
+1186 SNNPTPKKSVFET

-1214 SSEPISTQDPS
+1214 SDATSTQGQS
-1225 KITPDKISSLIAE
+1225 KISQDKISSLIAE
-1238 VMKTEP
+1238 VMKTQP
-1244 ISQQIRSSLSSIPE
+1244 IAEQIQSSLSTIPD
-1258 EYREDIVPIFD
+1258 EYREDVVPIFN
-1269 SFLKSDGLKDLF
+1269 SFLQSKGLKELF

-1290 ANINKPLDNFSLI
+1290 AKINKPLNNLSLI
-1303 KSLFEKQHFNKIIG
+1303 KSLFERQHFNKIIG
-1317 EFIVKL
+1317 EFIVQL

-1341 FNTEFEQKE
+1341 FKTEFEQKE
-1350 FEPFFKLIKKIIQN
+1350 FEPFFKLIKKIIEN
-1364 NIDSYYADEPESI
+1364 NIKSYYNDEPESI

-1389 SQNIDDFQIIAQP
+1389 SQDISDLQIIAQP
-1402 FSDSGLEE
+1402 FSDTGLEQE
-1410 QSTSSSPAQTQNQ
+1410 PSSSSTTETQNQ
-1423 SLAKKSP
+1423 TLVKNTA
-1430 NYSKENAFLTKIITI
+1430 NYSKENAFLTKIVTI
-1445 LTKLTSGQFSTSNLN
+1445 LSRLTNGQFSTSNLN

-1473 VELVKQI
+1473 VDLVKQI

-1485 EIEDSEKNNIWNILT
+1485 EIEEPEKNNIWDILT

-1520 SSFSIFSGL
+1520 SGFSIFSGL
-1529 SEKTKEKIEPTFK
+1529 SEETKKKIEPTFK
-1542 SLLLEFLPNPANKL
+1542 SLLLDFLPNPANKL
-1556 FIFRILNY
+1556 FIFRILDY
-1564 INQNQESFKE
+1564 INKNQELFKN
-1574 VKTFSAILTKFLSD
+1574 VKTFSGILTKFLSD
-1588 DKSDKTTDQS
+1588 DNSNKNTDQT
-1598 QSSQKQ
+1598 QNSQKQ
-1604 TNSQF
+1604 TNRQF

-1617 LEFLVKNEGFLDIA
+1617 LDFLVKNNGFLDIA
-1631 VDIIASYLNLNL
+1631 VDIIASYLKLNL
-1643 DSTNP
+1643 ESTNP
-1648 NLTTKVQNPREIPKT
+1648 NLTNKVEKPREIPKA

-1684 MLNAV
+1684 MLDAV

-1694 SKEASS
+1694 SKEAST

-1729 DDSTGK
+1729 DDSTGQ
-1735 TPSEQKQLIDEQN
+1735 TPSEQKGLIDEEH
-1748 LALNTPNGQKISTKT
+1748 LTLKTPTGQKISPKS
-1763 LADFFDLIFLA
+1763 LADFFDLVFLA
-1774 SPNWDNKKE
+1774 SPNWDKTKE
-1783 NEGSPILKELNH
+1783 NEVSPILKELNH
-1795 IKYTGI
+1795 IPFTGI
-1801 SFQDL
+1801 SFKDL
-1806 FTSNKKDPQ
+1806 FSSNKKDPQ

-1826 WYSEGKD
+1826 WYSESAGSSK
-1833 SNRISISNFKNSSKG
+1833 ISFNNFKQTSKG
-1848 RLLYRLALI
+1848 RLLYRLTLI

-1865 RISKNWLRD
+1865 RISKLTEVVRKWA
-1874 QLFYGNFFSSWKASE
+1874 FYGGVFSSSTASE
-1889 IIRASLHNGSQSK
+1889 IIRASLHSGQQSDK
-1902 ESKTR
+1902 SKTS
-1907 DNEYKK
+1907 DNNYKT
-1913 FINDI
+1913 FIDQI
-1918 IGDPVESKSWL
+1918 IGNPVKHK
-1929 GWIYWYKPSNVKLND
+1929 GWFSNTYYTPSDVNLND
-1944 MITMIYYNADKNRF
+1944 MITMIYYNADRNRF
-1958 FNVTKQPKLK
+1958 STHTKQEKLK
-1968 DQILQQIHDGTYP
+1968 DQILQQIRDGTYP
-1981 DNYTDPNKK
+1981 ENYNRP

>member
-26 AISGITLIGIKNRD
+26 TISGITLIGIKNRD
-40 KTDQINIPITH
+40 KTNQINIPITH
-51 SAQETEELLDKINYL
+51 AVQETEELLDEINYL

-120 LALSWTTITDWL
+120 LGLSWTTITDWL

-183 HKKIQES
+183 YKKIQES
-190 NLITLSLGA
+190 NLLTLSLGA

-234 TYQKIYRNLQ
+234 TYQKIYRNLL
-244 TLVENLRKINPNLQ
+244 TLVENLRKINPKVK
-258 IVLVGYNSLTSN
+258 IVLVGYNSLSSN

-289 ANLAIKRLNTTIRE
+289 ANLAIKRLNSTIRQ
-303 VARIQKV
+303 VARVQKV

-354 FEQDIS
+354 FDQDIP
-360 FRNEASQKLGW
+360 FRNEADQKLGW

-378 DLNNYRRILNIAP
+378 DLNNYRRILNIAS
-391 NSEIF
+391 NSQIL

-404 IDKFISETSQ
+404 TDKFISETSQ

-498 FQTYVQNVINT
+498 FQTYVQNIIDT

-605 FQLRADQYKNSAS
+605 FQLRSNEYKNSAS
-618 FRQII
+618 FQQII
-623 QTYLENPENDSDNVS
+623 QTYLENPENDADNVS

-693 WNKLNDLAAKNFL
+693 WTKLNDLSAKNFL
-706 DAIKQSDYKN
+706 DVIKQSDYKN

-730 TNYSSFFKD
+730 TNYSAFFKD

-766 LNKFYP
+766 LTKFYP

-820 NDFLVNKSQYQRID
+820 NDFLVNKSTYQRID

-864 DEKFLTNLINLIS
+864 DQKFLTSLINLIS
-877 NSLTDQGLKPKSI
+877 NSLTDQGLNPKSI
-890 ETFSAIIRLIFE
+890 ETFSEIIRLIFE
-902 DFYTKYQIWKYD
+902 DFYTKYQIWKND
-914 KSIPTNNL
+914 KTSPTNNL

-942 AEYDFLKNNLES
+942 AEYDFLKNNLEL
-954 AKKAN
+954 ARKAN
-959 NELEIQEYSAKIAL
+959 NEPQIQEYSAKIVL

-1033 QLIEKLDKNSFF
+1033 QLIGKLDQNSFF
-1045 NNPKIQ
+1045 GNKKIQ
-1051 DPLLNILSN
+1051 EPLLNILSN

-1070 LSKLIDYFF
+1070 LSKLIEYFF
-1079 DNKKFEEHSNFNSL
+1079 YNKKFEEHTNFNSL

-1112 LGNTTTWQSI
+1112 LGNSTTWESI
-1122 SQFLQAI
+1122 SQFLQSI
-1129 LDAYQLNLSNESV
+1129 LDAYQLNLSEDSV
-1142 NTILELVRDILSK
+1142 NTILELVRDILTK

-1179 TIIFDAI
+1179 IIIFDAI
-1186 SNNPTPKKSVIET
+1186 SNNPTPNKSVIET
-1199 LFDSFSVDIANNYYS
+1199 LFDSFSVDIANNYYT
-1214 SSEPISTQDPS
+1214 SEATNNQDPS

-1238 VMKTEP
+1238 VMKTKP
-1244 ISQQIRSSLSSIPE
+1244 ISEQIRSSFSSIPE

-1290 ANINKPLDNFSLI
+1290 ANINKPLNNLSLI
-1303 KSLFEKQHFNKIIG
+1303 KSLFERQHFNKIIG

-1323 DEKEKNL
+1323 DEKKNNL
-1330 TGNFAKLAGKI
+1330 TTNFAKLSEKI
-1341 FNTEFEQKE
+1341 FNTKFEGTEFES
-1350 FEPFFKLIKKIIQN
+1350 FFQLIKKIIED
-1364 NIDSYYADEPESI
+1364 NIQSHYADEAESI
-1377 NIFSDQPEQINV
+1377 DIFSEQPQQINV
-1389 SQNIDDFQIIAQP
+1389 SQDVADFQIQAQP
-1402 FSDSGLEE
+1402 FIDSGTE
-1410 QSTSSSPAQTQNQ
+1410 QESPISSSAETQNQ
-1423 SLAKKSP
+1423 SLPKKSP
-1430 NYSKENAFLTKIITI
+1430 NYSKENAFLTKLITV

-1460 SLLESEIGNEEFI
+1460 SLLETEIGNEEFI
-1473 VELVKQI
+1473 VELIKQI
-1480 ATVYS
+1480 GTVYNKID
-1485 EIEDSEKNNIWNILT
+1485 ESEKNNIWNILT

-1510 KIDLLSVGNI
+1510 KINLLSVGNI
-1520 SSFSIFSGL
+1520 ASFSIFSGL
-1529 SEKTKEKIEPTFK
+1529 SEESKKKIEPTFK
-1542 SLLLEFLPNPANKL
+1542 SLLLEFLPNSVNKL
-1556 FIFRILNY
+1556 FIFRILNH
-1564 INQNQESFKE
+1564 INKNQESFKD
-1574 VKTFSAILTKFLSD
+1574 VKTFSSILTKFLSD
-1588 DKSDKTTDQS
+1588 DKSNRNTGQTQNS
-1598 QSSQKQ
+1598 QTQ
-1604 TNSQF
+1604 TNSEF

-1617 LEFLVKNEGFLDIA
+1617 LDFLVKHDKFLDLA
-1631 VDIIASYLNLNL
+1631 VDIIASYLKLNL
-1643 DSTNP
+1643 DNNP
-1648 NLTTKVQNPREIPKT
+1648 SLSKFNVQNPREIPKT

-1673 DNPLISDILDQ
+1673 DNPLISEILDQ
-1684 MLNAV
+1684 MLKAI

-1715 NLDLVVKIEPKISV
+1715 NLDLVVKIEPKINV
-1729 DDSTGK
+1729 NDSTGQ
-1735 TPSEQKQLIDEQN
+1735 TPSDPKVLIDEEN
-1748 LALNTPNGQKISTKT
+1748 LTLKTPTGQKISPKS
-1763 LADFFDLIFLA
+1763 LADFFDLVFLA
-1774 SPNWDNKKE
+1774 SPNWDKTKE
-1783 NEGSPILKELNH
+1783 NEASPILKELNH
-1795 IKYTGI
+1795 IPFTGI
-1801 SFQDL
+1801 SFKDL
-1806 FTSNKKDPQ
+1806 FKSNKKDPQ

-1826 WYSEGKD
+1826 WYSESAGSSK
-1833 SNRISISNFKNSSKG
+1833 ISFDNFKKTSKG
-1848 RLLYRLALI
+1848 RLLYRLTLI

-1865 RISKNWLRD
+1865 RISKLAEVVRKWA
-1874 QLFYGNFFSSWKASE
+1874 FYGGVFSSSTASE
-1889 IIRASLHNGSQSK
+1889 IIRASLHSGEQSDK
-1902 ESKTR
+1902 SKTT
-1907 DNEYKK
+1907 DNNYKT
-1913 FINDI
+1913 FINKI
-1918 IGDPVESKSWL
+1918 IGNPVKKE
-1929 GWIYWYKPSNVKLND
+1929 GWFSNTYYTPSDVNLND
-1944 MITMIYYNADKNRF
+1944 MITMIYYNANNNRF
-1958 FNVTKQPKLK
+1958 SKATKQEKLK

-1981 DNYTDPNKK
+1981 DNYTKP

>member
-1 MKKNISKPDFS
+1 MKKSISKPDFS

-26 AISGITLIGIKNRD
+26 TISGITLIGIKNRD

-120 LALSWTTITDWL
+120 LALSWTTATDWL

-183 HKKIQES
+183 HKKIQDS

-234 TYQKIYRNLQ
+234 AYQKIYRNLL
-244 TLVENLRKINPNLQ
+244 TLVENLRKINPNVR

-289 ANLAIKRLNTTIRE
+289 ANLAIKRLNSTIKQ
-303 VARIQKV
+303 VAKVQKV

-321 QENPSEFA
+321 QENPTEFA

-354 FEQDIS
+354 FEQDIL
-360 FRNEASQKLGW
+360 FKNEAAQKLGW
-371 DKDYVEK
+371 DKDYIEK
-378 DLNNYRRILNIAP
+378 DLNNYRRTLNIAS
-391 NSEIF
+391 NSQILEV
-396 EALSLEGS
+396 LSLEGS
-404 IDKFISETSQ
+404 TDKFISETSQ
-414 IETRTTAD
+414 IEQRSTVD
-422 IQKTEKSPLE
+422 IQKTEKSPIE

-483 QKIFSSGFFSQIIAR
+483 QKIFSSGFFSQIISR
-498 FQTYVQNVINT
+498 FQTYVQNVINA

-563 QSLVQDLIINNIIK
+563 QSLVQDLIINNIIQL
-577 IDVAYKD
+577 DVAYKD

-605 FQLRADQYKNSAS
+605 FQLRTKDYKNSAT
-618 FRQII
+618 FQQII
-623 QTYLENPENDSDNVS
+623 QTYLENPQNDADNVS

-653 VQVLVG
+653 VKVLVG

-671 DDQDSLT
+671 NDQDSLT
-678 NLLVSLADVIVRTNV
+678 DLLVSLADVIVRTNV
-693 WNKLNDLAAKNFL
+693 WTKLNDIAAKNFL
-706 DAIKQSDYKN
+706 EVIKKSDYKN
-716 VTENISSIFADQIY
+716 IESISSIFADQIY

-749 LLSFDLSNNQI
+749 LLSFELSNNQI

-772 ILTKFDLSNFIDSS
+772 ILTKFDLSNFIDTS
-786 SPNFASF
+786 SPNYASF

-807 SFKPLSDVVNSAI
+807 SFKPLSDIVNSAI
-820 NDFLVNKSQYQRID
+820 NDFLINKSQYKRID

-855 YAFIAKNVQ
+855 YDFIAQNVKN
-864 DEKFLTNLINLIS
+864 EKFLTSLIDLIS
-877 NSLTDQGLKPKSI
+877 SSLSDQGLKSKSV
-890 ETFSAIIRLIFE
+890 ETFSQIIRLIFE
-902 DFYTKYQIWKYD
+902 DFYAKYQIWKED
-914 KSIPTNNL
+914 KTIPTNNL
-922 IFDFVKGAINTFEA
+922 IFEFVKGAINTFET

-942 AEYDFLKNNLES
+942 SQYDSLKTNLES
-954 AKKAN
+954 ARKEK
-959 NELEIQEYSAKIAL
+959 NESEIQEYLTKIAH

-1008 FQSKI
+1008 FKSKI
-1013 SNQDLVLFFKNLF
+1013 STQDLVLFFKNLF

-1033 QLIEKLDKNSFF
+1033 QLIEKLNQNSFF
-1045 NNPKIQ
+1045 NKEKIQ
-1051 DPLLNILSN
+1051 KPLLNILSS

-1065 EVEKL
+1065 EVEEL
-1070 LSKLIDYFF
+1070 LSKLIEYFF
-1079 DNKKFEEHSNFNSL
+1079 DDKKFEQHPDFNSL
-1093 IENFLKE
+1093 IQNFITENSE
-1100 NAQLIEEVFTLF
+1100 LIEKVFTLF
-1112 LGNTTTWQSI
+1112 LGNTTTWESI
-1122 SQFLQAI
+1122 SEFLRAI
-1129 LDAYQLNLSNESV
+1129 LDEYKLNLKQESV
-1142 NTILELVRDILSK
+1142 DTILELVRDFLTK
-1155 LRDSILSIQSET
+1155 LKDSILSVKDER
-1167 TIQPPLIIKSLI
+1167 TIQPPLTIKSII
-1179 TIIFDAI
+1179 TIILDAI
-1186 SNNPTPKKSVIET
+1186 SNNPTPNKSAIET

-1214 SSEPISTQDPS
+1214 PEATSTQDSS
-1225 KITPDKISSLIAE
+1225 KINQEKISSLIAE
-1238 VMKTEP
+1238 VMKTDP
-1244 ISQQIRSSLSSIPE
+1244 ISEQIKSSLSSIPQ
-1258 EYREDIVPIFD
+1258 EYREDIAPIFD
-1269 SFLKSDGLKDLF
+1269 SFLQSDGLKDLF

-1290 ANINKPLDNFSLI
+1290 AKINKPLNNLSLI
-1303 KSLFEKQHFNKIIG
+1303 KSLFEKQYFNKIIG
-1317 EFIVKL
+1317 EFIVQL
-1323 DEKEKNL
+1323 DEKKNNL
-1330 TGNFAKLAGKI
+1330 TGNFTKLSEKI
-1341 FNTEFEQKE
+1341 FNTKFDQTEFES
-1350 FEPFFKLIKKIIQN
+1350 FFKLIKKIIKN
-1364 NIDSYYADEPESI
+1364 NIDSYYTDEPESI
-1377 NIFSDQPEQINV
+1377 DIFSDQPQQINV
-1389 SQNIDDFQIIAQP
+1389 SQNIADLQIIAQP
-1402 FSDSGLEE
+1402 FSDSDSE
-1410 QSTSSSPAQTQNQ
+1410 QESLTSPSTETQNQ
-1423 SLAKKSP
+1423 NTVKKDA
-1430 NYSKENAFLTKIITI
+1430 NYSKENAFLTKLITI
-1445 LTKLTSGQFSTSNLN
+1445 LSKLTNGQFSTSNLN
-1460 SLLESEIGNEEFI
+1460 SLLETEIGNEEFI
-1473 VELVKQI
+1473 VDLVKQI
-1480 ATVYS
+1480 AAVYS
-1485 EIEDSEKNNIWNILT
+1485 EIEESEKNNIWDILT

-1510 KIDLLSVGNI
+1510 KIELLSVGNI

-1529 SEKTKEKIEPTFK
+1529 SEESKKKIEPTFK
-1542 SLLLEFLPNPANKL
+1542 SLLLEFLPNSANKL
-1556 FIFRILNY
+1556 FIFRILHY
-1564 INQNQESFKE
+1564 INKNQELFKN
-1574 VKTFSAILTKFLSD
+1574 VKTFSGILTKFLSD
-1588 DKSDKTTDQS
+1588 DKSNKTVDQS
-1598 QSSQKQ
+1598 QSSLKQ
-1604 TNSQF
+1604 TNREF

-1617 LEFLVKNEGFLDIA
+1617 LNFLVKHEGFLDIA
-1631 VDIIASYLNLNL
+1631 VDVIASYLNLNL
-1643 DSTNP
+1643 DSSNQT
-1648 NLTTKVQNPREIPKT
+1648 LKTFKVEKPREIPKT

-1694 SKEASS
+1694 GKEAST

-1715 NLDLVVKIEPKISV
+1715 NLDLVVKIEPKIST
-1729 DDSTGK
+1729 DDSTGQ
-1735 TPSEQKQLIDEQN
+1735 TPTDQKNLIDEEN
-1748 LALNTPNGQKISTKT
+1748 LALNTPKGQKISVKS
-1763 LADFFDLIFLA
+1763 LADFFDLVFLA
-1774 SPNWDNKKE
+1774 SPDWNKQKQDE
-1783 NEGSPILKELNH
+1783 ASPILKELNH

-1801 SFQDL
+1801 SLKDI

-1826 WYSEGKD
+1826 WYSEGTG
-1833 SNRISISNFKNSSKG
+1833 SNRISITNFKNSSKG
-1848 RLLYRLALI
+1848 RLLYRLVLI

-1865 RISKNWLRD
+1865 RISNSWTRTWG
-1874 QLFYGNFFSSWKASE
+1874 FYGGLISSWTASE
-1889 IIRASLHNGSQSK
+1889 IIRASLQSGQQ
-1902 ESKTR
+1902 SNRNNTQ
-1907 DNEYKK
+1907 DSNYNK
-1913 FINDI
+1913 FINDV
-1918 IGDPVESKSWL
+1918 IGEPLKSTSWW
-1929 GWIYWYKPSNVKLND
+1929 GIKTWYNSRDVKLND
-1944 MITMIYYNADKNRF
+1944 MLTMIYYNSDNNRF
-1958 FNVTKQPKLK
+1958 SNRTKQPKLK

-1981 DNYTDPNKK
+1981 DYYQNP

>member
-1 MKKNISKPDFS
+1 MKKSISKPDFS

-26 AISGITLIGIKNRD
+26 TISGITLIGIKNRD

-120 LALSWTTITDWL
+120 LALSWTTATDWL

-183 HKKIQES
+183 HKKIQDS

-234 TYQKIYRNLQ
+234 AYQKIYRNLL
-244 TLVENLRKINPNLQ
+244 TLVENLRKINPNVR

-289 ANLAIKRLNTTIRE
+289 ANLAIKRLNSTIKQ
-303 VARIQKV
+303 VAKVQKV

-321 QENPSEFA
+321 QENPTEFA

-354 FEQDIS
+354 FEQDIL
-360 FRNEASQKLGW
+360 FKNEAAQKLGW
-371 DKDYVEK
+371 DKDYIEK
-378 DLNNYRRILNIAP
+378 DLNNYRRTLNIAS
-391 NSEIF
+391 NSQILEV
-396 EALSLEGS
+396 LSLEGS
-404 IDKFISETSQ
+404 TDKFISETSQ
-414 IETRTTAD
+414 IEQRTTAD

-469 KENQKAGASFAQIL
+469 QQNQKAGTSFAQIL
-483 QKIFSSGFFSQIIAR
+483 QKIFSSGFFSQIITR
-498 FQTYVQNVINT
+498 FQTYVQNVINN
-509 QNWEKA
+509 QDWEKA

-577 IDVAYKD
+577 LDVAYKD

-605 FQLRADQYKNSAS
+605 FQLRTKDYKNSAT
-618 FRQII
+618 FQQII
-623 QTYLENPENDSDNVS
+623 QTYLENPQNDADNVS

-646 TLKHHDS
+646 TLKHHES
-653 VQVLVG
+653 VKVLVG

-671 DDQDSLT
+671 NDQDSLT
-678 NLLVSLADVIVRTNV
+678 DLLVSLADVIVRTNV
-693 WNKLNDLAAKNFL
+693 WTKLNDIAAKNFL
-706 DAIKQSDYKN
+706 EVIKKSDYKN
-716 VTENISSIFADQIY
+716 IESISSIFADQIY

-749 LLSFDLSNNQI
+749 LLSFELSNNQI

-772 ILTKFDLSNFIDSS
+772 ILTKFDLSNFIDTS
-786 SPNFASF
+786 SPNYASF

-807 SFKPLSDVVNSAI
+807 SFKPLSDIVNSAI
-820 NDFLVNKSQYQRID
+820 NDFLINKSQYKRID

-855 YAFIAKNVQ
+855 YDFIAQNVKN
-864 DEKFLTNLINLIS
+864 EKFLTSLIDLIS
-877 NSLTDQGLKPKSI
+877 SSLSDQGLKSKSV
-890 ETFSAIIRLIFE
+890 ETFSQIIRLIFE
-902 DFYTKYQIWKYD
+902 DFYAKYQIWKED
-914 KSIPTNNL
+914 KTIPTNNL
-922 IFDFVKGAINTFEA
+922 IFEFVKGAINTFET

-942 AEYDFLKNNLES
+942 SQYDSLKTNLES
-954 AKKAN
+954 ARKEK
-959 NELEIQEYSAKIAL
+959 NESEIQEYLTKIAH

-1008 FQSKI
+1008 FKSKI
-1013 SNQDLVLFFKNLF
+1013 STQDLVLFFKNLF

-1033 QLIEKLDKNSFF
+1033 QLIEKLNQNSFF
-1045 NNPKIQ
+1045 NKEKIQ
-1051 DPLLNILSN
+1051 KPLLNILSS

-1065 EVEKL
+1065 EVEEL
-1070 LSKLIDYFF
+1070 LSKLIEYFF
-1079 DNKKFEEHSNFNSL
+1079 DDKKFEQHPDFNSL
-1093 IENFLKE
+1093 IQNFITENSE
-1100 NAQLIEEVFTLF
+1100 LIEKVFTLF
-1112 LGNTTTWQSI
+1112 LGNTTTWESI
-1122 SQFLQAI
+1122 SEFLRAI
-1129 LDAYQLNLSNESV
+1129 LDEYKLNLKQESV
-1142 NTILELVRDILSK
+1142 DTILELVRDFLTK
-1155 LRDSILSIQSET
+1155 LKDSILSVKDER
-1167 TIQPPLIIKSLI
+1167 TIQPPLTIKSII
-1179 TIIFDAI
+1179 TIILDAI
-1186 SNNPTPKKSVIET
+1186 SNNPTPNKSAIET

-1214 SSEPISTQDPS
+1214 PEATSTQDSS
-1225 KITPDKISSLIAE
+1225 KINQEKISSLIAE
-1238 VMKTEP
+1238 VMKTDP
-1244 ISQQIRSSLSSIPE
+1244 ISEQIKSSLSSIPQ
-1258 EYREDIVPIFD
+1258 EYREDIAPIFD
-1269 SFLKSDGLKDLF
+1269 SFLQSDGLKDLF

-1290 ANINKPLDNFSLI
+1290 AKINKPLNNLSLI
-1303 KSLFEKQHFNKIIG
+1303 KSLFEKQYFNKIIG
-1317 EFIVKL
+1317 EFIVQL
-1323 DEKEKNL
+1323 DEKKNNL
-1330 TGNFAKLAGKI
+1330 TGNFTKLSEKI
-1341 FNTEFEQKE
+1341 FNTKFDQTEFES
-1350 FEPFFKLIKKIIQN
+1350 FFKLIKKIIKN
-1364 NIDSYYADEPESI
+1364 NIDSYYNDEPESI
-1377 NIFSDQPEQINV
+1377 DIFSDQPQQINV
-1389 SQNIDDFQIIAQP
+1389 SQNIADLQIIAQP
-1402 FSDSGLEE
+1402 FSDSDSE
-1410 QSTSSSPAQTQNQ
+1410 QDSAISSPIETQNQ
-1423 SLAKKSP
+1423 NTVKKDA
-1430 NYSKENAFLTKIITI
+1430 NYSKENAFLTKLITI
-1445 LTKLTSGQFSTSNLN
+1445 LSKLTNGQFSTSNLN
-1460 SLLESEIGNEEFI
+1460 SLLETEIGNEEFI
-1473 VELVKQI
+1473 VDLVKQI
-1480 ATVYS
+1480 AAVYS
-1485 EIEDSEKNNIWNILT
+1485 EIQDSEKNNIWDILT
-1500 KIFKSDFFKE
+1500 KIFKSNFFKE
-1510 KIDLLSVGNI
+1510 KIELLSVGNI

-1542 SLLLEFLPNPANKL
+1542 SLLLDFLPNPANKL
-1556 FIFRILNY
+1556 FIFRILDY
-1564 INQNQESFKE
+1564 INKNQELFKN
-1574 VKTFSAILTKFLSD
+1574 VKTFSGILTKFLSD
-1588 DKSDKTTDQS
+1588 NNSNKNTNQGQNS
-1598 QSSQKQ
+1598 QTQ
-1604 TNSQF
+1604 TNTQF
-1609 LKAYLWHV
+1609 LKGYLWHV
-1617 LEFLVKNEGFLDIA
+1617 LDFLVKHDGFLDIA
-1631 VDIIASYLNLNL
+1631 VDVIASYLNLNL
-1643 DSTNP
+1643 DSNP
-1648 NLTTKVQNPREIPKT
+1648 NLTNKVENPREIPKT

-1694 SKEASS
+1694 SKEVTS

-1729 DDSTGK
+1729 DYSTGK
-1735 TPSEQKQLIDEQN
+1735 TSKEEKELINEQN
-1748 LALNTPNGQKISTKT
+1748 LTLNAPTGQKISVKT

-1774 SPNWDNKKE
+1774 SPNWDNKNE
-1783 NEGSPILKELNH
+1783 NKASPILKELNH
-1795 IKYTGI
+1795 ITYTGI

-1826 WYSEGKD
+1826 WYSESAK
-1833 SNRISISNFKNSSKG
+1833 SSKISIDNFNKSSKG

-1902 ESKTR
+1902 ESNTR

-1913 FINDI
+1913 FVNDI
-1918 IGDPVESKSWL
+1918 IGNPIESKSWL

-1944 MITMIYYNADKNRF
+1944 MITMIYYNADNNRF
-1958 FNVTKQPKLK
+1958 SRHTNQPKLK

-1981 DNYTDPNKK
+1981 DNYQNP

>member
-1 MKKNISKPDFS
+1 MKKSISKPDFS

-26 AISGITLIGIKNRD
+26 TISGITLIGIKNRD

-120 LALSWTTITDWL
+120 LGLSWTTVTDWL

-234 TYQKIYRNLQ
+234 AYQRIYRNLLA
-244 TLVENLRKINPNLQ
+244 LVENLRKINPNAR
-258 IVLVGYNSLTSN
+258 IVLVGYNSLSSN

-289 ANLAIKRLNTTIRE
+289 ANLAIKRLNSTIKQ
-303 VARIQKV
+303 VAKVQKV
-310 QYVDLYNEKIW
+310 QYVDLYNEKVW
-321 QENPSEFA
+321 QENPAEFA
-329 TKELDIHPSTK
+329 SKELDIHPSTK

-354 FEQDIS
+354 LEQDIL
-360 FRNEASQKLGW
+360 FKNEEHKKLGW
-371 DKDYVEK
+371 DKDYIEK
-378 DLNNYRRILNIAP
+378 DLNNYRRTLNIAS
-391 NSEIF
+391 NSQIL

-404 IDKFISETSQ
+404 TDKFISETSQ
-414 IETRTTAD
+414 IEQRTAAD
-422 IQKTEKSPLE
+422 IKKTEKSPIE

-483 QKIFSSGFFSQIIAR
+483 QKIFSSGFFSQIISR
-498 FQTYVQNVINT
+498 FQTYVQNVINA

-577 IDVAYKD
+577 LDVAYKD

-605 FQLRADQYKNSAS
+605 FQLRTKDYKNSAT
-618 FRQII
+618 FQQII
-623 QTYLENPENDSDNVS
+623 QTYLENPQNDADNVS

-653 VQVLVG
+653 VKVLVG

-671 DDQDSLT
+671 NDQDSLT
-678 NLLVSLADVIVRTNV
+678 DLLVSLADVIVRTNV
-693 WNKLNDLAAKNFL
+693 WTKLNDIAAKNFL
-706 DAIKQSDYKN
+706 EVIKKSDYKN
-716 VTENISSIFADQIY
+716 IESISSIFADQIY

-749 LLSFDLSNNQI
+749 LLSFELSNNQI

-772 ILTKFDLSNFIDSS
+772 ILTKFDLSNFIDTS
-786 SPNFASF
+786 SPNYASF

-807 SFKPLSDVVNSAI
+807 SFKPLSDIVNSAI
-820 NDFLVNKSQYQRID
+820 NDFLINKSQYKRID

-855 YAFIAKNVQ
+855 YDFIAQNVKN
-864 DEKFLTNLINLIS
+864 EKFLTSLIDLIS
-877 NSLTDQGLKPKSI
+877 SSLSDQGLKSKSV
-890 ETFSAIIRLIFE
+890 ETFSQIIRLIFE
-902 DFYTKYQIWKYD
+902 DFYAKYQIWKED
-914 KSIPTNNL
+914 KTIPTNNL
-922 IFDFVKGAINTFEA
+922 IFEFVKGAINTFET

-942 AEYDFLKNNLES
+942 SQYDSLKTNLES
-954 AKKAN
+954 ARKEK
-959 NELEIQEYSAKIAL
+959 NESEIQEYLTKIAH

-1008 FQSKI
+1008 FKSKI
-1013 SNQDLVLFFKNLF
+1013 STQDLVLFFKNLF

-1033 QLIEKLDKNSFF
+1033 QLIEKLNQNSFF
-1045 NNPKIQ
+1045 NKEKIQ
-1051 DPLLNILSN
+1051 KPLLNILSS

-1065 EVEKL
+1065 EVEEL
-1070 LSKLIDYFF
+1070 LSKLIEYFF
-1079 DNKKFEEHSNFNSL
+1079 DDKKFEQHPDFNSL
-1093 IENFLKE
+1093 IQNFITENSE
-1100 NAQLIEEVFTLF
+1100 LIEKVFTLF
-1112 LGNTTTWQSI
+1112 LGNTTTWESI
-1122 SQFLQAI
+1122 SEFLRAI
-1129 LDAYQLNLSNESV
+1129 LDEYKLNLKQESV
-1142 NTILELVRDILSK
+1142 DTILELVRDFLTK
-1155 LRDSILSIQSET
+1155 LKDSILSVKDER
-1167 TIQPPLIIKSLI
+1167 TIQPPLTIKSII
-1179 TIIFDAI
+1179 TIILDAI
-1186 SNNPTPKKSVIET
+1186 SNNPTPNKSAIET

-1214 SSEPISTQDPS
+1214 PEATSTQDSS
-1225 KITPDKISSLIAE
+1225 KINQEKISSLIAE
-1238 VMKTEP
+1238 VMKTDP
-1244 ISQQIRSSLSSIPE
+1244 ISEQIKSSLSSIPQ
-1258 EYREDIVPIFD
+1258 EYREDIAPIFD
-1269 SFLKSDGLKDLF
+1269 SFLQSDGLKDLF

-1290 ANINKPLDNFSLI
+1290 AKINKPLNNLSLI
-1303 KSLFEKQHFNKIIG
+1303 KSLFEKQYFNKIIG
-1317 EFIVKL
+1317 EFIVQL
-1323 DEKEKNL
+1323 DEKKNNL
-1330 TGNFAKLAGKI
+1330 TGNFTKLSEKI
-1341 FNTEFEQKE
+1341 FNTKFDQTEFES
-1350 FEPFFKLIKKIIQN
+1350 FFKLIKKIIKN
-1364 NIDSYYADEPESI
+1364 NIDSYYNDEPESI
-1377 NIFSDQPEQINV
+1377 DIFSDQPQQINV
-1389 SQNIDDFQIIAQP
+1389 SQNIADLQIIAQP
-1402 FSDSGLEE
+1402 FSDSDSE
-1410 QSTSSSPAQTQNQ
+1410 QDSASSSPIETQNQ
-1423 SLAKKSP
+1423 NTVKKDA
-1430 NYSKENAFLTKIITI
+1430 NYSKENAFLTKLITI
-1445 LTKLTSGQFSTSNLN
+1445 LSKLTNGQFSTSNLN
-1460 SLLESEIGNEEFI
+1460 SLLETEIGNEEFI
-1473 VELVKQI
+1473 VDLVKQI
-1480 ATVYS
+1480 AAVYS
-1485 EIEDSEKNNIWNILT
+1485 EIQDSEKNNIWDILT
-1500 KIFKSDFFKE
+1500 KIFKSNFFKE
-1510 KIDLLSVGNI
+1510 KIELLSVGNI

-1529 SEKTKEKIEPTFK
+1529 LEESKKKIEPTFK
-1542 SLLLEFLPNPANKL
+1542 SLLLEFLPNSANKL
-1556 FIFRILNY
+1556 FIFRILHY
-1564 INQNQESFKE
+1564 INKNQELFKN
-1574 VKTFSAILTKFLSD
+1574 VKTFSGILTKFLSD
-1588 DKSDKTTDQS
+1588 DKSNKTVDQS
-1598 QSSQKQ
+1598 QSSLKQ
-1604 TNSQF
+1604 TNREF

-1617 LEFLVKNEGFLDIA
+1617 LNFLVKHEGFLDIA
-1631 VDIIASYLNLNL
+1631 VDVIASYLNLNL
-1643 DSTNP
+1643 DSSNQT
-1648 NLTTKVQNPREIPKT
+1648 LKTFKVEKPREIPKT

-1694 SKEASS
+1694 GKEAST

-1715 NLDLVVKIEPKISV
+1715 NLDLVVKIEPKIST
-1729 DDSTGK
+1729 DDSTGQ
-1735 TPSEQKQLIDEQN
+1735 TPTDQKNLIDEEN
-1748 LALNTPNGQKISTKT
+1748 LALNTPKGQKISVKS
-1763 LADFFDLIFLA
+1763 LADFFDLVFLA
-1774 SPNWDNKKE
+1774 SPDWNKQKQDE
-1783 NEGSPILKELNH
+1783 ASPILKELNH

-1801 SFQDL
+1801 SLKDI

-1826 WYSEGKD
+1826 WYSEGTG
-1833 SNRISISNFKNSSKG
+1833 SNRISITNFKNSSKG
-1848 RLLYRLALI
+1848 RLLYRLVLI

-1865 RISKNWLRD
+1865 RISNSWTRTWG
-1874 QLFYGNFFSSWKASE
+1874 FYGGLISSWTASE
-1889 IIRASLHNGSQSK
+1889 IIRASLQSGQQ
-1902 ESKTR
+1902 SNRNNTQ
-1907 DNEYKK
+1907 DSNYNK
-1913 FINDI
+1913 FINDV
-1918 IGDPVESKSWL
+1918 IGEPLKSTSWW
-1929 GWIYWYKPSNVKLND
+1929 GIKTWYNSRDVKLND
-1944 MITMIYYNADKNRF
+1944 MLTMIYYNSDNNRF
-1958 FNVTKQPKLK
+1958 SKRTKQPKLK

-1981 DNYTDPNKK
+1981 DYYQNP

>member
-1 MKKNISKPDFS
+1 MKKSISKPDFS

-26 AISGITLIGIKNRD
+26 TISGITLIGIKNRD
-40 KTDQINIPITH
+40 KIDQINIPITH

-120 LALSWTTITDWL
+120 LALSWTTVTDWL

-183 HKKIQES
+183 HKKIQDS

-234 TYQKIYRNLQ
+234 AYQKIYRNLL
-244 TLVENLRKINPNLQ
+244 TLVENLRKINPNVR

-289 ANLAIKRLNTTIRE
+289 ANLAIKRLNSTIKQ
-303 VARIQKV
+303 VAKVQKV
-310 QYVDLYNEKIW
+310 QYVDLYNEKVW
-321 QENPSEFA
+321 QENPTEFA
-329 TKELDIHPSTK
+329 SKELDIHPSTK

-354 FEQDIS
+354 LEQDIL
-360 FRNEASQKLGW
+360 FKNEEHKKLGW
-371 DKDYVEK
+371 DKDYIEK
-378 DLNNYRRILNIAP
+378 DLNNYRRTLNIAS
-391 NSEIF
+391 NSQIL

-404 IDKFISETSQ
+404 TDKFISETSQ
-414 IETRTTAD
+414 IETRTAAD
-422 IQKTEKSPLE
+422 IQKTEKSPIE

-469 KENQKAGASFAQIL
+469 QQNQKAGASFAQIL
-483 QKIFSSGFFSQIIAR
+483 QKIFSSGFFSQIITR
-498 FQTYVQNVINT
+498 FQSYVQNIIDT

-563 QSLVQDLIINNIIK
+563 QSLVQDLIINNIIQA
-577 IDVAYKD
+577 DVAYKD

-605 FQLRADQYKNSAS
+605 FQLRTKDYENSAT
-618 FRQII
+618 FQQII
-623 QTYLENPENDSDNVS
+623 QTYLENPQNDADNVS

-653 VQVLVG
+653 VKVLVG

-678 NLLVSLADVIVRTNV
+678 DLLVSLADVIVRTNV
-693 WNKLNDLAAKNFL
+693 WTKLNDIAAKNFL
-706 DAIKQSDYKN
+706 EVIKKSNYKN
-716 VTENISSIFADQIY
+716 IESISSIFADQIY
-730 TNYSSFFKD
+730 TNYTSFFKD

-749 LLSFDLSNNQI
+749 LLSFELSNNQI

-786 SPNFASF
+786 SPNYASF

-807 SFKPLSDVVNSAI
+807 SFKPLSDIVNSAI
-820 NDFLVNKSQYQRID
+820 NDFLINKSQYKRID

-855 YAFIAKNVQ
+855 YDFLAKNVQ
-864 DEKFLTNLINLIS
+864 NENFLNSLIGLIS
-877 NSLTDQGLKPKSI
+877 NSLSDQGLKPKSVK
-890 ETFSAIIRLIFE
+890 TFSEIIRLIFE
-902 DFYTKYQIWKYD
+902 DFYAKYQVWKED
-914 KSIPTNNL
+914 KTSPTNNL
-922 IFDFVKGAINTFEA
+922 IFEFVKGAINTFET

-942 AEYDFLKNNLES
+942 TQYDSLKTNLES
-954 AKKAN
+954 ARKAN
-959 NELEIQEYSAKIAL
+959 NESEIQEYSAKITL

-1008 FQSKI
+1008 FRSKI
-1013 SNQDLVLFFKNLF
+1013 STHDLVLFFKNLF

-1033 QLIEKLDKNSFF
+1033 QLIEKLNQNSFF
-1045 NNPKIQ
+1045 NKEKIQ
-1051 DPLLNILSN
+1051 KPLLNILSS

-1079 DNKKFEEHSNFNSL
+1079 DDKKFEEHPDFSSL
-1093 IENFLKE
+1093 IQNFITQNSE
-1100 NAQLIEEVFTLF
+1100 LIEKVFTLF
-1112 LGNTTTWQSI
+1112 LGNTTTWESI
-1122 SQFLQAI
+1122 SQFLRAI
-1129 LDAYQLNLSNESV
+1129 LDEYKLNLKPESV
-1142 NTILELVRDILSK
+1142 DTILELVRDFLTK
-1155 LRDSILSIQSET
+1155 LKDSILSIQGET
-1167 TIQPPLIIKSLI
+1167 TIQPPLTIKSII
-1179 TIIFDAI
+1179 TIILDAI
-1186 SNNPTPKKSVIET
+1186 SNNPTPNKSVIET

-1214 SSEPISTQDPS
+1214 PEATSKQDPS
-1225 KITPDKISSLIAE
+1225 KITPDKISTLIAE

-1244 ISQQIRSSLSSIPE
+1244 ISEQIKSSLSSIPE
-1258 EYREDIVPIFD
+1258 GYREDIVPIFD
-1269 SFLKSDGLKDLF
+1269 SFLQSDGLKDLF

-1290 ANINKPLDNFSLI
+1290 AKINKPLNNLSLI

-1317 EFIVKL
+1317 EFIVQL
-1323 DEKEKNL
+1323 DEKKNNL
-1330 TGNFAKLAGKI
+1330 TDNFAKLAGKI
-1341 FNTEFEQKE
+1341 FKTEFEQKE

-1364 NIDSYYADEPESI
+1364 NIDSYYTDEPESI
-1377 NIFSDQPEQINV
+1377 DIFSEEQPEQINV
-1389 SQNIDDFQIIAQP
+1389 NQDIADFPIIARL
-1402 FSDSGLEE
+1402 FSDTGSE
-1410 QSTSSSPAQTQNQ
+1410 QDYASSSSTETQKENPV
-1423 SLAKKSP
+1423 KKDP

-1445 LTKLTSGQFSTSNLN
+1445 LSKFTNGQFATSNLN
-1460 SLLESEIGNEEFI
+1460 SLLESEIGNEAFI
-1473 VELVKQI
+1473 VDLVKQI
-1480 ATVYS
+1480 ASVYDQ
-1485 EIEDSEKNNIWNILT
+1485 IDKSEKDNIWNILT
-1500 KIFKSDFFKE
+1500 KIFTSDFFKE
-1510 KIDLLSVGNI
+1510 KINLLSVGNI

-1529 SEKTKEKIEPTFK
+1529 SEENKKKIEPTFK
-1542 SLLLEFLPNPANKL
+1542 SLLLDFLPNPANKL
-1556 FIFRILNY
+1556 FIFRILDY
-1564 INQNQESFKE
+1564 INKNQELFKE
-1574 VKTFSAILTKFLSD
+1574 VKTFSGILTKFLGD
-1588 DKSDKTTDQS
+1588 DKT
-1598 QSSQKQ
+1598 QSSQSQ
-1604 TNSQF
+1604 NNTQF
-1609 LKAYLWHV
+1609 LKNYLWHV
-1617 LEFLVKNEGFLDIA
+1617 LNFLVKHEGFLDIA
-1631 VDIIASYLNLNL
+1631 VDVIASYLNLNL
-1643 DSTNP
+1643 ESNP
-1648 NLTTKVQNPREIPKT
+1648 NLTKKVQNPREIPKT

-1684 MLNAV
+1684 MLAAV

-1694 SKEASS
+1694 GKEASS

-1715 NLDLVVKIEPKISV
+1715 NLDLVVKIEPKIST

-1735 TPSEQKQLIDEQN
+1735 VPTEQNLIDEQN
-1748 LALNTPNGQKISTKT
+1748 LSLKTPEGQKISVKS

-1774 SPNWDNKKE
+1774 SPDWDNKNE
-1783 NEGSPILKELNH
+1783 NKSSPILKELNH
-1795 IKYTGI
+1795 ITYTGI

-1833 SNRISISNFKNSSKG
+1833 SNRISISNFKDSSKG

-1865 RISKNWLRD
+1865 RISQNWLKS
-1874 QLFYGNFFSSWKASE
+1874 QLFYGSFLSSWKASE

-1902 ESKTR
+1902 VSNSNDR
-1907 DNEYKK
+1907 EYKK
-1913 FINDI
+1913 FIDDI
-1918 IGDPVESKSWL
+1918 IGEPAKARRWW
-1929 GWIYWYKPSNVKLND
+1929 GTTWYDSRDVKLND
-1944 MITMIYYNADKNRF
+1944 MITMIYYNSETNRF
-1958 FNVTKQPKLK
+1958 FSVTKQPKLK
-1968 DQILQQIHDGTYP
+1968 DQILQQIRDGTYP
-1981 DNYTDPNKK
+1981 ENYTDPKK

>member
-1 MKKNISKPDFS
+1 MKKSISKPDFS

-26 AISGITLIGIKNRD
+26 TISGITLIGIKNRD

-51 SAQETEELLDKINYL
+51 SVQETEELLDKINYL

-80 SFDVRGMLDENNQ
+80 SFDVRGMLDEKNQ

-120 LALSWTTITDWL
+120 LALSWTTVTDWL

-183 HKKIQES
+183 HKKIQDS

-234 TYQKIYRNLQ
+234 AYQKTYRNLL
-244 TLVENLRKINPNLQ
+244 TLVENLRKINPNVR

-289 ANLAIKRLNTTIRE
+289 ANLAIKRLNSTIKQ
-303 VARIQKV
+303 VAKVQKV

-321 QENPSEFA
+321 QENPTEFA
-329 TKELDIHPSTK
+329 SKELDIHPSTK

-354 FEQDIS
+354 LEQDIL
-360 FRNEASQKLGW
+360 FKNEEHKKLGW
-371 DKDYVEK
+371 DKDYIEK
-378 DLNNYRRILNIAP
+378 DLNNYRRTLNIAS
-391 NSEIF
+391 NSRIL
-396 EALSLEGS
+396 EALSLDGS
-404 IDKFISETSQ
+404 TDKFISETSQ

-422 IQKTEKSPLE
+422 IKKTEKSPLE

-469 KENQKAGASFAQIL
+469 QQNQKAGASFAQIL
-483 QKIFSSGFFSQIIAR
+483 QKIFSSGFFSQIITR
-498 FQTYVQNVINT
+498 FQTYVQNIIDT

-577 IDVAYKD
+577 LDVAYKD

-605 FQLRADQYKNSAS
+605 FQLRTKDYENSAT
-618 FRQII
+618 FQQII
-623 QTYLENPENDSDNVS
+623 QTYLENPQNDADNVS

-646 TLKHHDS
+646 TLKHHES
-653 VQVLVG
+653 VKVLVG

-671 DDQDSLT
+671 NDQDSLT
-678 NLLVSLADVIVRTNV
+678 DLLVSLADVIVRTNV
-693 WNKLNDLAAKNFL
+693 WTKLNDIAAKNFL
-706 DAIKQSDYKN
+706 EVIKKSDYKN
-716 VTENISSIFADQIY
+716 IESISSIFADQIY
-730 TNYSSFFKD
+730 TNYTSFFKD
-739 SKNLLDLFHE
+739 SKNLLDLFYE
-749 LLSFDLSNNQI
+749 LLSFELSNNQI

-772 ILTKFDLSNFIDSS
+772 ILTKFDLSNFIDTS
-786 SPNFASF
+786 SPNYASF

-807 SFKPLSDVVNSAI
+807 SFKPLSDIVNSAI
-820 NDFLVNKSQYQRID
+820 NDFLVNKSQYKRID

-855 YAFIAKNVQ
+855 YDFIAQNVKN
-864 DEKFLTNLINLIS
+864 EKFLTSLIDLIS
-877 NSLTDQGLKPKSI
+877 SSLSDQGLKPTSVK
-890 ETFSAIIRLIFE
+890 TFSEIIRLIFE
-902 DFYTKYQIWKYD
+902 DFYSKYQIWKED
-914 KSIPTNNL
+914 KTSPTNNL
-922 IFDFVKGAINTFEA
+922 IFAFVKGAINTFET

-942 AEYDFLKNNLES
+942 SQYDSLKTNLES
-954 AKKAN
+954 ARQAN
-959 NELEIQEYSAKIAL
+959 NESEIQEYSAKITL

-1008 FQSKI
+1008 FKSKI
-1013 SNQDLVLFFKNLF
+1013 STQDLVLFFKNLF

-1033 QLIEKLDKNSFF
+1033 QLIEKLSQNSFF
-1045 NNPKIQ
+1045 NKEKIQ
-1051 DPLLNILSN
+1051 KPLLNILSS

-1065 EVEKL
+1065 EVEAL

-1079 DNKKFEEHSNFNSL
+1079 DDKKFEEHPDFSSL
-1093 IENFLKE
+1093 IQNFITENSE
-1100 NAQLIEEVFTLF
+1100 LIEKVFTLF
-1112 LGNTTTWQSI
+1112 LGNTTTWESI
-1122 SQFLQAI
+1122 SQFLRAI
-1129 LDAYQLNLSNESV
+1129 LDEYKLNLTQDSV
-1142 NTILELVRDILSK
+1142 NTILELVRDFLTK
-1155 LRDSILSIQSET
+1155 LKDSILSVQNET
-1167 TIQPPLIIKSLI
+1167 TIQPPLIIKSII
-1179 TIIFDAI
+1179 TIILDAI
-1186 SNNPTPKKSVIET
+1186 SNNPTPNKSVIET

-1214 SSEPISTQDPS
+1214 STATSTQDSS
-1225 KITPDKISSLIAE
+1225 KINQDKISSLIAE

-1244 ISQQIRSSLSSIPE
+1244 ISEQIKSSLSSIPQ
-1258 EYREDIVPIFD
+1258 EYREDIAPIFD
-1269 SFLKSDGLKDLF
+1269 SFLQSDGLKDLF

-1290 ANINKPLDNFSLI
+1290 AKINKPLNNLSLI
-1303 KSLFEKQHFNKIIG
+1303 KSLFEKQYFNKIIG
-1317 EFIVKL
+1317 EFIVQL
-1323 DEKEKNL
+1323 DEKKNNL
-1330 TGNFAKLAGKI
+1330 TGNFTKLSEKI
-1341 FNTEFEQKE
+1341 FNTKFDQTEFES
-1350 FEPFFKLIKKIIQN
+1350 FFKLIKKIIKN
-1364 NIDSYYADEPESI
+1364 NIDSYYTDEPESI
-1377 NIFSDQPEQINV
+1377 DIFSDQPQQINV
-1389 SQNIDDFQIIAQP
+1389 SQNIVDLRIIAQP
-1402 FSDSGLEE
+1402 FSDSDSE
-1410 QSTSSSPAQTQNQ
+1410 QDSASSSPTETQKL
-1423 SLAKKSP
+1423 SPVKKDA
-1430 NYSKENAFLTKIITI
+1430 NYSKENAFLTKLITI
-1445 LTKLTSGQFSTSNLN
+1445 LTKLTNGQFSTSNLN
-1460 SLLESEIGNEEFI
+1460 SLLETEIGNEEFI
-1473 VELVKQI
+1473 VDLVKQI
-1480 ATVYS
+1480 AAVYS
-1485 EIEDSEKNNIWNILT
+1485 EIQDSEKNNIWDILT

-1510 KIDLLSVGNI
+1510 KIELLSVGNI

-1529 SEKTKEKIEPTFK
+1529 SEETKKKIEPTFK
-1542 SLLLEFLPNPANKL
+1542 SLLLEFLPNSANKL
-1556 FIFRILNY
+1556 FIFRILDY
-1564 INQNQESFKE
+1564 INKNQELFND
-1574 VKTFSAILTKFLSD
+1574 VKTFSGILTKFLSD
-1588 DKSDKTTDQS
+1588 KNTDQT
-1598 QSSQKQ
+1598 QNSQKQ
-1604 TNSQF
+1604 TNTQF
-1609 LKAYLWHV
+1609 LKNYLWHV
-1617 LEFLVKNEGFLDIA
+1617 LNFLVKHEGFLDIA
-1631 VDIIASYLNLNL
+1631 VDVIASYLNLNL
-1643 DSTNP
+1643 DNNS
-1648 NLTTKVQNPREIPKT
+1648 NLTNKVQKPREIPKT

-1684 MLNAV
+1684 MLAAV

-1735 TPSEQKQLIDEQN
+1735 ASTEQKDLINEEN
-1748 LALNTPNGQKISTKT
+1748 LTLNAPTGQKISTKT

-1774 SPNWDNKKE
+1774 SPDWNNKNE
-1783 NEGSPILKELNH
+1783 NKASPILKELNH

-1833 SNRISISNFKNSSKG
+1833 SNRISIKNFKDSSKG

-1865 RISKNWLRD
+1865 RISQNYWFRS
-1874 QLFYGNFFSSWKASE
+1874 QLFYGSFLSSWKASE

-1902 ESKTR
+1902 VSNSNDR
-1907 DNEYKK
+1907 EYKK
-1913 FINDI
+1913 FIDDI
-1918 IGDPVESKSWL
+1918 IGNPVESKSWW
-1929 GWIYWYKPSNVKLND
+1929 GRTNWYTPSNVKLND
-1944 MITMIYYNADKNRF
+1944 MITMIYYNSDSNRF
-1958 FNVTKQPKLK
+1958 SSRTKQPRLK

-1981 DNYTDPNKK
+1981 NDYEKP

>member
-1 MKKNISKPDFS
+1 MKKSISKPDFS

-26 AISGITLIGIKNRD
+26 TISGITLIGIKNRD

-120 LALSWTTITDWL
+120 LGLSWTTVTDWL

-159 LNSPYGQQIREVFDD
+159 LNSPYGKQIREVFDD

-183 HKKIQES
+183 HKKIQDS

-234 TYQKIYRNLQ
+234 AYQKIYRNLL
-244 TLVENLRKINPNLQ
+244 TLVENLRKINPNVR

-289 ANLAIKRLNTTIRE
+289 ANLAIKRLNSTIKQ
-303 VARIQKV
+303 VAKVQKV

-321 QENPSEFA
+321 QENPAEFA

-354 FEQDIS
+354 LEQDIL
-360 FRNEASQKLGW
+360 FKNEEHKKLGW
-371 DKDYVEK
+371 DKDYIEK
-378 DLNNYRRILNIAP
+378 DLNNYRRILNIGP
-391 NSEIF
+391 NSKIL

-404 IDKFISETSQ
+404 TDKFISETSQ
-414 IETRTTAD
+414 IEQRSTVD
-422 IQKTEKSPLE
+422 IQKTEKSPIE

-483 QKIFSSGFFSQIIAR
+483 QKIFSSGFFSQIISR
-498 FQTYVQNVINT
+498 FQTYVQNVINA

-563 QSLVQDLIINNIIK
+563 QSLVQDLIINNIIQL
-577 IDVAYKD
+577 DVAYKD

-605 FQLRADQYKNSAS
+605 FQLRTKDYKNSAT
-618 FRQII
+618 FQQII
-623 QTYLENPENDSDNVS
+623 QTYLENPQNDADNVS

-653 VQVLVG
+653 VKVLVG

-664 FNFNLSK
+664 FNLNLPKS
-671 DDQDSLT
+671 DQDSLT
-678 NLLVSLADVIVRTNV
+678 DLLVSLADVIVRTNV
-693 WNKLNDLAAKNFL
+693 WTKLNDIAAKNFL
-706 DAIKQSDYKN
+706 EVIKKSDYKN
-716 VTENISSIFADQIY
+716 IESISSIFADQIY
-730 TNYSSFFKD
+730 TNYTSFFKD

-749 LLSFDLSNNQI
+749 LLSFELSNNQI

-772 ILTKFDLSNFIDSS
+772 ILTKFDLSNFIDTS
-786 SPNFASF
+786 SPNYASF

-807 SFKPLSDVVNSAI
+807 SFKPLSDIVNSAI
-820 NDFLVNKSQYQRID
+820 NDFLINKSQYKRID

-855 YAFIAKNVQ
+855 YDFIAQNVKN
-864 DEKFLTNLINLIS
+864 EKFLTSLIDLIS
-877 NSLTDQGLKPKSI
+877 SSLSDQGLKSKSV
-890 ETFSAIIRLIFE
+890 ETFSQIIRLIFE
-902 DFYTKYQIWKYD
+902 DFYAKYQIWKED
-914 KSIPTNNL
+914 KTIPTNNL
-922 IFDFVKGAINTFEA
+922 IFEFVKGAINTFET

-942 AEYDFLKNNLES
+942 SQYDSLKTNLES
-954 AKKAN
+954 ARKEK
-959 NELEIQEYSAKIAL
+959 NESEIQEYLTKIAH

-1008 FQSKI
+1008 FKSKI
-1013 SNQDLVLFFKNLF
+1013 STQDLVLFFKNLF

-1033 QLIEKLDKNSFF
+1033 QLIEKLNQNSFF
-1045 NNPKIQ
+1045 NKEKIQ
-1051 DPLLNILSN
+1051 KPLLNILSS

-1065 EVEKL
+1065 EVEEL
-1070 LSKLIDYFF
+1070 LSKLIEYFF
-1079 DNKKFEEHSNFNSL
+1079 DDKKFEQHPDFNSL
-1093 IENFLKE
+1093 IQNFITENSE
-1100 NAQLIEEVFTLF
+1100 LIEKVFTLF
-1112 LGNTTTWQSI
+1112 LGNTTTWESI
-1122 SQFLQAI
+1122 SEFLRAI
-1129 LDAYQLNLSNESV
+1129 LDEYKLNLKQESV
-1142 NTILELVRDILSK
+1142 DTILELVRDFLTK
-1155 LRDSILSIQSET
+1155 LKDSILSVKDER
-1167 TIQPPLIIKSLI
+1167 TIQPPLTIKSII
-1179 TIIFDAI
+1179 TIILDAI
-1186 SNNPTPKKSVIET
+1186 SNNPTPNKSAIET

-1214 SSEPISTQDPS
+1214 PEATSTQDSS
-1225 KITPDKISSLIAE
+1225 KINQEKISSLIAE
-1238 VMKTEP
+1238 VMKTDP
-1244 ISQQIRSSLSSIPE
+1244 ISEQIKSSLSSIPQ
-1258 EYREDIVPIFD
+1258 EYREDIAPIFD
-1269 SFLKSDGLKDLF
+1269 SFLQSDGLKDLF

-1290 ANINKPLDNFSLI
+1290 AKINKPLNNLSLI
-1303 KSLFEKQHFNKIIG
+1303 KSLFEKQYFNKIIG
-1317 EFIVKL
+1317 EFIVQL
-1323 DEKEKNL
+1323 DEKKNNL
-1330 TGNFAKLAGKI
+1330 TGNFTKLSEKI
-1341 FNTEFEQKE
+1341 FNTKFDQTEFES
-1350 FEPFFKLIKKIIQN
+1350 FFKLIKKIIKN
-1364 NIDSYYADEPESI
+1364 NIDSYYNDEPESI
-1377 NIFSDQPEQINV
+1377 DIFSDQPQQINV
-1389 SQNIDDFQIIAQP
+1389 SQNIADLQIIAQP
-1402 FSDSGLEE
+1402 FSDSDSE
-1410 QSTSSSPAQTQNQ
+1410 QDSASSSPIETQNQ
-1423 SLAKKSP
+1423 NTVKKDA
-1430 NYSKENAFLTKIITI
+1430 NYSKENAFLTKLITI
-1445 LTKLTSGQFSTSNLN
+1445 LSKLTNGQFSTSNLN
-1460 SLLESEIGNEEFI
+1460 SLLETEIGNEEFI
-1473 VELVKQI
+1473 VDLVKQI
-1480 ATVYS
+1480 AAVYS
-1485 EIEDSEKNNIWNILT
+1485 EIQDSEKNNIWAILT
-1500 KIFKSDFFKE
+1500 KIFKSNFFKE
-1510 KIDLLSVGNI
+1510 KIELLSVGNI

-1529 SEKTKEKIEPTFK
+1529 LEESKKKIEPTFK
-1542 SLLLEFLPNPANKL
+1542 SLLLEFLPNSANKL
-1556 FIFRILNY
+1556 FIFRILHY
-1564 INQNQESFKE
+1564 INKNQELFKN
-1574 VKTFSAILTKFLSD
+1574 VKTFSGILTKFLSD
-1588 DKSDKTTDQS
+1588 DKSNKTVDQS
-1598 QSSQKQ
+1598 QSSLKQ
-1604 TNSQF
+1604 TNREF

-1617 LEFLVKNEGFLDIA
+1617 LNFLVKHEGFLDIA
-1631 VDIIASYLNLNL
+1631 VDVIASYLNLNL
-1643 DSTNP
+1643 DSSNQT
-1648 NLTTKVQNPREIPKT
+1648 LKTFKVEKPREIPKT

-1694 SKEASS
+1694 GKEAST

-1715 NLDLVVKIEPKISV
+1715 NLDLVVKIEPKIST
-1729 DDSTGK
+1729 DDSTGQ
-1735 TPSEQKQLIDEQN
+1735 TPTDQKNLIDEEN
-1748 LALNTPNGQKISTKT
+1748 LALNTPKGQKISVKS
-1763 LADFFDLIFLA
+1763 LADFFDLVFLA
-1774 SPNWDNKKE
+1774 SPDWNKQKQDE
-1783 NEGSPILKELNH
+1783 ASPILKELNH

-1801 SFQDL
+1801 SLKDI

-1826 WYSEGKD
+1826 WYSEGTG
-1833 SNRISISNFKNSSKG
+1833 SNRISITNFKNSSKG
-1848 RLLYRLALI
+1848 RLLYRLVLI

-1865 RISKNWLRD
+1865 RISNSWTRTWG
-1874 QLFYGNFFSSWKASE
+1874 FYGGLISSWTASE
-1889 IIRASLHNGSQSK
+1889 IIRASLQSGQQ
-1902 ESKTR
+1902 SNRNNTQ
-1907 DNEYKK
+1907 DSNYNK
-1913 FINDI
+1913 FINDV
-1918 IGDPVESKSWL
+1918 IGEPLKSTSWW
-1929 GWIYWYKPSNVKLND
+1929 GIKTWYNSRDVKLND
-1944 MITMIYYNADKNRF
+1944 MLTMIYYNSDNNRF
-1958 FNVTKQPKLK
+1958 SNRTKQPKLK

-1981 DNYTDPNKK
+1981 DYYQNP

>member
-26 AISGITLIGIKNRD
+26 TISGITLIGIKNRD
-40 KTDQINIPITH
+40 ETDQINIPITH
-51 SAQETEELLDKINYL
+51 SAQETEELLDEINYL

-159 LNSPYGQQIREVFDD
+159 LNSPYGQQIRDVFDD

-234 TYQKIYRNLQ
+234 TYQKIYRNLL
-244 TLVENLRKINPNLQ
+244 TLVENLRKINPNVR

-289 ANLAIKRLNTTIRE
+289 ANLAIKRLNSTIRQ
-303 VARIQKV
+303 VARVQKV

-354 FEQDIS
+354 FDQDIP
-360 FRNEASQKLGW
+360 FRNEADQKLGW

-378 DLNNYRRILNIAP
+378 DLNNYRRILNIAS
-391 NSEIF
+391 NSQIL

-404 IDKFISETSQ
+404 TDKFISETSQ

-498 FQTYVQNVINT
+498 FQTYVQNIIDT

-563 QSLVQDLIINNIIK
+563 QSLVQDLIINNIIQV
-577 IDVAYKD
+577 DVAYKD

-605 FQLRADQYKNSAS
+605 FQLRADEYKNSAS
-618 FRQII
+618 FQQII
-623 QTYLENPENDSDNVS
+623 QTYLENPENDADNVS

-693 WNKLNDLAAKNFL
+693 WTKLNDLAAKNFL
-706 DAIKQSDYKN
+706 DVIKQSDYKN

-730 TNYSSFFKD
+730 TNYSTFFKD

-749 LLSFDLSNNQI
+749 LLSFELSNNQI

-820 NDFLVNKSQYQRID
+820 NDFLVNKSTYQRID

-877 NSLTDQGLKPKSI
+877 NSLTDQGLTPKSI

-902 DFYTKYQIWKYD
+902 DFYTKYQIWKND
-914 KSIPTNNL
+914 KTSPTNNL

-942 AEYDFLKNNLES
+942 DEYDFLKNNLES

-959 NELEIQEYSAKIAL
+959 NEPEIQEYSAKIAL

-994 EQIYSLLKSLASLD
+994 EQIYTLLKSLASLD

-1033 QLIEKLDKNSFF
+1033 QLIGKLDQNSFF

-1051 DPLLNILSN
+1051 EPLLNILSN

-1065 EVEKL
+1065 EVDKL
-1070 LSKLIDYFF
+1070 LSKLIEYFF
-1079 DNKKFEEHSNFNSL
+1079 DNKKFEQHPDFNSL

-1100 NAQLIEEVFTLF
+1100 NSQLIEEVFTLF
-1112 LGNTTTWQSI
+1112 LGNSTTWESI
-1122 SQFLQAI
+1122 SKFLQAI
-1129 LDAYQLNLSNESV
+1129 LDAYQLNLSNDSV
-1142 NTILELVRDILSK
+1142 NTILELVRDILTK

-1186 SNNPTPKKSVIET
+1186 SNNPTPNKSVIET
-1199 LFDSFSVDIANNYYS
+1199 LFDSFSVDIANNYYAQ
-1214 SSEPISTQDPS
+1214 PQTGDHDPS

-1244 ISQQIRSSLSSIPE
+1244 ISEQIKTSLSSVPD
-1258 EYREDIVPIFD
+1258 EYREDIAPIFD
-1269 SFLKSDGLKDLF
+1269 AFLQSDGLKDLF

-1290 ANINKPLDNFSLI
+1290 ANINKPLNNFSLI
-1303 KSLFEKQHFNKIIG
+1303 KTLFEKQHFNKIIG

-1323 DEKEKNL
+1323 DEKKNNL
-1330 TGNFAKLAGKI
+1330 TTNFAKLSEKI
-1341 FNTEFEQKE
+1341 FNTQFEGTEFES
-1350 FEPFFKLIKKIIQN
+1350 FFKLIKQIIED
-1364 NIDSYYADEPESI
+1364 NIQSHYADEAESI
-1377 NIFSDQPEQINV
+1377 NIFSDEPQQINV
-1389 SQNIDDFQIIAQP
+1389 SQDIADFQIEAQP
-1402 FSDSGLEE
+1402 FSDSGSE
-1410 QSTSSSPAQTQNQ
+1410 QESLNSSSTETQNQ
-1423 SLAKKSP
+1423 NLPKKLP
-1430 NYSKENAFLTKIITI
+1430 NYSKENAFLTKLITV

-1460 SLLESEIGNEEFI
+1460 TLLESEIGNEEFI

-1480 ATVYS
+1480 GTVYNKID
-1485 EIEDSEKNNIWNILT
+1485 ESEKNNIWNILT

-1520 SSFSIFSGL
+1520 ASFSIFSGL
-1529 SEKTKEKIEPTFK
+1529 SEESKKKIEPTFK
-1542 SLLLEFLPNPANKL
+1542 SLLLEFLPNSVNKL
-1556 FIFRILNY
+1556 FIFRILNH
-1564 INQNQESFKE
+1564 INKNQESFKD
-1574 VKTFSAILTKFLSD
+1574 VKTFSSILTKFLSD
-1588 DKSDKTTDQS
+1588 DKSNRNTGQTQNS
-1598 QSSQKQ
+1598 QTQ
-1604 TNSQF
+1604 TNSEF

-1617 LEFLVKNEGFLDIA
+1617 LDFLVKHDKFLDLA
-1631 VDIIASYLNLNL
+1631 VDIIASYLKLNL
-1643 DSTNP
+1643 DSNP
-1648 NLTTKVQNPREIPKT
+1648 SLSKFNVQNPREIPKT

-1673 DNPLISDILDQ
+1673 DNPLISEILDQ
-1684 MLNAV
+1684 MLKAI

-1700 FFSAIFSKLDFAKLI
+1700 FFSTIFSKLDFAKLI
-1715 NLDLVVKIEPKISV
+1715 NLDLVVKIEPKINV
-1729 DDSTGK
+1729 NDSTGQ
-1735 TPSEQKQLIDEQN
+1735 TPSDPKVLIDEEN
-1748 LALNTPNGQKISTKT
+1748 LTLKTPTGQKISPKS
-1763 LADFFDLIFLA
+1763 LADFFDLLFLA
-1774 SPNWDNKKE
+1774 SPNWDKTKE

-1795 IKYTGI
+1795 IPFTGI
-1801 SFQDL
+1801 SFKDL
-1806 FTSNKKDPQ
+1806 FKSNKKDPQ

-1826 WYSEGKD
+1826 WYSESAGSSK
-1833 SNRISISNFKNSSKG
+1833 ISFDNFKKTSKG
-1848 RLLYRLALI
+1848 RLLYRLTLI

-1865 RISKNWLRD
+1865 RISKLAEVVRKWA
-1874 QLFYGNFFSSWKASE
+1874 FYGGVFSSSTASE
-1889 IIRASLHNGSQSK
+1889 IIRASLHSGEQSDK
-1902 ESKTR
+1902 SKTT
-1907 DNEYKK
+1907 DNNYKT
-1913 FINDI
+1913 FINKI
-1918 IGDPVESKSWL
+1918 IGNPVKKE
-1929 GWIYWYKPSNVKLND
+1929 GWFSNTYYTPSDVNLND
-1944 MITMIYYNADKNRF
+1944 MITMIYYNANNNRF
-1958 FNVTKQPKLK
+1958 SKATKQEKLK

-1981 DNYTDPNKK
+1981 DNYTKP

>member
-1 MKKNISKPDFS
+1 MKKSISKPDFS

-26 AISGITLIGIKNRD
+26 TISGITLIGIKNRD

-120 LALSWTTITDWL
+120 LALSWTTATDWL

-183 HKKIQES
+183 HKKIQDS

-234 TYQKIYRNLQ
+234 AYQKIYRNLL
-244 TLVENLRKINPNLQ
+244 TLVENLRKINPNVR

-289 ANLAIKRLNTTIRE
+289 ANLAIKRLNSTIKQ
-303 VARIQKV
+303 VAKVQKV

-321 QENPSEFA
+321 QENPTEFA

-354 FEQDIS
+354 FEQDIL
-360 FRNEASQKLGW
+360 FKNEEHKKLGW
-371 DKDYVEK
+371 DKDYIEK
-378 DLNNYRRILNIAP
+378 DLNNYRRILNLGP
-391 NSEIF
+391 NLQIL

-404 IDKFISETSQ
+404 TDKFISEASQ
-414 IETRTTAD
+414 IEQRTAKD
-422 IQKTEKSPLE
+422 IQKTEKSPIE

-469 KENQKAGASFAQIL
+469 QQNQKAGASFAQIL
-483 QKIFSSGFFSQIIAR
+483 QKIFSSGFFSQIITR
-498 FQTYVQNVINT
+498 FQAYVQNIIDT
-509 QNWEKA
+509 QNWQKA

-577 IDVAYKD
+577 LDVAYKD

-605 FQLRADQYKNSAS
+605 FQLRTKDYKNSAT
-618 FRQII
+618 FQQII
-623 QTYLENPENDSDNVS
+623 QTYLENPQNDADNVS

-646 TLKHHDS
+646 TLKHHES
-653 VQVLVG
+653 VKVLVG

-664 FNFNLSK
+664 FNLNLPK

-678 NLLVSLADVIVRTNV
+678 DLLVSLADVIVRTNV
-693 WNKLNDLAAKNFL
+693 WTKLNDIAAKNFL
-706 DAIKQSDYKN
+706 EVIKKSDYKN
-716 VTENISSIFADQIY
+716 IESISSIFADQIY
-730 TNYSSFFKD
+730 TNYTSFFKD

-749 LLSFDLSNNQI
+749 LLSFELSNNQI

-772 ILTKFDLSNFIDSS
+772 ILTKFDLSNFIDTS
-786 SPNFASF
+786 SPNYASF

-807 SFKPLSDVVNSAI
+807 SFKPLSDIVNSAI
-820 NDFLVNKSQYQRID
+820 NDFLVNKSQYKRID

-855 YAFIAKNVQ
+855 YDFIAQNVKN
-864 DEKFLTNLINLIS
+864 EKFLTSLIDLIS
-877 NSLTDQGLKPKSI
+877 NSLTDQGLKPKSV
-890 ETFSAIIRLIFE
+890 ETFSQIIRLIFE
-902 DFYTKYQIWKYD
+902 DFYAKYQIWKED
-914 KSIPTNNL
+914 KTIPTNNL
-922 IFDFVKGAINTFEA
+922 IFEFVKGAINTFET

-942 AEYDFLKNNLES
+942 SQYDSLKTNLES
-954 AKKAN
+954 ARKEK
-959 NELEIQEYSAKIAL
+959 NESEIQEYLTKIAH

-1008 FQSKI
+1008 FKSKI
-1013 SNQDLVLFFKNLF
+1013 STQDLVLFFKNLF

-1033 QLIEKLDKNSFF
+1033 QLIEKLNQNSFF
-1045 NNPKIQ
+1045 NKEKIQ
-1051 DPLLNILSN
+1051 KPLLNILSS

-1065 EVEKL
+1065 EVEEL
-1070 LSKLIDYFF
+1070 LSKLIEYFF
-1079 DNKKFEEHSNFNSL
+1079 DDKKFEQHPDFNSL
-1093 IENFLKE
+1093 IQNFITENS
-1100 NAQLIEEVFTLF
+1100 QLIEKVFTLF
-1112 LGNTTTWQSI
+1112 LGNTTTWESI
-1122 SQFLQAI
+1122 SEFLRAI
-1129 LDAYQLNLSNESV
+1129 LDEYKLNLKQESV
-1142 NTILELVRDILSK
+1142 DTILELVRDFLTK
-1155 LRDSILSIQSET
+1155 LKDSILSVKDER
-1167 TIQPPLIIKSLI
+1167 TIQPPLTIKSII
-1179 TIIFDAI
+1179 TIILDAI
-1186 SNNPTPKKSVIET
+1186 SNNPTPNKSAIET

-1214 SSEPISTQDPS
+1214 PEATSTQDSS
-1225 KITPDKISSLIAE
+1225 KINQEKISSLIAE
-1238 VMKTEP
+1238 VMKTDP
-1244 ISQQIRSSLSSIPE
+1244 ISEQIKSSLSSIPQ
-1258 EYREDIVPIFD
+1258 EYREDIAPIFD
-1269 SFLKSDGLKDLF
+1269 SFLQSDGLKDLF

-1290 ANINKPLDNFSLI
+1290 AKINKPLNNLSLI
-1303 KSLFEKQHFNKIIG
+1303 KSLFEKQYFNKIIG
-1317 EFIVKL
+1317 EFIVQL
-1323 DEKEKNL
+1323 DEKKNNL
-1330 TGNFAKLAGKI
+1330 TGNFTKLSEKI
-1341 FNTEFEQKE
+1341 FNTKFDQTEFES
-1350 FEPFFKLIKKIIQN
+1350 FFKLIKKIIKN
-1364 NIDSYYADEPESI
+1364 NIDSYYTDEPESI
-1377 NIFSDQPEQINV
+1377 DIFSDQPQQINV
-1389 SQNIDDFQIIAQP
+1389 SQNIADLQIIAQP
-1402 FSDSGLEE
+1402 FSDSDSE
-1410 QSTSSSPAQTQNQ
+1410 QDSASSSPIETQNQ
-1423 SLAKKSP
+1423 NTVKKDA
-1430 NYSKENAFLTKIITI
+1430 NYSKENAFLTKLITI
-1445 LTKLTSGQFSTSNLN
+1445 LSKLTNGQFSTSNLN
-1460 SLLESEIGNEEFI
+1460 SLLETEIGNEEFI
-1473 VELVKQI
+1473 VDLVKQI
-1480 ATVYS
+1480 AAVYS
-1485 EIEDSEKNNIWNILT
+1485 EIQDSEKNNIWDILT
-1500 KIFKSDFFKE
+1500 KIFKSNFFKE
-1510 KIDLLSVGNI
+1510 KIELLSVGNI

-1529 SEKTKEKIEPTFK
+1529 LEESKKKIEPTFK
-1542 SLLLEFLPNPANKL
+1542 SLLLEFLPNSANKL
-1556 FIFRILNY
+1556 FIFRILHY
-1564 INQNQESFKE
+1564 INKNQELFKN
-1574 VKTFSAILTKFLSD
+1574 VKTFSGILTKFLSD
-1588 DKSDKTTDQS
+1588 DKSNKTVDQS
-1598 QSSQKQ
+1598 QSSLKQ
-1604 TNSQF
+1604 TNREF

-1617 LEFLVKNEGFLDIA
+1617 LNFLVKHEGFLDIA
-1631 VDIIASYLNLNL
+1631 VDVIASYLNLNL
-1643 DSTNP
+1643 DSSNQT
-1648 NLTTKVQNPREIPKT
+1648 LKTFKVEKPREIPKT

-1694 SKEASS
+1694 GKEAST

-1715 NLDLVVKIEPKISV
+1715 NLDLVVKIEPKIST
-1729 DDSTGK
+1729 DDSTGQ
-1735 TPSEQKQLIDEQN
+1735 TPTDQKNLIDEEN
-1748 LALNTPNGQKISTKT
+1748 LALNTPKGQKISVKS
-1763 LADFFDLIFLA
+1763 LADFFDLVFLA
-1774 SPNWDNKKE
+1774 SPDWNKQKQDE
-1783 NEGSPILKELNH
+1783 ASPILKELNH

-1801 SFQDL
+1801 SLKDI

-1826 WYSEGKD
+1826 WYSEGTG
-1833 SNRISISNFKNSSKG
+1833 SNRISITNFKNSSKG
-1848 RLLYRLALI
+1848 RLLYRLVLI

-1865 RISKNWLRD
+1865 RISNSWTRTWG
-1874 QLFYGNFFSSWKASE
+1874 FYGGLISSWTASE
-1889 IIRASLHNGSQSK
+1889 IIRASLQSGQQ
-1902 ESKTR
+1902 SNRNNTQ
-1907 DNEYKK
+1907 DSNYNK
-1913 FINDI
+1913 FINDV
-1918 IGDPVESKSWL
+1918 IGEPLKSTSWW
-1929 GWIYWYKPSNVKLND
+1929 GIKTWYNSRDVKLND
-1944 MITMIYYNADKNRF
+1944 MLTMIYYNSDNNRF
-1958 FNVTKQPKLK
+1958 SKRTKQPKLK

-1981 DNYTDPNKK
+1981 DYYQNP

>member
-1 MKKNISKPDFS
+1 MKKSISKPDFS

-26 AISGITLIGIKNRD
+26 TISGITLIGIKNRD

-101 FFANFIQKVNPNAL
+101 FFANFIQKVNPSAL

-120 LALSWTTITDWL
+120 LALSWTTVTDWL

-183 HKKIQES
+183 HKKIQDS

-234 TYQKIYRNLQ
+234 AYQKIYRNLL
-244 TLVENLRKINPNLQ
+244 TLVENLRKINPNVR

-289 ANLAIKRLNTTIRE
+289 ANLAIKRLNSTIKQ
-303 VARIQKV
+303 VAKVQKV

-321 QENPSEFA
+321 QENPAEFA

-354 FEQDIS
+354 LEQDIL
-360 FRNEASQKLGW
+360 FKNEEHKKLGW
-371 DKDYVEK
+371 DKDYIEK
-378 DLNNYRRILNIAP
+378 DLNNYRRTLNIAS
-391 NSEIF
+391 NSQIL
-396 EALSLEGS
+396 EALSLDGS
-404 IDKFISETSQ
+404 TDKFISETSQ

-483 QKIFSSGFFSQIIAR
+483 QKIFSSGFFSQIISR
-498 FQTYVQNVINT
+498 FQTYVQNIINT
-509 QNWEKA
+509 QNWQKA

-577 IDVAYKD
+577 LDVAYKD

-605 FQLRADQYKNSAS
+605 FQLRTKDYKNSAT
-618 FRQII
+618 FQQII
-623 QTYLENPENDSDNVS
+623 QTYLENPQNDADNVS

-646 TLKHHDS
+646 TLKHHES
-653 VQVLVG
+653 VKVLVG

-678 NLLVSLADVIVRTNV
+678 DLLVSLADVIVRTNV
-693 WNKLNDLAAKNFL
+693 WTKLNDIAAKNFL
-706 DAIKQSDYKN
+706 EVIKQSDYKN
-716 VTENISSIFADQIY
+716 IESISSIFADQIY
-730 TNYSSFFKD
+730 TNYTSFFKD

-749 LLSFDLSNNQI
+749 LLSFELSNNQI

-772 ILTKFDLSNFIDSS
+772 ILTKFDLSNFIDTS
-786 SPNFASF
+786 SPNYASF

-807 SFKPLSDVVNSAI
+807 SFKPLSDIVNSAI
-820 NDFLVNKSQYQRID
+820 NDFLINKSQYKRID

-855 YAFIAKNVQ
+855 YDFIAQNVKN
-864 DEKFLTNLINLIS
+864 DKFLTSLIDLIS
-877 NSLTDQGLKPKSI
+877 NSLSEQGLKPTSVK
-890 ETFSAIIRLIFE
+890 TFSEIIRLIFE
-902 DFYTKYQIWKYD
+902 DFYAKYQVWKED
-914 KSIPTNNL
+914 KESPTNNL
-922 IFDFVKGAINTFEA
+922 IFEFVKGAINTFES

-942 AEYDFLKNNLES
+942 SQYDSLKTNLES
-954 AKKAN
+954 ARQAN
-959 NELEIQEYSAKIAL
+959 NEPEIQEYSAKIAL

-994 EQIYSLLKSLASLD
+994 EQIYKLLKSLASLD
-1008 FQSKI
+1008 FKSKI
-1013 SNQDLVLFFKNLF
+1013 TNHDLVLFFKNLF

-1033 QLIEKLDKNSFF
+1033 QLIEKLNQNSFF
-1045 NNPKIQ
+1045 NKEKIQ
-1051 DPLLNILSN
+1051 KPLLNILSS

-1065 EVEKL
+1065 EVEEL

-1079 DNKKFEEHSNFNSL
+1079 DDKKFEEHPDFSSL
-1093 IENFLKE
+1093 IENFITE
-1100 NAQLIEEVFTLF
+1100 NSQLIEKVFTLF
-1112 LGNTTTWQSI
+1112 LGNTTTWESI
-1122 SQFLQAI
+1122 SEFLRAI
-1129 LDAYQLNLSNESV
+1129 LDEYKLNLSEDSV
-1142 NTILELVRDILSK
+1142 NTILELVRDFLTK
-1155 LRDSILSIQSET
+1155 LRDSILSVQNET
-1167 TIQPPLIIKSLI
+1167 TIQPPLIIKSII
-1179 TIIFDAI
+1179 TIILDAI
-1186 SNNPTPKKSVIET
+1186 SNNPTPNKSVIET

-1214 SSEPISTQDPS
+1214 SEVTSSDDQG
-1225 KITPDKISSLIAE
+1225 KINQEKISSLIAE
-1238 VMKTEP
+1238 VMKTQP
-1244 ISQQIRSSLSSIPE
+1244 ISEQIKSSLSSIPD
-1258 EYREDIVPIFD
+1258 EYREDIAPIFD
-1269 SFLKSDGLKDLF
+1269 SFLQSDGLKDLF

-1290 ANINKPLDNFSLI
+1290 ANINRPLNNLSLI
-1303 KSLFEKQHFNKIIG
+1303 KSLFEKQYFNKIIG

-1323 DEKEKNL
+1323 DEKKNNL
-1330 TGNFAKLAGKI
+1330 TTNFTKLSEKI
-1341 FNTEFEQKE
+1341 FNTKFEETEFES
-1350 FEPFFKLIKKIIQN
+1350 FFKLIKKIIKN
-1364 NIDSYYADEPESI
+1364 NIDSYYTDEPESI
-1377 NIFSDQPEQINV
+1377 DIFSEQAEKINV
-1389 SQNIDDFQIIAQP
+1389 SQDIANLQIIAQP
-1402 FSDSGLEE
+1402 FSDSGIE
-1410 QSTSSSPAQTQNQ
+1410 QESPSSSPTETQKQ
-1423 SLAKKSP
+1423 SPVKKDA
-1430 NYSKENAFLTKIITI
+1430 NYSKDNAFLTKIITI
-1445 LTKLTSGQFSTSNLN
+1445 LTKLTNGQFSTSNLN
-1460 SLLESEIGNEEFI
+1460 SLLESEIGNEAFI
-1473 VELVKQI
+1473 VDLVKQI

-1485 EIEDSEKNNIWNILT
+1485 EIEDSEKNNIWDILT

-1510 KIDLLSVGNI
+1510 KIELLSVGNI

-1542 SLLLEFLPNPANKL
+1542 SLLLDFLPNPANKL
-1556 FIFRILNY
+1556 FIFRILDY
-1564 INQNQESFKE
+1564 INKNQESFKD

-1588 DKSDKTTDQS
+1588 KNTGQTQKSQT
-1598 QSSQKQ
+1598 Q

-1609 LKAYLWHV
+1609 LKSYLWHV
-1617 LEFLVKNEGFLDIA
+1617 LDFLVKNNDFLDIA

-1643 DSTNP
+1643 DNNS

-1684 MLNAV
+1684 MLTAV

-1694 SKEASS
+1694 SKEAST

-1729 DDSTGK
+1729 DDSTGPGQK
-1735 TPSEQKQLIDEQN
+1735 EQKELIDEKN
-1748 LALNTPNGQKISTKT
+1748 LRLNTPTGQKISTKT

-1774 SPNWDNKKE
+1774 SPDWDNKNE
-1783 NEGSPILKELNH
+1783 NKASPILKELNH
-1795 IKYTGI
+1795 IPYTGI

-1833 SNRISISNFKNSSKG
+1833 SNRISISNFNKSSKG

-1865 RISKNWLRD
+1865 RISQNYWLRS
-1874 QLFYGNFFSSWKASE
+1874 QLFYGSFLSSWKASE

-1902 ESKTR
+1902 VSNSSDKQ
-1907 DNEYKK
+1907 YKK
-1913 FINDI
+1913 FIDDI
-1918 IGDPVESKSWL
+1918 IGNPVESKSWW
-1929 GWIYWYKPSNVKLND
+1929 GGTNWYTPSNVKLND
-1944 MITMIYYNADKNRF
+1944 MITMIYYNSDGNRF
-1958 FNVTKQPKLK
+1958 SNRTKQPKLK

-1981 DNYTDPNKK
+1981 NNYEKP

>member
-1 MKKNISKPDFS
+1 MKKSISKPDFS

-26 AISGITLIGIKNRD
+26 TISGITLIGIKNRD

-120 LALSWTTITDWL
+120 LALSWTTVTDWL

-183 HKKIQES
+183 HKKIQDS

-234 TYQKIYRNLQ
+234 AYQKIYRNLL
-244 TLVENLRKINPNLQ
+244 TLVENLRKINPNVR

-289 ANLAIKRLNTTIRE
+289 ANLAIKRLNSTIKQ
-303 VARIQKV
+303 VAKVQKV

-321 QENPSEFA
+321 QENPAEFA

-354 FEQDIS
+354 LEQDIL
-360 FRNEASQKLGW
+360 FKNEEHKKLGW
-371 DKDYVEK
+371 DKDYIEK
-378 DLNNYRRILNIAP
+378 DLNNYRRTLNIAS
-391 NSEIF
+391 NSQIL

-404 IDKFISETSQ
+404 TDKFISETSQ
-414 IETRTTAD
+414 IEQRTAAD
-422 IQKTEKSPLE
+422 IKKTEKSPIE

-483 QKIFSSGFFSQIIAR
+483 QKIFSSGFFSQIISR
-498 FQTYVQNVINT
+498 FQTYVQNVINA

-563 QSLVQDLIINNIIK
+563 QSLVQDLIINNIIQL
-577 IDVAYKD
+577 DVAYKD

-605 FQLRADQYKNSAS
+605 FQLRTKDYKNSAT
-618 FRQII
+618 FQQII
-623 QTYLENPENDSDNVS
+623 QTYLENPQNDADNVS

-653 VQVLVG
+653 VKVLVG

-671 DDQDSLT
+671 NDQDSLT
-678 NLLVSLADVIVRTNV
+678 DLLVSLADVIVRTNV
-693 WNKLNDLAAKNFL
+693 WTKLNDIAAKNFL
-706 DAIKQSDYKN
+706 EVIKKSDYKN
-716 VTENISSIFADQIY
+716 IESISSIFADQIY

-749 LLSFDLSNNQI
+749 LLSFELSNNQI

-772 ILTKFDLSNFIDSS
+772 ILTKFDLSNFIDTS
-786 SPNFASF
+786 SPNYASF

-807 SFKPLSDVVNSAI
+807 SFKPLSDIVNSAI
-820 NDFLVNKSQYQRID
+820 NDFLINKSQYKRID

-855 YAFIAKNVQ
+855 YDFIAQNVKN
-864 DEKFLTNLINLIS
+864 EKFLTSLIDLIS
-877 NSLTDQGLKPKSI
+877 SSLSDQGLKSKSV
-890 ETFSAIIRLIFE
+890 ETFSQIIRLIFE
-902 DFYTKYQIWKYD
+902 DFYAKYQIWKED
-914 KSIPTNNL
+914 KTIPTNNL
-922 IFDFVKGAINTFEA
+922 IFEFVKGAINTFET

-942 AEYDFLKNNLES
+942 SQYDSLKTNLES
-954 AKKAN
+954 ARKEK
-959 NELEIQEYSAKIAL
+959 NESEIQEYLTKIAH

-1008 FQSKI
+1008 FKSKI
-1013 SNQDLVLFFKNLF
+1013 STQDLVLFFKNLF

-1033 QLIEKLDKNSFF
+1033 QLIEKLNQNSFF
-1045 NNPKIQ
+1045 NKEKIQ
-1051 DPLLNILSN
+1051 KPLLNILSS

-1065 EVEKL
+1065 EVEEL
-1070 LSKLIDYFF
+1070 LSKLIEYFF
-1079 DNKKFEEHSNFNSL
+1079 DDKKFEQHPDFNSL
-1093 IENFLKE
+1093 IQNFITENSE
-1100 NAQLIEEVFTLF
+1100 LIEKVFTLF
-1112 LGNTTTWQSI
+1112 LGNTTTWESI
-1122 SQFLQAI
+1122 SEFLRAI
-1129 LDAYQLNLSNESV
+1129 LDEYKLNLKQESV
-1142 NTILELVRDILSK
+1142 DTILELVRDFLTK
-1155 LRDSILSIQSET
+1155 LKDSILSVKDER
-1167 TIQPPLIIKSLI
+1167 TIQPPLTIKSII
-1179 TIIFDAI
+1179 TIILDAI
-1186 SNNPTPKKSVIET
+1186 SNNPTPNKSAIET

-1214 SSEPISTQDPS
+1214 PEATSTQDSS
-1225 KITPDKISSLIAE
+1225 KINQEKISSLIAE
-1238 VMKTEP
+1238 VMKTDP
-1244 ISQQIRSSLSSIPE
+1244 ISEQIKSSLSSIPQ
-1258 EYREDIVPIFD
+1258 EYREDIAPIFD
-1269 SFLKSDGLKDLF
+1269 SFLQSDGLKDLF

-1290 ANINKPLDNFSLI
+1290 AKINKPLNNLSLI
-1303 KSLFEKQHFNKIIG
+1303 KSLFEKQYFNKIIG
-1317 EFIVKL
+1317 EFIVQL
-1323 DEKEKNL
+1323 DEKKNNL
-1330 TGNFAKLAGKI
+1330 TGNFTKLSEKI
-1341 FNTEFEQKE
+1341 FNTKFDQTEFES
-1350 FEPFFKLIKKIIQN
+1350 FFKLIKKIIKN
-1364 NIDSYYADEPESI
+1364 NIDSYYNDEPESI
-1377 NIFSDQPEQINV
+1377 DIFSDQPQQINV
-1389 SQNIDDFQIIAQP
+1389 SQNIADLQIIAQP
-1402 FSDSGLEE
+1402 FSDSDSE
-1410 QSTSSSPAQTQNQ
+1410 QDSASSSPIETQNQ
-1423 SLAKKSP
+1423 NTVKKDA
-1430 NYSKENAFLTKIITI
+1430 NYSKENAFLTKLITI
-1445 LTKLTSGQFSTSNLN
+1445 LSKLTNGQFSTSNLN
-1460 SLLESEIGNEEFI
+1460 SLLETEIGNEEFI
-1473 VELVKQI
+1473 VDLVKQI
-1480 ATVYS
+1480 AAVYS
-1485 EIEDSEKNNIWNILT
+1485 EIQDSEKNNIWDILT
-1500 KIFKSDFFKE
+1500 KIFKSNFFKE
-1510 KIDLLSVGNI
+1510 KIELLSVGNI

-1529 SEKTKEKIEPTFK
+1529 LEESKKKIEPTFK
-1542 SLLLEFLPNPANKL
+1542 SLLLEFLPNSANKL
-1556 FIFRILNY
+1556 FIFRILHY
-1564 INQNQESFKE
+1564 INKNQELFKN
-1574 VKTFSAILTKFLSD
+1574 VKTFSGILTKFLSD
-1588 DKSDKTTDQS
+1588 DKSNKTVDQS
-1598 QSSQKQ
+1598 QSSLKQ
-1604 TNSQF
+1604 TNREF

-1617 LEFLVKNEGFLDIA
+1617 LNFLVKHEGFLDIA
-1631 VDIIASYLNLNL
+1631 VDVIASYLNLNL
-1643 DSTNP
+1643 DSSNQT
-1648 NLTTKVQNPREIPKT
+1648 LKTFKVEKPREIPKT

-1694 SKEASS
+1694 GKEAST

-1715 NLDLVVKIEPKISV
+1715 NLDLVVKIEPKIST
-1729 DDSTGK
+1729 DDSTGQ
-1735 TPSEQKQLIDEQN
+1735 TPTDQKNLIDEEN
-1748 LALNTPNGQKISTKT
+1748 LALNTPKGQKISVKS
-1763 LADFFDLIFLA
+1763 LADFFDLVFLA
-1774 SPNWDNKKE
+1774 SPDWNKQKQDE
-1783 NEGSPILKELNH
+1783 ASPILKELNH

-1801 SFQDL
+1801 SLKDI

-1826 WYSEGKD
+1826 WYSEGTG
-1833 SNRISISNFKNSSKG
+1833 SNRISITNFKNSSKG
-1848 RLLYRLALI
+1848 RLLYRLVLI

-1865 RISKNWLRD
+1865 RISNSWTRTWG
-1874 QLFYGNFFSSWKASE
+1874 FYGGLISSWTASE
-1889 IIRASLHNGSQSK
+1889 IIRASLQSGQQ
-1902 ESKTR
+1902 SNRNNTQ
-1907 DNEYKK
+1907 DSNYNK
-1913 FINDI
+1913 FINDV
-1918 IGDPVESKSWL
+1918 IGEPLKSTSWW
-1929 GWIYWYKPSNVKLND
+1929 GIKIWYNSRDVKLND
-1944 MITMIYYNADKNRF
+1944 MLTMIYYNSDNNRF
-1958 FNVTKQPKLK
+1958 SKRTKQPKLK

-1981 DNYTDPNKK
+1981 DYYQNP

>member
-1 MKKNISKPDFS
+1 MKKSISKPDFS

-26 AISGITLIGIKNRD
+26 TISGITLIGIKNRD

-51 SAQETEELLDKINYL
+51 SVQETEELLDKINYL

-120 LALSWTTITDWL
+120 LALSWTTVTDWL

-159 LNSPYGQQIREVFDD
+159 LNSPYGKQIREVFDD

-183 HKKIQES
+183 HKKIQDS

-234 TYQKIYRNLQ
+234 AYQKIYRNLLA
-244 TLVENLRKINPNLQ
+244 LVENLRKINPNVR

-289 ANLAIKRLNTTIRE
+289 ANLAIKRLNSTIKQ
-303 VARIQKV
+303 VAKVQKV

-321 QENPSEFA
+321 QENPTEFA

-354 FEQDIS
+354 LEQDIL
-360 FRNEASQKLGW
+360 FKNEEHKKLGW
-371 DKDYVEK
+371 DKDYIEK
-378 DLNNYRRILNIAP
+378 DLNNYRRTLNIAS
-391 NSEIF
+391 NSQIL

-404 IDKFISETSQ
+404 TDKFISETSK
-414 IETRTTAD
+414 IEERTTAD

-483 QKIFSSGFFSQIIAR
+483 QKIFSSGFFSQIITR
-498 FQTYVQNVINT
+498 FQTYVQNIIDT
-509 QNWEKA
+509 QDWQKA

-523 IFADF
+523 IFAGF
-528 DEKQIIDVLNTVVT
+528 NEKQIIDVLNTVVT

-577 IDVAYKD
+577 LDVAYKD

-605 FQLRADQYKNSAS
+605 FQLRTKDYKNSAS
-618 FRQII
+618 FQQII
-623 QTYLENPENDSDNVS
+623 QTYLENPQNDADNVS

-646 TLKHHDS
+646 TLKHHES
-653 VQVLVG
+653 VKVLVG

-678 NLLVSLADVIVRTNV
+678 DLLVSLADVIVRTNV
-693 WNKLNDLAAKNFL
+693 WTKLNDIAAKNFL
-706 DAIKQSDYKN
+706 EVIKKSDYKN
-716 VTENISSIFADQIY
+716 IESISSIFADQIY
-730 TNYSSFFKD
+730 TNYTSFFKD

-749 LLSFDLSNNQI
+749 LLSFELSNNQI

-772 ILTKFDLSNFIDSS
+772 ILTKFDLSNFIDTS
-786 SPNFASF
+786 SPNYASF

-807 SFKPLSDVVNSAI
+807 SFKPLSDIVNSAI
-820 NDFLVNKSQYQRID
+820 NDFLINKSQYKRID

-855 YAFIAKNVQ
+855 YDFLAKNVKN
-864 DEKFLTNLINLIS
+864 EEFLTSLINLIS
-877 NSLTDQGLKPKSI
+877 NSLSEQGLKPTSVK
-890 ETFSAIIRLIFE
+890 TFSEIIRLIFE
-902 DFYTKYQIWKYD
+902 DFYAKYQIWKDD
-914 KSIPTNNL
+914 KTSPTNNL
-922 IFDFVKGAINTFEA
+922 IFAFVKGAINTFET

-942 AEYDFLKNNLES
+942 SQYDSLKTNLES
-954 AKKAN
+954 ARKAN
-959 NELEIQEYSAKIAL
+959 NESEIQEYSAKIAL

-994 EQIYSLLKSLASLD
+994 EQIYKLLKSLASLD
-1008 FQSKI
+1008 FKSKI
-1013 SNQDLVLFFKNLF
+1013 STQDLLLFFKNLF

-1033 QLIEKLDKNSFF
+1033 QLIEKLNQNSFF
-1045 NNPKIQ
+1045 NKEKIQ
-1051 DPLLNILSN
+1051 KPLLNILSS

-1065 EVEKL
+1065 EVEAL

-1079 DNKKFEEHSNFNSL
+1079 DDKKFEQHPNFNSL

-1100 NAQLIEEVFTLF
+1100 NSQLIEEVFTLF
-1112 LGNTTTWQSI
+1112 LGNTVTWESI

-1129 LDAYQLNLSNESV
+1129 LDAYQLNLSQDSV
-1142 NTILELVRDILSK
+1142 DTILELVRDILTK
-1155 LRDSILSIQSET
+1155 LRDSILSIQGET
-1167 TIQPPLIIKSLI
+1167 QIQPPLIIKSLI

-1214 SSEPISTQDPS
+1214 SAATSTQDQN
-1225 KITPDKISSLIAE
+1225 KITPDKIASLIAE

-1244 ISQQIRSSLSSIPE
+1244 ISEQIRSSFSSIPE

-1269 SFLKSDGLKDLF
+1269 SFLQSDGLKDLF

-1290 ANINKPLDNFSLI
+1290 ANINKPLDNLSLI
-1303 KSLFEKQHFNKIIG
+1303 KSLFERQHFNKIIG

-1323 DEKEKNL
+1323 DEKKNNL

-1341 FNTEFEQKE
+1341 FKTEFEQTE
-1350 FEPFFKLIKKIIQN
+1350 FESFFKLIKKIIKN
-1364 NIDSYYADEPESI
+1364 NIDSYYTDEPESI
-1377 NIFSDQPEQINV
+1377 DIFSDQPQQINV
-1389 SQNIDDFQIIAQP
+1389 SQDISDFEIKAQP
-1402 FSDSGLEE
+1402 FSDSGSE
-1410 QSTSSSPAQTQNQ
+1410 QDSPSPSPTETQKQNPVN
-1423 SLAKKSP
+1423 KSA

-1445 LTKLTSGQFSTSNLN
+1445 LSKLTNGQFSTSNLN
-1460 SLLESEIGNEEFI
+1460 SLLESEIGNEAFI
-1473 VELVKQI
+1473 VDLVKQI
-1480 ATVYS
+1480 AAVYS
-1485 EIEDSEKNNIWNILT
+1485 EIEDSEKNNIWDILT

-1510 KIDLLSVGNI
+1510 KIELLSVGNI

-1529 SEKTKEKIEPTFK
+1529 SEETKKKIEPTFK
-1542 SLLLEFLPNPANKL
+1542 SLLLDFLPNPANKL
-1556 FIFRILNY
+1556 FIFRILDY
-1564 INQNQESFKE
+1564 INKNQQSFKD
-1574 VKTFSAILTKFLSD
+1574 VKTFSGILTKFLN
-1588 DKSDKTTDQS
+1588 DKNTDQS
-1598 QSSQKQ
+1598 HGSQKQ
-1604 TNSQF
+1604 TNTQF
-1609 LKAYLWHV
+1609 LKGYLWHV
-1617 LEFLVKNEGFLDIA
+1617 LDFLVKNEEFLDIA
-1631 VDIIASYLNLNL
+1631 VDVIASYLNLNL
-1643 DSTNP
+1643 DNNP
-1648 NLTTKVQNPREIPKT
+1648 NLTTKVQKPREIPKT

-1694 SKEASS
+1694 SKEVTS

-1729 DDSTGK
+1729 DDSTGQ
-1735 TPSEQKQLIDEQN
+1735 TPKEQKDLIDEKN
-1748 LALNTPNGQKISTKT
+1748 LALSAPTGQKISTKT

-1774 SPNWDNKKE
+1774 SPDWDNKNE
-1783 NEGSPILKELNH
+1783 NKASPILKELNH
-1795 IKYTGI
+1795 IPYTGI

-1821 LFHRI
+1821 LFYRI
-1826 WYSEGKD
+1826 WYSENKGTSK
-1833 SNRISISNFKNSSKG
+1833 ISIDNFKKTSKG

-1902 ESKTR
+1902 ESNTR

-1913 FINDI
+1913 FVNDI
-1918 IGDPVESKSWL
+1918 IGNPIESKSW

-1944 MITMIYYNADKNRF
+1944 MITMIYYNADHNRF
-1958 FNVTKQPKLK
+1958 SSRTKQPKLK

-1981 DNYTDPNKK
+1981 DNYQKP

>member
-26 AISGITLIGIKNRD
+26 TISGITLIGIKNRD

-51 SAQETEELLDKINYL
+51 SAQETEELLDEINYL

-159 LNSPYGQQIREVFDD
+159 LNSPYGQQIRDVFDD

-222 EASFEFMQNIEL
+222 EASFEFMQSIEL
-234 TYQKIYRNLQ
+234 TYQKIYRNLL
-244 TLVENLRKINPNLQ
+244 TLVENLRKINPKVQ

-289 ANLAIKRLNTTIRE
+289 ANLAIKRLNSTIRQ
-303 VARIQKV
+303 VARVQKV

-354 FEQDIS
+354 FEQDIP
-360 FRNEASQKLGW
+360 FRNEVDQKLGW
-371 DKDYVEK
+371 DKDYLEK
-378 DLNNYRRILNIAP
+378 DLNNYRRILNIAS
-391 NSEIF
+391 NSQIL

-404 IDKFISETSQ
+404 TDKFISETSQ
-414 IETRTTAD
+414 IETRTTTD
-422 IQKTEKSPLE
+422 IQKTKKSPLE

-498 FQTYVQNVINT
+498 FQTYVQNIIDT

-523 IFADF
+523 IFSDF

-605 FQLRADQYKNSAS
+605 FQLRADEYKNSGS
-618 FRQII
+618 FQQII
-623 QTYLENPENDSDNVS
+623 QTYLENPENDADNVS

-664 FNFNLSK
+664 FNFNLPK

-693 WNKLNDLAAKNFL
+693 WSKLNDLSAKNFL
-706 DAIKQSDYKN
+706 DVIKQSDYKN

-730 TNYSSFFKD
+730 TNYSAFFKD

-749 LLSFDLSNNQI
+749 LLSFELSNNQI

-820 NDFLVNKSQYQRID
+820 NDFLVNKSTYQRID

-877 NSLTDQGLKPKSI
+877 NSLTDRGLKPKSI

-914 KSIPTNNL
+914 KTIPTNNL

-942 AEYDFLKNNLES
+942 DEYNFLKNNLES
-954 AKKAN
+954 AKKAK
-959 NELEIQEYSAKIAL
+959 NEPQIQEYSAKIAL

-1033 QLIEKLDKNSFF
+1033 QLIGKLDQNSFF
-1045 NNPKIQ
+1045 GNKKIQ
-1051 DPLLNILSN
+1051 EPLLNILSN

-1065 EVEKL
+1065 EVDKL
-1070 LSKLIDYFF
+1070 LSKLIEYFF
-1079 DNKKFEEHSNFNSL
+1079 DNKKFEQHPDFNSL

-1100 NAQLIEEVFTLF
+1100 NSQLIEEVFTLF
-1112 LGNTTTWQSI
+1112 LGNTTTWESI

-1129 LDAYQLNLSNESV
+1129 LDVYQLNLSKDSID
-1142 NTILELVRDILSK
+1142 TILELVRDILAK

-1179 TIIFDAI
+1179 IIIFDAI
-1186 SNNPTPKKSVIET
+1186 SNNPTPNKSVIET
-1199 LFDSFSVDIANNYYS
+1199 LFDSFSVDIANNYYT
-1214 SSEPISTQDPS
+1214 SEATNNQDPS

-1244 ISQQIRSSLSSIPE
+1244 ISEQIRSSFSSIPE

-1290 ANINKPLDNFSLI
+1290 ANINKPLNNLSLI
-1303 KSLFEKQHFNKIIG
+1303 KSLFERQHFNKIIG

-1323 DEKEKNL
+1323 DEKKNNL
-1330 TGNFAKLAGKI
+1330 TTNFAKLSEKI
-1341 FNTEFEQKE
+1341 FNTKFEGTEFES
-1350 FEPFFKLIKKIIQN
+1350 FFQLIKKIIKN
-1364 NIDSYYADEPESI
+1364 NIESHYADEPESI
-1377 NIFSDQPEQINV
+1377 DIFSDQAQQINV
-1389 SQNIDDFQIIAQP
+1389 SQDIVDFEIKAQP

-1410 QSTSSSPAQTQNQ
+1410 QSPSSSPVETQEQNPV
-1423 SLAKKSP
+1423 KKVP
-1430 NYSKENAFLTKIITI
+1430 NYSKQNAFLTKIITV

-1460 SLLESEIGNEEFI
+1460 SLLETEIANEEFI
-1473 VELVKQI
+1473 VELIKQI
-1480 ATVYS
+1480 GTVYS
-1485 EIEDSEKNNIWNILT
+1485 QIDQSEKDNIWNILT

-1510 KIDLLSVGNI
+1510 KINLLSVGNI

-1529 SEKTKEKIEPTFK
+1529 SEESKKKIEPTFK
-1542 SLLLEFLPNPANKL
+1542 SLLLDFLPNPANKL
-1556 FIFRILNY
+1556 FVFRILDH
-1564 INQNQESFKE
+1564 INKNQESFKD

-1588 DKSDKTTDQS
+1588 DKGNKNADQNQNS
-1598 QSSQKQ
+1598 QTQ

-1617 LEFLVKNEGFLDIA
+1617 LNFLVKNDGFLDIA

-1643 DSTNP
+1643 DTNNP
-1648 NLTTKVQNPREIPKT
+1648 NLTKFNVKNPREIPKT

-1684 MLNAV
+1684 MLNVV

-1729 DDSTGK
+1729 NDSTGQPSGDQKDLINETNLTLK
-1735 TPSEQKQLIDEQN
+1735 TPTN
-1748 LALNTPNGQKISTKT
+1748 QKISTKS

-1774 SPNWDNKKE
+1774 SPDWDNKNE
-1783 NEGSPILKELNH
+1783 NKASPILKELYH

-1801 SFQDL
+1801 SFESIFRSGQ
-1806 FTSNKKDPQ
+1806 KDPQ

-1826 WYSEGKD
+1826 WHSESGK
-1833 SNRISISNFKNSSKG
+1833 SSKISITNFKDSSKG
-1848 RLLYRLALI
+1848 RLLYRLVLI

-1865 RISKNWLRD
+1865 RISKATYIVRTWG
-1874 QLFYGNFFSSWKASE
+1874 FYGGPITSWTASE
-1889 IIRASLHNGSQSK
+1889 VIRASLQSGQQSNK
-1902 ESKTR
+1902 NNTQNK
-1907 DNEYKK
+1907 DYNK

-1918 IGDPVESKSWL
+1918 IGNPLKHTNWL
-1929 GWIYWYKPSNVKLND
+1929 GIKTWYKSHDVKLND
-1944 MITMIYYNADKNRF
+1944 MLTMIYYNSEKNRF
-1958 FNVTKQPKLK
+1958 HNDTKQPKLK

-1981 DNYTDPNKK
+1981 KKYQ

>member
-26 AISGITLIGIKNRD
+26 TISGITLIGIKNRD

-101 FFANFIQKVNPNAL
+101 FFANFIQKVNPNTL

-120 LALSWTTITDWL
+120 LGLSWTTVTDWL

-234 TYQKIYRNLQ
+234 AYQKIYRNLL
-244 TLVENLRKINPNLQ
+244 TLVENLRKINPNVR

-289 ANLAIKRLNTTIRE
+289 ANLAIKRLNSTIKQ
-303 VARIQKV
+303 VAKVQKV

-321 QENPSEFA
+321 QENPTEFA
-329 TKELDIHPSTK
+329 SKELDIHPSTK

-354 FEQDIS
+354 FEQDVI
-360 FRNEASQKLGW
+360 FKNEAAQKLGW
-371 DKDYVEK
+371 DKDYIEK
-378 DLNNYRRILNIAP
+378 DLNNYRRILNLGP
-391 NSEIF
+391 NSKIL
-396 EALSLEGS
+396 EALSFEGS
-404 IDKFISETSQ
+404 TDKFISETSQ
-414 IETRTTAD
+414 IEQTTTAD
-422 IQKTEKSPLE
+422 IQKTEKSPIE

-456 NNPGVQKTLTDFW
+456 NNLGVQKTLTDFW
-469 KENQKAGASFAQIL
+469 KENQKVGASFAQIL
-483 QKIFSSGFFSQIIAR
+483 QKIFSSGFFSQIITR
-498 FQTYVQNVINT
+498 FQTYVQNVIDR
-509 QNWEKA
+509 QDWEKA

-528 DEKQIIDVLNTVVT
+528 DEKQIIDVLNTVVS

-577 IDVAYKD
+577 LDVAYKD

-605 FQLRADQYKNSAS
+605 FQLRTKDYENSAT
-618 FRQII
+618 FQQII
-623 QTYLENPENDSDNVS
+623 QTYLENPQNDADNVS

-646 TLKHHDS
+646 TLKDHDS

-659 IINDN
+659 IINNN

-671 DDQDSLT
+671 NDQDSLT
-678 NLLVSLADVIVRTNV
+678 DLLVSLADVIVRTNV
-693 WNKLNDLAAKNFL
+693 WTKLNDIAAKNFL
-706 DAIKQSDYKN
+706 EVIKKSDYKN
-716 VTENISSIFADQIY
+716 IESISSIFADQIY
-730 TNYSSFFKD
+730 TNYTSFFKD

-749 LLSFDLSNNQI
+749 LLSFELSNNQI

-772 ILTKFDLSNFIDSS
+772 ILTKFDLSNFIDTS
-786 SPNFASF
+786 SPNYASF

-807 SFKPLSDVVNSAI
+807 SFKPLSDIVNSAI
-820 NDFLVNKSQYQRID
+820 NDFLVNKSQYKRID

-855 YAFIAKNVQ
+855 YDFLAKNVQ
-864 DEKFLTNLINLIS
+864 NENFLNSLIDLIS
-877 NSLTDQGLKPKSI
+877 SSLTDQGLKPTSVR
-890 ETFSAIIRLIFE
+890 TFSEIIRLIFE
-902 DFYTKYQIWKYD
+902 DFYAKYQVWKED
-914 KSIPTNNL
+914 KESPTNNL
-922 IFDFVKGAINTFEA
+922 IFEFVKGAINTFET

-942 AEYDFLKNNLES
+942 TQYDSLKTNLES
-954 AKKAN
+954 ARKAN
-959 NELEIQEYSAKIAL
+959 NESEIQEYSAKITL

-987 LNNFFSQ
+987 LNNFFTQ

-1008 FQSKI
+1008 FKSKI
-1013 SNQDLVLFFKNLF
+1013 STQYLVLFFKNLF

-1033 QLIEKLDKNSFF
+1033 QLIEKLSQNSFF
-1045 NNPKIQ
+1045 NKEKIQ
-1051 DPLLNILSN
+1051 KPLLNILSS

-1065 EVEKL
+1065 EVEAL

-1079 DNKKFEEHSNFNSL
+1079 DDKKFEEHPDFSSL
-1093 IENFLKE
+1093 IQNFITQNSE
-1100 NAQLIEEVFTLF
+1100 LIEKVFTLF
-1112 LGNTTTWQSI
+1112 LGNTTTWESI
-1122 SQFLQAI
+1122 SEFLRAI
-1129 LDAYQLNLSNESV
+1129 LDEYKLNLSEDSV
-1142 NTILELVRDILSK
+1142 NTILELVRDFLTK
-1155 LRDSILSIQSET
+1155 LRDSILSVQNET
-1167 TIQPPLIIKSLI
+1167 TIQPPLIIKSII
-1179 TIIFDAI
+1179 TIILDAI
-1186 SNNPTPKKSVIET
+1186 SNNPTPNKSVIET

-1214 SSEPISTQDPS
+1214 STATSTQDSS
-1225 KITPDKISSLIAE
+1225 KINQDKISSLIAE

-1244 ISQQIRSSLSSIPE
+1244 ISKEIKSSLSSIPD
-1258 EYREDIVPIFD
+1258 EYREDIAPIFD
-1269 SFLKSDGLKDLF
+1269 SFLQSDGLKDLF

-1290 ANINKPLDNFSLI
+1290 AKINKPLNNLSLI
-1303 KSLFEKQHFNKIIG
+1303 KTLFEKQHFNKIIG

-1323 DEKEKNL
+1323 DEKKNNL
-1330 TGNFAKLAGKI
+1330 TDNFAKLAGKI
-1341 FNTEFEQKE
+1341 FKTEFEQKE

-1377 NIFSDQPEQINV
+1377 NIFSEEQPEQINV
-1389 SQNIDDFQIIAQP
+1389 NQDIADFPIIAQP
-1402 FSDSGLEE
+1402 FSDSGSE
-1410 QSTSSSPAQTQNQ
+1410 QDSANSSSTETQNQ
-1423 SLAKKSP
+1423 NLVKKDP
-1430 NYSKENAFLTKIITI
+1430 NYLKENAFLTKIITI
-1445 LTKLTSGQFSTSNLN
+1445 LSKLTNGQFSTSNLN
-1460 SLLESEIGNEEFI
+1460 SLLESEIGNEAFI
-1473 VELVKQI
+1473 VDLVKQI
-1480 ATVYS
+1480 ATVYDQ
-1485 EIEDSEKNNIWNILT
+1485 IEESEKDNIWNILT

-1510 KIDLLSVGNI
+1510 KIELLSVGNI
-1520 SSFSIFSGL
+1520 ASFSIFSGL
-1529 SEKTKEKIEPTFK
+1529 SKESKEKIEPTFK
-1542 SLLLEFLPNPANKL
+1542 SLLLDFLPNSANKL
-1556 FIFRILNY
+1556 FIFRILDY
-1564 INQNQESFKE
+1564 INKNQELFKE
-1574 VKTFSAILTKFLSD
+1574 VKTFSAILTKFLGNDNSH
-1588 DKSDKTTDQS
+1588 KNNHQAK
-1598 QSSQKQ
+1598 SSQTQ

-1609 LKAYLWHV
+1609 LKGYLWHV
-1617 LEFLVKNEGFLDIA
+1617 LDFLVKHDKFLDLA
-1631 VDIIASYLNLNL
+1631 VDIIASYLKLNL
-1643 DSTNP
+1643 DNNP
-1648 NLTTKVQNPREIPKT
+1648 NLTNKVEKPREIPKA

-1673 DNPLISDILDQ
+1673 DNPLISEILDQ
-1684 MLNAV
+1684 MLDAV

-1694 SKEASS
+1694 SKEAST

-1715 NLDLVVKIEPKISV
+1715 NLDLVVKIEPKISAN
-1729 DDSTGK
+1729 DSTGQ
-1735 TPSEQKQLIDEQN
+1735 TPTDPKVLIDEEH
-1748 LALNTPNGQKISTKT
+1748 LTLKTPTGQKISPKS
-1763 LADFFDLIFLA
+1763 LADFFDLVFLA
-1774 SPNWDNKKE
+1774 SPNWDKTKE
-1783 NEGSPILKELNH
+1783 NEASPILKELNH
-1795 IKYTGI
+1795 IPFTGI
-1801 SFQDL
+1801 SLKDL
-1806 FTSNKKDPQ
+1806 FSSNKKDPQ

-1826 WYSEGKD
+1826 WYSESAGSSK
-1833 SNRISISNFKNSSKG
+1833 ISFNNFKKTSKG
-1848 RLLYRLALI
+1848 RLLYRLTLI

-1865 RISKNWLRD
+1865 RISKLAEVVRKWA
-1874 QLFYGNFFSSWKASE
+1874 FYGGVFSSSTASE
-1889 IIRASLHNGSQSK
+1889 IIRASLHSGEQSDK
-1902 ESKTR
+1902 SKTT
-1907 DNEYKK
+1907 DNNYKT
-1913 FINDI
+1913 FINQI
-1918 IGDPVESKSWL
+1918 IGNPVKHV
-1929 GWIYWYKPSNVKLND
+1929 GWFSNTYYTPSDVNLND

-1958 FNVTKQPKLK
+1958 SSTTKQEKLK

-1981 DNYTDPNKK
+1981 ENYTKP